1 MKDFFNRRQRFSL
14 RKYSF
19 GVASVL
25 LGTALFAAHSAQAD
39 EVGTPTVSAGN
50 PGTSVAG
57 ESSSSLVNTTTT
69 APQPNPA
76 ASVTS
81 PSASATST
89 STVALVST
97 ASEVASASTTET
109 TSTATAPATTAT
121 AAATASSTPTA
132 AGTTSVGSATSSSTG
147 ATSTSAVTP
156 TAVQPTV
163 AQPVAPTTQP
173 TATTQPVSAPTATQP
188 VASTQPTSASVAQPA
203 TTTLTTSTPSPTSAA
218 NTAALTTMLTAN
230 PMSAVGTAPEV
241 RSRSSRRRRSLDN
254 PESTSYTTGAATA
267 TPIMSDPNGATITN
281 RPLVVPTPKDPNDH
295 ITAGI
300 NYQLNPNTSQYT
312 YLVTDLMGFNKAYN
326 TKYYYRMSK
335 PYDNS
340 TNVTIELVDGATN
353 TVKETKQINGAGT
366 VNLGQATLAPI
377 SGAKQA
383 YIEFRFEN
391 IVDADKTNR
400 PALRATWKYNG
411 SATDFDGQRSA
422 IQIYDVVNPAN
433 EGTTITDPQYYIPRL
448 THKTTYYKVVDK
460 NASTY
465 DKNRLVGKFV
475 QDTNGNYIKNSS
487 TAGDY
492 KLVNKDGIPDVGTQ
506 SYRETGNEESLG
518 SFTLTA
524 MEGQDFHASALRAF
538 EGYSLYQT
546 ADPRS
551 LVDVLKKPYQVGQ
564 RWFDVA
570 NAEGAVKRIK
580 EVVKED
586 GTVRIEMW
594 AIKSDSLN
602 KIAKDVNT
610 DGYVKVYETVIR
622 PGSNNKID
630 HPEDLGKYP
639 TIDDAG
645 WNRDNNTPSY
655 PGLKPEYRDKLV
667 KGQPFAIFSDKQN
680 TNYKGDLEFA
690 RGSGADFIYKR
701 PDGTF
706 YRMSWA
712 GTVAQNNVEV
722 KENPVSA
729 TEAAQYSPRY
739 SSAGEFYVN
748 RGSSDTSYT
757 INGVPVASG
766 NIFRLEN
773 KLTPSYETIYYYVKN
788 EPIDIELKLKKVLKS
803 LNTTV
808 QPELKKG
815 AFSFNITNV
824 AADPANPL
832 EKDGPAIN
840 ATVTNKEDGSI
851 PFTQKITQADGT
863 EKEVSLIQLDK
874 VGIYKYRITEV
885 AGSDT
890 EVDYDGMSVIATVT
904 VTEKKDSSGNYL
916 GEHEYTVTYTSKKGQ
931 DDSGNKTDPDVSA
944 TNPTGTGTDTEFNNF
959 VVAPVNVEFD
969 FTKKLSGRNLKANE
983 FTFNLLNEAGAVV
996 GTAKNDANGNIK
1008 FTGIK
1013 YKVSDL
1019 GTNSAGKRND
1029 SKTFNY
1035 TVKEVVP
1042 TTAEAGMSYD
1052 QMEAKVAV
1060 TVTKTGHTLTTATTY
1075 SSVNGIDANG
1085 NPTTGVDKEFNN
1097 TFTPNPVKVNLEF
1110 DKSLSNGTLNA
1121 GDFSFK
1127 LTGDGN
1133 VNETVTNKANGK
1145 INFSTLSFDKA
1156 GVYNYTVKEVA
1167 GTNTDVDYDA
1177 MTINVKVTVT
1187 KDANTGLLSASTVM
1201 TSSGGEATD
1210 ANDRVFNN
1218 YVVPAIPIR
1227 VDFKKA
1233 LVGRPLKKNEFT
1245 FEMKDKNGV
1254 VVATGT
1260 NDEHGVV
1267 TFNQLPE
1274 VTNAQ
1279 VGKVIKYT
1287 VSEKVPANKEFGV
1300 TYDNMVAEVSVSV
1313 VKNATS
1319 HALQA
1324 VVTYPGGDTEF
1335 NNTVTPPTTPDFQPE
1350 KFIVNKEKYDITG
1363 TKLMDDDDELADEYT
1378 DTNANPY
1385 ADGTANN
1392 EPENL
1397 NTKTVKKGDKIVY
1410 QVWLDTTNLKASDN
1424 IQAVGISDKYEA
1436 DKLEINVAD
1445 IKAYDSVTGVD
1456 VTDKFDIT
1464 VNNGVITATSKA
1476 SFIKD
1481 INNDPVIDTT
1491 KFAFG
1496 RYYKFDIPAT
1506 VKMTTPNGVDIENTA
1521 NQIVHQ
1527 YDPTNRN
1534 ITKPEKP
1541 TQKRVVNL
1549 PVPLEF
1555 DFTKKLDG
1563 RNLVENEFT
1572 FVLKKDGVAIQTVKN
1587 SAPDATT
1594 GIAKIAFKPLE
1605 FTKADAGN
1613 TFTYTVEEVAG
1624 TDATVSYDN
1633 MVATIKVEVKHDG
1646 TTMTTVVNML
1656 QDAPDKE
1663 FNNTVKPPEEPKF
1676 NPEKYVVSKE
1686 KFDITGDKLLDDDS
1700 ELADKYGD
1708 TKANPYVDGTAN
1720 NEPENLNTK
1729 TVKPGSKLVY
1739 QVWLDTKQFSATN
1752 TENIQTV
1759 GITDN
1764 YDEAK
1769 LDVNSIKVYDSVTGA
1784 DVTSKFDIANTGG
1797 VITATLK
1804 AGFTKSLGDANNTQI
1819 IDTTKFAFGRYYK
1832 VDISTTVKT
1841 DAPAG
1846 KDIENTAGQI
1856 VHYYNPRTNTV
1867 EKPEK
1872 PTEKRVNSVPVPL
1885 ELKFTK
1891 ALDGRAL
1898 QAGEFEFIL
1907 EKDGVEVERVK
1918 NDAAGKI
1925 NFKKLEFGK
1934 NDLGK
1939 TYNYT
1944 VREVA
1949 GTDATVTYDT
1959 MVATV
1964 SVSISHD
1971 GTAKAIVKNVVDAPD
1986 KEFNNKVKP
1995 PEEPKFNPEKYVVS
2009 TEKFDITGDKLLDDD
2024 SELTDKYGDTNANPY
2039 ADGTANN
2046 EPENLNTKTV
2056 KPGSKLV
2063 YQVWLDTTQFSA
2075 TNTENIQTVGI
2086 TDNYDEA
2093 KLNVNSIKVYDS
2105 VTGSDVTSKFDIANT
2120 GGVITATLK
2129 AGFTK
2134 SLGDANNT
2142 QIIDTTKFAFGRYYK
2157 VDISTTVKTDA
2168 PAGKDIENTAG
2179 QIVHYYNPRTNTVEK
2194 PEKPTEKR
2202 VNSVPVPL
2210 ELNFTKKLDG
2220 RQLKANEFTFV
2231 LKKDGVEVERAK
2243 NDAPDATTGIAKIN
2257 FTKLEFGKDDIG
2269 KTYNYTVEEVKG
2281 TDSTVSYDGM
2291 VATVRVS
2298 ISHDGTAKA
2307 IVKNVV
2313 DAPDKEFDNRVTPPE
2328 EPKFNPEK
2336 YVVRDEDFDLTGKKL
2351 LDDDSELA
2359 DKYGDTK
2366 INPYADKSNNN
2377 EKVTVRNDK
2386 GELEEV
2392 FENLNTQPV
2401 KRGQKFYYQV
2411 WLDTTQFSANNKENI
2426 QTVGITDNYD
2436 ESKLIVTKNTIK
2448 VYDGETGADVTSKFD
2463 VAVTNGIITANLKSG
2478 FTKSLGDANNTQVI
2492 DTTKFEFGRYYK
2504 VVIPATV
2511 SQDAYDGSE
2520 IENTATQTVHYY
2532 NPRTHTVE
2540 TPDKP
2545 TQKRVNNIPT
2555 AIQLIFGKT
2564 LNGRKLQ
2571 ADEFSFVL
2579 KDKETNKI
2587 LEKAKNDADG
2597 KVTFKTINY
2606 SKADIGQTFNYIV
2619 EEEKGD
2625 KPGVTYDDMKVNVTV
2640 QVIQPSSGD
2649 QLSTVISYATEG
2661 GDAFTADDTVFD
2673 NNVTPNFKPEKYVV
2687 SKEKFDLKGTKL
2699 LDDDAPNGK
2708 VEAENLNHHT
2718 LTRGQKFYYQVWL
2731 DTREFTAESNI
2742 QSVGITDDYDE
2753 AKLDIDESAIKV
2765 YDGETDVTDKFDI
2778 SIKNGVIYAT
2788 SKPSLTKPISAT
2800 DATPVIDTTKFAFG
2814 RYYKFDIPATVKNIK
2829 DNDGVEFSNTANEIV
2844 HQYNPYNKQ
2853 VTTPKKPTQTRENN
2867 VPVPLEFNYTKKLEG
2882 RELTAGEFSF
2892 LLKDQDGKVLQT
2904 VSNDKDGH
2912 IKFEQLL
2919 FSKADLGKTFTY
2931 TVEEVNDNKP
2941 GISYDAMKA
2950 TVTVQVTKDGK
2961 ILKTVVNHAS
2971 AGGNATDANDKEFNN
2986 KVVPPEKPKFQPEKY
3001 VVNQEKFDIT
3011 GDKLVDDDKEL
3022 ADKYADTN
3030 ANPYVDKTD
3039 NNEKENLN
3047 TKTVK
3052 RGDKLVYQVWLDTT
3066 KFDANNKDYIQTV
3079 GITDNYDEKKLN
3091 VNQPDIKAY
3100 DGKTGKDVTAMFDIK
3115 VENGVITANLKDGFT
3130 KSLGDKDN
3138 TQIIDTTKFAFGRY
3152 YKFDIPAIVKDS
3164 KNEKGEFDV
3173 PSGSDIENTAGQTVH
3188 YYDPTV
3194 KKVVK
3199 TPEKPTEKRVVNIS
3213 ASVTFEFTKKLG
3225 GRDLKAGE
3233 FSFVLKD
3240 RKGKVIE
3247 TVSND
3252 ADGKIK
3258 FSALEYKHGEEG
3270 IHFYTVEEV
3279 KGNDTTVTYDKMVA
3293 KVTVLVA
3300 KGGNVMTVTSKL
3312 PEDTEFNNIVTPPT
3326 PPTPVVPPV
3335 TPPTPP
3341 TPVVPPV
3348 TPPTPPTPVV
3358 PPVTPPTPPT
3368 PVVPPVTPPTPPTPV
3383 VPPVTPPTPPTPVVP
3398 PVTPPTSPEVSRE
3411 QGLPKTGEN
3420 KSVVAMA
3427 FGGLL
3432 AAAGLGLAGKRKKE
3446 D

>member
-1 MKDFFNRRQRFSL
+1 
-14 RKYSF
+14 
-19 GVASVL
+19 
-25 LGTALFAAHSAQAD
+25 
-39 EVGTPTVSAGN
+39 
-50 PGTSVAG
+50 
-57 ESSSSLVNTTTT
+57 
-69 APQPNPA
+69 
-76 ASVTS
+76 
-81 PSASATST
+81 
-89 STVALVST
+89 
-97 ASEVASASTTET
+97 
-109 TSTATAPATTAT
+109 
-121 AAATASSTPTA
+121 
-132 AGTTSVGSATSSSTG
+132 
-147 ATSTSAVTP
+147 
-156 TAVQPTV
+156 
-163 AQPVAPTTQP
+163 
-173 TATTQPVSAPTATQP
+173 
-188 VASTQPTSASVAQPA
+188 
-203 TTTLTTSTPSPTSAA
+203 
-218 NTAALTTMLTAN
+218 MLTAN

-492 KLVNKDGIPDVGTQ
+492 KLVNKDGILDVGTQ

-1167 GTNTDVDYDA
+1167 GTNSDVDYDA

-1218 YVVPAIPIR
+1218 YVVPP
-1227 VDFKKA
+1227 VPVNVNFTKA
-1233 LVGRPLKKNEFT
+1233 LAGRTLVAGEFT
-1245 FEMKDKNGV
+1245 FEMKDENGV

-1274 VTNAQ
+1274 VKNAQ
-1279 VGKVIKYT
+1279 VGKVIKYKVT
-1287 VSEKVPANKEFGV
+1287 EKVPANKEFGV
-1300 TYDNMVAEVSVSV
+1300 TYDNMVAEVSVTVS
-1313 VKNATS
+1313 KNADHTLK
-1319 HALQA
+1319 AT
-1324 VVTYPGGDTEF
+1324 VTYPGGDTEF
-1335 NNTVTPPTTPDFQPE
+1335 NNVVTPPTEPKFQPE
-1350 KFIVNKEKYDITG
+1350 KFIVNKKKFDITG
-1363 TKLMDDDDELADEYT
+1363 NKLMDDDNELTNEYT
-1378 DTNANPY
+1378 ETNADPY
-1385 ADGTANN
+1385 VDKTNNN

-1397 NTKTVKKGDKIVY
+1397 NTKTVKKGDEIVY
-1410 QVWLDTTNLKASDN
+1410 QVWLDTTKLKASDN
-1424 IQAVGISDKYEA
+1424 IQAVGITDKYEA

-1445 IKAYDSVTGVD
+1445 IKAYDSVTGAD
-1456 VTDKFDIT
+1456 VTSKFVIT
-1464 VNNGVITATSKA
+1464 VNNGEITATSKDE
-1476 SFIKD
+1476 FIKD
-1481 INNDPVIDTT
+1481 KVNNPVIDTT
-1491 KFAFG
+1491 KFEFG

-1506 VKMTTPNGVDIENTA
+1506 VKTTTPDGVDIVNTA

-1527 YDPTNRN
+1527 YDPTKRD

-1549 PVPLEF
+1549 PISLPLN
-1555 DFTKKLDG
+1555 FTKRLDG
-1563 RNLVENEFT
+1563 RQLQANEFT
-1572 FVLKKDGVAIQTVKN
+1572 FELRKDGVKVAEAQN
-1587 SAPDATT
+1587 GAPNAN
-1594 GIAKIAFKPLE
+1594 GVAKINFKALQ
-1605 FTKADAGN
+1605 FTHADLGK
-1613 TFTYTVEEVAG
+1613 TYTYTVNEVAG
-1624 TDATVSYDN
+1624 SDATVTYDT
-1633 MVATIKVEVKHDG
+1633 MVATITVTIQKDG
-1646 TTMTTVVNML
+1646 TAKAIVAHL
-1656 QDAPDKE
+1656 DQDASDKE

-1676 NPEKYVVSKE
+1676 NPEKYVVSTE

-1708 TKANPYVDGTAN
+1708 TNVNPYADGTAN

-1739 QVWLDTKQFSATN
+1739 QVWLDTKQFSTTN

-1769 LDVNSIKVYDSVTGA
+1769 LNVNSIKVYDSVTGA

-1832 VDISTTVKT
+1832 FDIVTTVKT

-1867 EKPEK
+1867 EKPDK
-1872 PTEKRVNSVPVPL
+1872 PTQKRVNSVPVPL

-1891 ALDGRAL
+1891 ALA
-1898 QAGEFEFIL
+1898 
-1907 EKDGVEVERVK
+1907 
-1918 NDAAGKI
+1918 
-1925 NFKKLEFGK
+1925 
-1934 NDLGK
+1934 
-1939 TYNYT
+1939 
-1944 VREVA
+1944 
-1949 GTDATVTYDT
+1949 
-1959 MVATV
+1959 
-1964 SVSISHD
+1964 
-1971 GTAKAIVKNVVDAPD
+1971 
-1986 KEFNNKVKP
+1986 
-1995 PEEPKFNPEKYVVS
+1995 
-2009 TEKFDITGDKLLDDD
+2009 
-2024 SELTDKYGDTNANPY
+2024 
-2039 ADGTANN
+2039 
-2046 EPENLNTKTV
+2046 
-2056 KPGSKLV
+2056 
-2063 YQVWLDTTQFSA
+2063 
-2075 TNTENIQTVGI
+2075 
-2086 TDNYDEA
+2086 
-2093 KLNVNSIKVYDS
+2093 
-2105 VTGSDVTSKFDIANT
+2105 
-2120 GGVITATLK
+2120 
-2129 AGFTK
+2129 
-2134 SLGDANNT
+2134 
-2142 QIIDTTKFAFGRYYK
+2142 
-2157 VDISTTVKTDA
+2157 
-2168 PAGKDIENTAG
+2168 
-2179 QIVHYYNPRTNTVEK
+2179 
-2194 PEKPTEKR
+2194 
-2202 VNSVPVPL
+2202 
-2210 ELNFTKKLDG
+2210 G

-2328 EPKFNPEK
+2328 EPEFKPEK
-2336 YVVRDEDFDLTGKKL
+2336 YVVRDEYFDLTGKKL

-2411 WLDTTQFSANNKENI
+2411 WIDTTQFSANNKENI
-2426 QTVGITDNYD
+2426 QSVGITDNYD

-2800 DATPVIDTTKFAFG
+2800 DVTPVIDTTKFAFG

-2971 AGGNATDANDKEFNN
+2971 TGGNATDANDKEFNN

-3091 VNQPDIKAY
+3091 VNQSDIKAY

-3213 ASVTFEFTKKLG
+3213 ASVTFEFTKKLE

>member
-25 LGTALFAAHSAQAD
+25 LGTALFAAHSVQAD
-39 EVGTPTVSAGN
+39 EVATPTVSAGN

-69 APQPNPA
+69 APQSNPA

-81 PSASATST
+81 PSASAIFTST
-89 STVALVST
+89 IPLGSP
-97 ASEVASASTTET
+97 ASEVPSASTTET

-163 AQPVAPTTQP
+163 AQPVASTTQP
-173 TATTQPVSAPTATQP
+173 TATTQPVSTPTATQP
-188 VASTQPTSASVAQPA
+188 VTSTQPTSASVAQPA

-230 PMSAVGTAPEV
+230 PMSAAGTAPEV
-241 RSRSSRRRRSLDN
+241 RSRSSRRRRSVTDHNVAPLNVTTYLKSGETADPDMTDSNGSTVHSQPIPAGYQGKDGDFYTYGIWDLTGFNARYGSNYYARVFKNFDN
-254 PESTSYTTGAATA
+254 LTNSTIELIDKTTGAVIESHDISDTSGAQRFTTTTSKSNNQLTFKVDYQQGTGA
-267 TPIMSDPNGATITN
+267 GGTNQPFLQLGFEVGPSIQALVAQGHTLTPAEKILYDAVYDARNSKDIMNAVEPVYNN
-281 RPLVVPTPKDPNDH
+281 RT
-295 ITAGI
+295 
-300 NYQLNPNTSQYT
+300 
-312 YLVTDLMGFNKAYN
+312 VTD
-326 TKYYYRMSK
+326 
-335 PYDNS
+335 
-340 TNVTIELVDGATN
+340 TNFKI
-353 TVKETKQINGAGT
+353 
-366 VNLGQATLAPI
+366 PI
-377 SGAKQA
+377 SVEK
-383 YIEFRFEN
+383 
-391 IVDADKTNR
+391 V
-400 PALRATWKYNG
+400 
-411 SATDFDGQRSA
+411 
-422 IQIYDVVNPAN
+422 
-433 EGTTITDPQYYIPRL
+433 
-448 THKTTYYKVVDK
+448 TYYKIVDRNNPTFNVNK
-460 NASTY
+460 PSTS
-465 DKNRLVGKFV
+465 V
-475 QDTNGNYIKNSS
+475 QDYKENGHEEELAKYI
-487 TAGDY
+487 
-492 KLVNKDGIPDVGTQ
+492 V
-506 SYRETGNEESLG
+506 
-518 SFTLTA
+518 TA
-524 MEGQDFHASALRAF
+524 MEGQNFTASGLRQF
-538 EGYSLYQT
+538 DGYKLYQT
-546 ADPRS
+546 SSPDMATGFISRGSAD
-551 LVDVLKKPYQVGQ
+551 KPYTVGEKFMDAD
-564 RWFDVA
+564 RY
-570 NAEGAVKRIK
+570 GIKRIK
-580 EVVKED
+580 EIVKED
-586 GTVRIEMW
+586 GTVVVRVYLLDPRQQSKRSEGT
-594 AIKSDSLN
+594 L
-602 KIAKDVNT
+602 NT
-610 DGYVKVYETVIR
+610 DGYILLAETEPIAPGQSNTKPLKYKVNSLR
-622 PGSNNKID
+622 
-630 HPEDLGKYP
+630 
-639 TIDDAG
+639 TIAFTENG
-645 WNRDNNTPSY
+645 
-655 PGLKPEYRDKLV
+655 G
-667 KGQPFAIFSDKQN
+667 
-680 TNYKGDLEFA
+680 TNYPNGKEVGFDFQTDPKYTPYKTVFVPFLGDGIGHNSPNSQLE
-690 RGSGADFIYKR
+690 RGVNGI
-701 PDGTF
+701 G
-706 YRMSWA
+706 M
-712 GTVAQNNVEV
+712 NVDLL
-722 KENPVSA
+722 NS
-729 TEAAQYSPRY
+729 
-739 SSAGEFYVN
+739 
-748 RGSSDTSYT
+748 
-757 INGVPVASG
+757 
-766 NIFRLEN
+766 
-773 KLTPSYETIYYYVKN
+773 LTPFTKPTYYYVKP
-788 EPIDIELKLKKVLKS
+788 EPVKVTPVFKKS
-803 LNTTV
+803 LTGGT
-808 QPELKKG
+808 LKDG
-815 AFSFNITNV
+815 DFSFTLTETTQGV
-824 AADPANPL
+824 TTPHTQ
-832 EKDGPAIN
+832 
-840 ATVTNKEDGSI
+840 TVTNQNGKATFDELT
-851 PFTQKITQADGT
+851 FTKPGTYTYKVQENSGTNAD
-863 EKEVSLIQLDK
+863 
-874 VGIYKYRITEV
+874 
-885 AGSDT
+885 
-890 EVDYDGMSVIATVT
+890 VDYDAMETTMTVV
-904 VTEKKDSSGNYL
+904 VTEKNAVGDL
-916 GEHEYTVTYTSKKGQ
+916 QATVTYTSINGQ
-931 DDSGNKTDPDVSA
+931 DDSGNTTDTNVSA
-944 TNPTGTGTDTEFNNF
+944 TNPTVRTGTDTEFNNF

-996 GTAKNDANGNIK
+996 GTAKNDLNGNIK

-1218 YVVPAIPIR
+1218 FVVPP
-1227 VDFKKA
+1227 VPVNVNFTKA
-1233 LVGRPLKKNEFT
+1233 LAGRTLVAGEFT
-1245 FEMKDKNGV
+1245 FEMKDENGV

-1274 VTNAQ
+1274 VKNAQ
-1279 VGKVIKYT
+1279 VGKVIKYKVT
-1287 VSEKVPANKEFGV
+1287 EKVPANKEFGV
-1300 TYDNMVAEVSVSV
+1300 TYDNMVAEVSVTVS
-1313 VKNATS
+1313 KNADHTLK
-1319 HALQA
+1319 AT
-1324 VVTYPGGDTEF
+1324 VTYPGGDTEF

-1350 KFIVNKEKYDITG
+1350 KFIVNKEKFDITG
-1363 TKLMDDDDELADEYT
+1363 NKLMDDDNELTNEYT
-1378 DTNANPY
+1378 ETNADPY
-1385 ADGTANN
+1385 VDKTNNN

-1397 NTKTVKKGDKIVY
+1397 NTKTVKKGDEIVY
-1410 QVWLDTTNLKASDN
+1410 QVWLDTTKLKASDN
-1424 IQAVGISDKYEA
+1424 IQAVGITDKYEA
-1436 DKLEINVAD
+1436 DKLKINAAD
-1445 IKAYDSVTGVD
+1445 IKAYDSVTGTD
-1456 VTDKFDIT
+1456 VTSKFVIT
-1464 VNNGVITATSKA
+1464 VNNGEITATSKDE
-1476 SFIKD
+1476 FIKD
-1481 INNDPVIDTT
+1481 KVIDTT
-1491 KFAFG
+1491 KFEFG

-1506 VKMTTPNGVDIENTA
+1506 VKTTTPDGVDIENTA

-1527 YDPTNRN
+1527 YDPTKRD

-1549 PVPLEF
+1549 PISLPLN
-1555 DFTKKLDG
+1555 FTKRLDG
-1563 RNLVENEFT
+1563 RQLQANEFT
-1572 FVLKKDGVAIQTVKN
+1572 FELRKDGVKVADAQN
-1587 SAPDATT
+1587 DAPNAN
-1594 GIAKIAFKPLE
+1594 GVAKINFKALQ
-1605 FTKADAGN
+1605 FTHADLGK
-1613 TFTYTVEEVAG
+1613 TYTYTVNEVAG
-1624 TDATVSYDN
+1624 SDATVTYDT
-1633 MVATIKVEVKHDG
+1633 MVATITVTIQKDG
-1646 TTMTTVVNML
+1646 TAKAIVAHL
-1656 QDAPDKE
+1656 DQDAPDKE

-1700 ELADKYGD
+1700 ELTDKYGD
-1708 TKANPYVDGTAN
+1708 TKANPYVDNTNN

-1819 IDTTKFAFGRYYK
+1819 IDTTKFEFGRYYK
-1832 VDISTTVKT
+1832 FDIVTTVKT

-1856 VHYYNPRTNTV
+1856 VHYYNPRTNKV

-1872 PTEKRVNSVPVPL
+1872 PTQKRVNSVPVPL

-1891 ALDGRAL
+1891 ALAGRQLKAN
-1898 QAGEFEFIL
+1898 EFEFVL

-1918 NDAAGKI
+1918 NDATGKI
-1925 NFKKLEFGK
+1925 NFKKLEFG
-1934 NDLGK
+1934 NDDLGK
-1939 TYNYT
+1939 TYDYT
-1944 VREVA
+1944 VHEVT
-1949 GTDATVTYDT
+1949 GSDATVTYDT

-1964 SVSISHD
+1964 RVSISHD

-2009 TEKFDITGDKLLDDD
+2009 TEKFDITGDKLVDDD

-2093 KLNVNSIKVYDS
+2093 KLDVNSIKVYDS
-2105 VTGSDVTSKFDIANT
+2105 VTGADVTSKFDIANT

-2142 QIIDTTKFAFGRYYK
+2142 QIIDTTKFEFGRYYK
-2157 VDISTTVKTDA
+2157 FDIVTTVKTDA

-2194 PEKPTEKR
+2194 PNKPTEKR

-2336 YVVRDEDFDLTGKKL
+2336 YVVRDKDFDLTGKKL

-2359 DKYGDTK
+2359 DKYSDTK

-2765 YDGETDVTDKFDI
+2765 YDGETDVTDKFKI

-3047 TKTVK
+3047 TNTVK

-3091 VNQPDIKAY
+3091 VKQSDIKAY

-3213 ASVTFEFTKKLG
+3213 ASVTFEFTKKLE

-3383 VPPVTPPTPPTPVVP
+3383 VPPVTPPT
-3398 PVTPPTSPEVSRE
+3398 SPEVSRE

>member
-39 EVGTPTVSAGN
+39 EVATPTVTAGN

-69 APQPNPA
+69 APQSNPA

-89 STVALVST
+89 STVALVSP

-163 AQPVAPTTQP
+163 AQPVASTTQP
-173 TATTQPVSAPTATQP
+173 TATTQPVSTSTATQP

-203 TTTLTTSTPSPTSAA
+203 TTTLTTSTPSPTSVA

-230 PMSAVGTAPEV
+230 PMSAAGTAPEV

-254 PESTSYTTGAATA
+254 PESTSYTTGVATA
-267 TPIMSDPNGATITN
+267 TPTMSDPNGATITN

-630 HPEDLGKYP
+630 HPEDLGKNP

-645 WNRDNNTPSY
+645 WNRDNNKPSY
-655 PGLKPEYRDKLV
+655 EGLKPEYRDKLV
-667 KGQPFAIFSDKQN
+667 MGQPFAIFSDKQN

-712 GTVAQNNVEV
+712 GNVAQNNVEV

-773 KLTPSYETIYYYVKN
+773 KLSPSYETVYYYVKN
-788 EPIDIELKLKKVLKS
+788 EPIDIELNLKKVLKS

-815 AFSFNITNV
+815 DFSFNITNV

-851 PFTQKITQADGT
+851 PFTQKIRQADGT

-890 EVDYDGMSVIATVT
+890 EVDYDGMSVTATVT

-916 GEHEYTVTYTSKKGQ
+916 GEYEYTVTYTSKNGQ
-931 DDSGNKTDPDVSA
+931 DDSGNTDVSA

-1019 GTNSAGKRND
+1019 GTNSAGERND

-1110 DKSLSNGTLNA
+1110 DKSLSNGMLNA

-1218 YVVPAIPIR
+1218 FVVPP
-1227 VDFKKA
+1227 VPVNVNFTKA
-1233 LVGRPLKKNEFT
+1233 LAGRTLVAGEFT
-1245 FEMKDKNGV
+1245 FEMKDENGV

-1274 VTNAQ
+1274 VKNAQ

-1287 VSEKVPANKEFGV
+1287 VTEKVPANKEFGV
-1300 TYDNMVAEVSVSV
+1300 TYDNMVAEVSVTVS
-1313 VKNATS
+1313 KNADHTLK
-1319 HALQA
+1319 AT
-1324 VVTYPGGDTEF
+1324 VKYPGGDTEF
-1335 NNTVTPPTTPDFQPE
+1335 NNVVTPPTEPKFQPE
-1350 KFIVNKEKYDITG
+1350 KFIVNKKKFDITG
-1363 TKLMDDDDELADEYT
+1363 NKLMDDDNELTNEYT
-1378 DTNANPY
+1378 ETNADPY
-1385 ADGTANN
+1385 VDKTNNN

-1410 QVWLDTTNLKASDN
+1410 QVWLDTTKLKASDN
-1424 IQAVGISDKYEA
+1424 IQAVGITDKYEA

-1445 IKAYDSVTGVD
+1445 IKAYDSVTGAD
-1456 VTDKFDIT
+1456 VTSKFVIT
-1464 VNNGVITATSKA
+1464 VNNGEITATSKDE
-1476 SFIKD
+1476 FIKD
-1481 INNDPVIDTT
+1481 KVIDTT
-1491 KFAFG
+1491 KFEFG

-1506 VKMTTPNGVDIENTA
+1506 VKTTTPDGVDIENTA

-1527 YDPTNRN
+1527 YDPTKRD

-1549 PVPLEF
+1549 PISLPLN
-1555 DFTKKLDG
+1555 FTKRLDG
-1563 RNLVENEFT
+1563 RQLQANEFT
-1572 FVLKKDGVAIQTVKN
+1572 FELRKDGVKVADAQN
-1587 SAPDATT
+1587 DAPNAN
-1594 GIAKIAFKPLE
+1594 GVAKINFKALQ
-1605 FTKADAGN
+1605 FTHADLGK
-1613 TFTYTVEEVAG
+1613 TYTYTVNEVAG
-1624 TDATVSYDN
+1624 SDATVTYDT
-1633 MVATIKVEVKHDG
+1633 MVATITVTIQKDG
-1646 TTMTTVVNML
+1646 TAKAIVAHL
-1656 QDAPDKE
+1656 DQDAPDKE

-1700 ELADKYGD
+1700 ELTDKYGD
-1708 TKANPYVDGTAN
+1708 TKANPYVDNTNN

-1832 VDISTTVKT
+1832 FDIVTTVKT

-1867 EKPEK
+1867 EKP
-1872 PTEKRVNSVPVPL
+1872 N
-1885 ELKFTK
+1885 
-1891 ALDGRAL
+1891 
-1898 QAGEFEFIL
+1898 
-1907 EKDGVEVERVK
+1907 
-1918 NDAAGKI
+1918 
-1925 NFKKLEFGK
+1925 
-1934 NDLGK
+1934 
-1939 TYNYT
+1939 
-1944 VREVA
+1944 
-1949 GTDATVTYDT
+1949 
-1959 MVATV
+1959 
-1964 SVSISHD
+1964 
-1971 GTAKAIVKNVVDAPD
+1971 
-1986 KEFNNKVKP
+1986 
-1995 PEEPKFNPEKYVVS
+1995 
-2009 TEKFDITGDKLLDDD
+2009 
-2024 SELTDKYGDTNANPY
+2024 
-2039 ADGTANN
+2039 
-2046 EPENLNTKTV
+2046 
-2056 KPGSKLV
+2056 
-2063 YQVWLDTTQFSA
+2063 
-2075 TNTENIQTVGI
+2075 
-2086 TDNYDEA
+2086 
-2093 KLNVNSIKVYDS
+2093 
-2105 VTGSDVTSKFDIANT
+2105 
-2120 GGVITATLK
+2120 
-2129 AGFTK
+2129 
-2134 SLGDANNT
+2134 
-2142 QIIDTTKFAFGRYYK
+2142 
-2157 VDISTTVKTDA
+2157 
-2168 PAGKDIENTAG
+2168 
-2179 QIVHYYNPRTNTVEK
+2179 
-2194 PEKPTEKR
+2194 KPTEKR

-2336 YVVRDEDFDLTGKKL
+2336 YVVRDKDFDLTGKKL

-2359 DKYGDTK
+2359 DKYSDTK

-2765 YDGETDVTDKFDI
+2765 YDGETDVTDKFKI

-2971 AGGNATDANDKEFNN
+2971 TGGNATDANDKEFNN

-3091 VNQPDIKAY
+3091 VNQSDIKAY

-3213 ASVTFEFTKKLG
+3213 ASVTFEFTKKLE

>member
-89 STVALVST
+89 STVALVSP

-203 TTTLTTSTPSPTSAA
+203 TTTLTTSTPSPTSVA

-1267 TFNQLPE
+1267 TFKQLPE
-1274 VTNAQ
+1274 VKNAQ

-1300 TYDNMVAEVSVSV
+1300 TYDNMVAEVSVTVS
-1313 VKNATS
+1313 KNADHTLK
-1319 HALQA
+1319 ATVA
-1324 VVTYPGGDTEF
+1324 YPGGDTEF
-1335 NNTVTPPTTPDFQPE
+1335 NNVVTPPTEPKFQPE
-1350 KFIVNKEKYDITG
+1350 KFIVNKEKFDITG
-1363 TKLMDDDDELADEYT
+1363 NKLMDDDNELANEYT

-1424 IQAVGISDKYEA
+1424 IQAVGITDKYEA
-1436 DKLEINVAD
+1436 DKLEINDAD
-1445 IKAYDSVTGVD
+1445 IKAYDSVTGAD
-1456 VTDKFDIT
+1456 VTSKFVIT
-1464 VNNGVITATSKA
+1464 VNNGEITATSKDE
-1476 SFIKD
+1476 FIKD
-1481 INNDPVIDTT
+1481 KVIDTT
-1491 KFAFG
+1491 KFEFG

-1506 VKMTTPNGVDIENTA
+1506 VKTTTPDGVDIENTA

-1527 YDPTNRN
+1527 YDPTKRD

-1549 PVPLEF
+1549 PISLPLN
-1555 DFTKKLDG
+1555 FTKRLDG
-1563 RNLVENEFT
+1563 RQLQANEFT
-1572 FVLKKDGVAIQTVKN
+1572 FELRKDGVKVAEAQN
-1587 SAPDATT
+1587 GAPNAN
-1594 GIAKIAFKPLE
+1594 GVAKINFKALQ
-1605 FTKADAGN
+1605 FTHADLGK
-1613 TFTYTVEEVAG
+1613 TYTYTVNEVAG
-1624 TDATVSYDN
+1624 SDATVTYDT
-1633 MVATIKVEVKHDG
+1633 MVATITVTIQKDG
-1646 TTMTTVVNML
+1646 TAKAIVAHL
-1656 QDAPDKE
+1656 DQDASDKE

-1676 NPEKYVVSKE
+1676 NPEKYVVSTE

-1708 TKANPYVDGTAN
+1708 TNVNPYADGTAN

-1769 LDVNSIKVYDSVTGA
+1769 LNVNSIKVYDSVTGA

-1832 VDISTTVKT
+1832 FDIVTTVKT

-1867 EKPEK
+1867 EKPDK
-1872 PTEKRVNSVPVPL
+1872 PTQKRVNSVPVPL

-1891 ALDGRAL
+1891 ALA
-1898 QAGEFEFIL
+1898 
-1907 EKDGVEVERVK
+1907 
-1918 NDAAGKI
+1918 
-1925 NFKKLEFGK
+1925 
-1934 NDLGK
+1934 
-1939 TYNYT
+1939 
-1944 VREVA
+1944 
-1949 GTDATVTYDT
+1949 
-1959 MVATV
+1959 
-1964 SVSISHD
+1964 
-1971 GTAKAIVKNVVDAPD
+1971 
-1986 KEFNNKVKP
+1986 
-1995 PEEPKFNPEKYVVS
+1995 
-2009 TEKFDITGDKLLDDD
+2009 
-2024 SELTDKYGDTNANPY
+2024 
-2039 ADGTANN
+2039 
-2046 EPENLNTKTV
+2046 
-2056 KPGSKLV
+2056 
-2063 YQVWLDTTQFSA
+2063 
-2075 TNTENIQTVGI
+2075 
-2086 TDNYDEA
+2086 
-2093 KLNVNSIKVYDS
+2093 
-2105 VTGSDVTSKFDIANT
+2105 
-2120 GGVITATLK
+2120 
-2129 AGFTK
+2129 
-2134 SLGDANNT
+2134 
-2142 QIIDTTKFAFGRYYK
+2142 
-2157 VDISTTVKTDA
+2157 
-2168 PAGKDIENTAG
+2168 
-2179 QIVHYYNPRTNTVEK
+2179 
-2194 PEKPTEKR
+2194 
-2202 VNSVPVPL
+2202 
-2210 ELNFTKKLDG
+2210 G

-2328 EPKFNPEK
+2328 EPEFKPEK
-2336 YVVRDEDFDLTGKKL
+2336 YVVRDEYFDLTGKKL

-2411 WLDTTQFSANNKENI
+2411 WIDTTQFSANNKENI
-2426 QTVGITDNYD
+2426 QSVGITDNYD

-2800 DATPVIDTTKFAFG
+2800 DVTPVIDTTKFAFG

-2971 AGGNATDANDKEFNN
+2971 TGGNATDANDKEFNN

-3091 VNQPDIKAY
+3091 VNQSDIKAY

-3213 ASVTFEFTKKLG
+3213 ASVTFEFTKKLE

-3383 VPPVTPPTPPTPVVP
+3383 VPPVTPPT
-3398 PVTPPTSPEVSRE
+3398 SPEVSRE

>member
-1 MKDFFNRRQRFSL
+1 
-14 RKYSF
+14 
-19 GVASVL
+19 
-25 LGTALFAAHSAQAD
+25 
-39 EVGTPTVSAGN
+39 
-50 PGTSVAG
+50 
-57 ESSSSLVNTTTT
+57 
-69 APQPNPA
+69 
-76 ASVTS
+76 
-81 PSASATST
+81 
-89 STVALVST
+89 
-97 ASEVASASTTET
+97 
-109 TSTATAPATTAT
+109 
-121 AAATASSTPTA
+121 
-132 AGTTSVGSATSSSTG
+132 
-147 ATSTSAVTP
+147 
-156 TAVQPTV
+156 
-163 AQPVAPTTQP
+163 
-173 TATTQPVSAPTATQP
+173 
-188 VASTQPTSASVAQPA
+188 
-203 TTTLTTSTPSPTSAA
+203 
-218 NTAALTTMLTAN
+218 MLTAN
-230 PMSAVGTAPEV
+230 PLSAAGTAPEV

-254 PESTSYTTGAATA
+254 PESTSHTTGAATA
-267 TPIMSDPNGATITN
+267 TPTMSDPNGATITN

-492 KLVNKDGIPDVGTQ
+492 KLVNKDGTPDVGTQ

-630 HPEDLGKYP
+630 HPEDLGKNP

-773 KLTPSYETIYYYVKN
+773 KLTPSYETVYYYVKN
-788 EPIDIELKLKKVLKS
+788 EPIDIELNLKKVLKS

-815 AFSFNITNV
+815 DFSFNITNV

-916 GEHEYTVTYTSKKGQ
+916 GEYEYTVTYTSKNGQ
-931 DDSGNKTDPDVSA
+931 DASGNTTDPKVSA

-996 GTAKNDANGNIK
+996 GTAKNDLNGNIK

-1267 TFNQLPE
+1267 TFKQLPE
-1274 VTNAQ
+1274 VKNAQ

-1300 TYDNMVAEVSVSV
+1300 TYDNMVAEVSVTVS
-1313 VKNATS
+1313 KNADHTLK
-1319 HALQA
+1319 AT
-1324 VVTYPGGDTEF
+1324 VTYPGGDTEF

-1363 TKLMDDDDELADEYT
+1363 NKLMDDDNELTNEYT
-1378 DTNANPY
+1378 ETNADPY
-1385 ADGTANN
+1385 VDKTNNN

-1424 IQAVGISDKYEA
+1424 IQAVGITDKYEA

-1445 IKAYDSVTGVD
+1445 IKAYDSVTGTD
-1456 VTDKFDIT
+1456 VTSKFVIT
-1464 VNNGVITATSKA
+1464 VNNGEITATSKNE
-1476 SFIKD
+1476 FIKD
-1481 INNDPVIDTT
+1481 ANNNPVIDTT
-1491 KFAFG
+1491 KFEFG

-1506 VKMTTPNGVDIENTA
+1506 VKTTTPDGVDIENTA

-1527 YDPTNRN
+1527 YDPTKRD

-1549 PVPLEF
+1549 PISLPLN
-1555 DFTKKLDG
+1555 FTKRLDG
-1563 RNLVENEFT
+1563 RQLQANEFT
-1572 FVLKKDGVAIQTVKN
+1572 FELRKDGVKVADAQN
-1587 SAPDATT
+1587 DAPNAN
-1594 GIAKIAFKPLE
+1594 GVAKINFKALQ
-1605 FTKADAGN
+1605 FTHADLGK
-1613 TFTYTVEEVAG
+1613 TYTYTVNEVAG
-1624 TDATVSYDN
+1624 SDATVTYDT
-1633 MVATIKVEVKHDG
+1633 MVATITVTIQKDG
-1646 TTMTTVVNML
+1646 TAKAIVAHL
-1656 QDAPDKE
+1656 DQDAPDKE

-1708 TKANPYVDGTAN
+1708 TKVNPYADGTAN

-1769 LDVNSIKVYDSVTGA
+1769 LDVNSIKVYDSVTG
-1784 DVTSKFDIANTGG
+1784 
-1797 VITATLK
+1797 
-1804 AGFTKSLGDANNTQI
+1804 
-1819 IDTTKFAFGRYYK
+1819 
-1832 VDISTTVKT
+1832 
-1841 DAPAG
+1841 
-1846 KDIENTAGQI
+1846 
-1856 VHYYNPRTNTV
+1856 
-1867 EKPEK
+1867 
-1872 PTEKRVNSVPVPL
+1872 
-1885 ELKFTK
+1885 
-1891 ALDGRAL
+1891 
-1898 QAGEFEFIL
+1898 
-1907 EKDGVEVERVK
+1907 
-1918 NDAAGKI
+1918 
-1925 NFKKLEFGK
+1925 
-1934 NDLGK
+1934 
-1939 TYNYT
+1939 
-1944 VREVA
+1944 
-1949 GTDATVTYDT
+1949 
-1959 MVATV
+1959 
-1964 SVSISHD
+1964 
-1971 GTAKAIVKNVVDAPD
+1971 
-1986 KEFNNKVKP
+1986 
-1995 PEEPKFNPEKYVVS
+1995 
-2009 TEKFDITGDKLLDDD
+2009 
-2024 SELTDKYGDTNANPY
+2024 
-2039 ADGTANN
+2039 
-2046 EPENLNTKTV
+2046 
-2056 KPGSKLV
+2056 
-2063 YQVWLDTTQFSA
+2063 
-2075 TNTENIQTVGI
+2075 
-2086 TDNYDEA
+2086 
-2093 KLNVNSIKVYDS
+2093 
-2105 VTGSDVTSKFDIANT
+2105 SDVTSKFDIANT

-2157 VDISTTVKTDA
+2157 FDIVTTVKTDA

-2243 NDAPDATTGIAKIN
+2243 NGAPDATTGIAKIN

-2753 AKLDIDESAIKV
+2753 AKLDIEASAIKV

-2800 DATPVIDTTKFAFG
+2800 DVTPVIDTTKFAFG

-2971 AGGNATDANDKEFNN
+2971 TGGNATDANDKEFNN

-3011 GDKLVDDDKEL
+3011 GDRLVDDDKEL

-3091 VNQPDIKAY
+3091 VNQSDIKAY

-3213 ASVTFEFTKKLG
+3213 ASVTFEFTKKLE

-3341 TPVVPPV
+3341 I
-3348 TPPTPPTPVV
+3348 
-3358 PPVTPPTPPT
+3358 
-3368 PVVPPVTPPTPPTPV
+3368 
-3383 VPPVTPPTPPTPVVP
+3383 PVVP
-3398 PVTPPTSPEVSRE
+3398 PVTPPTSPEVSSE

>member
-89 STVALVST
+89 STVALVSP

-156 TAVQPTV
+156 TVVQPTV
-163 AQPVAPTTQP
+163 AQPVASTTQP

-230 PMSAVGTAPEV
+230 PMSAAGTAPEV
-241 RSRSSRRRRSLDN
+241 RSRSSRRRRDAAN
-254 PESTSYTTGAATA
+254 PVTTNYTTGPATA
-267 TPIMSDPNGATITN
+267 TPAMSDPNGATISS
-281 RPLVVPTPKDPNDH
+281 RPLVVPTPKDSGQH
-295 ITAGI
+295 VTTGI
-300 NYQLNPNTSQYT
+300 DFQLNPNPSQYT
-312 YLVTDLMGFNKAYN
+312 FAVTDLNSFNATYN
-326 TKYYYRMSK
+326 KKYYYRLSK
-335 PYDNS
+335 PYNASNDI
-340 TNVTIELVDGATN
+340 TIELVDGQN
-353 TVKETKQINGAGT
+353 NNVVETKSINGSGT
-366 VNLGQATLAPI
+366 VSLGQSILAPLTG
-377 SGAKQA
+377 SSQA

-391 IVDADKTNR
+391 IQDADKSSR
-400 PALRATWKYNG
+400 PALRATWKVSGLVQNF
-411 SATDFDGQRSA
+411 AGQRSG
-422 IQIYDVVNPAN
+422 IQIYDVANKAN
-433 EGTTITDPQYYIPRL
+433 EGTSITDPQYYIPRL
-448 THKTTYYKVVDK
+448 TDKTTYYKAVDRG
-460 NASTY
+460 T
-465 DKNRLVGKFV
+465 R
-475 QDTNGNYIKNSS
+475 QDVSRTEGIATITTAKRSNDVKNSDIVARYADG
-487 TAGDY
+487 TVDVRNENGQI
-492 KLVNKDGIPDVGTQ
+492 VNKTTYVNVDRNNINPQEYKEDGAEINLGTYT
-506 SYRETGNEESLG
+506 STG
-518 SFTLTA
+518 
-524 MEGQDFHASALRAF
+524 MEGQNLTASGLRAF
-538 EGYSLYQT
+538 EGYKLYQT
-546 ADPRS
+546 ADSRS
-551 LVDVLKKPYQVGQ
+551 LIDVLKQPFHVGQ

-570 NAEGAVKRIK
+570 NAQGGVKRIK
-580 EVVKED
+580 EVVSED

-602 KIAKDVNT
+602 KISSDLNT
-610 DGYVKVYETVIR
+610 DGYFKVYETVIPPGKNNYDVR
-622 PGSNNKID
+622 PQ
-630 HPEDLGKYP
+630 
-639 TIDDAG
+639 DAG
-645 WNRDNNTPSY
+645 KDIDVSDPGWNQDNNTPQIPK
-655 PGLKPEYRDKLV
+655 PGFEYIDSLKSKLV
-667 KGQPFAIFSDKQN
+667 QGKPFTIFSDKQV
-680 TNYKGDLEFA
+680 TNYKGDLQFEKTENNVTTLLF
-690 RGSGADFIYKR
+690 KR
-701 PDGTF
+701 PNGTF
-706 YRMSWA
+706 YKMD
-712 GTVAQNNVEV
+712 
-722 KENPVSA
+722 KEYLQDASGNPTGKVNMKETDVSA
-729 TEAAQYSPRY
+729 TDANGYKPTYVSK
-739 SSAGEFYVN
+739 GEFYVN
-748 RGSSDTSYT
+748 RGDKDNAYS
-757 INGVPVASG
+757 INGTPVSSGNVFRLQNDLNPVYRTVYYYAKPEPVKVKLQFTKALAGRTLQDGEFDFKIQDTASG
-766 NIFRLEN
+766 YNETVSNQNGKVTFSE
-773 KLTPSYETIYYYVKN
+773 LTFTKPGVYTYKVN
-788 EPIDIELKLKKVLKS
+788 EVP
-803 LNTTV
+803 
-808 QPELKKG
+808 
-815 AFSFNITNV
+815 
-824 AADPANPL
+824 
-832 EKDGPAIN
+832 
-840 ATVTNKEDGSI
+840 
-851 PFTQKITQADGT
+851 GT
-863 EKEVSLIQLDK
+863 
-874 VGIYKYRITEV
+874 
-885 AGSDT
+885 DT
-890 EVDYDGMSVIATVT
+890 DVDYDGMESTVTIT
-904 VTEKKDSSGNYL
+904 VTEKNAIGDLDAK
-916 GEHEYTVTYTSKKGQ
+916 VTYTSINGQ
-931 DDSGNKTDPDVSA
+931 DDSGNTTDTNVSA
-944 TNPTGTGTDTEFNNF
+944 TNPTVRTGTDTEFNNF

-996 GTAKNDANGNIK
+996 GTAKNDLNGNIK

-1233 LVGRPLKKNEFT
+1233 LVGRPLKENEFT

-1287 VSEKVPANKEFGV
+1287 VSEKVPANIEFGV
-1300 TYDNMVAEVSVSV
+1300 TYDNMVAEVSVTVS
-1313 VKNATS
+1313 KNADHTLK
-1319 HALQA
+1319 ATVA
-1324 VVTYPGGDTEF
+1324 YPGGDTEF

-1350 KFIVNKEKYDITG
+1350 KFIVNKKKFDITG
-1363 TKLMDDDDELADEYT
+1363 NKLMDDDNELTNEYT
-1378 DTNANPY
+1378 ETNADPY
-1385 ADGTANN
+1385 VDKTNNN

-1397 NTKTVKKGDKIVY
+1397 NTKTVKKGDEIVY
-1410 QVWLDTTNLKASDN
+1410 QVWLDTTKLKASDN
-1424 IQAVGISDKYEA
+1424 IQAVGITDKYEA

-1445 IKAYDSVTGVD
+1445 IKAYDSVTGAD
-1456 VTDKFDIT
+1456 VTSKFVIT
-1464 VNNGVITATSKA
+1464 VNNGEITATSKDE
-1476 SFIKD
+1476 FIKD
-1481 INNDPVIDTT
+1481 KVNNPVIDTT
-1491 KFAFG
+1491 KFEFG

-1506 VKMTTPNGVDIENTA
+1506 VKTTTPDGVDIENTA
-1521 NQIVHQ
+1521 NQVIHQ
-1527 YDPTNRN
+1527 YDPTKK
-1534 ITKPEKP
+1534 TVTTPPQKD

-1549 PVPLEF
+1549 PISLPLN
-1555 DFTKKLDG
+1555 FTKRLDG
-1563 RNLVENEFT
+1563 RQLQANEFT
-1572 FVLKKDGVAIQTVKN
+1572 FELRKDGVKVADAQN
-1587 SAPDATT
+1587 DAPNAN
-1594 GIAKIAFKPLE
+1594 GVAKINFKALQ
-1605 FTKADAGN
+1605 FTHADLGK
-1613 TFTYTVEEVAG
+1613 TYTYTVNEVAG
-1624 TDATVSYDN
+1624 SDATVTYDT
-1633 MVATIKVEVKHDG
+1633 MVATITVTIQKDG
-1646 TTMTTVVNML
+1646 TAKAIVAHL
-1656 QDAPDKE
+1656 DQDAPDKE

-1708 TKANPYVDGTAN
+1708 TKVNPYADGTAN

-1832 VDISTTVKT
+1832 FDIVTTVKT

-1867 EKPEK
+1867 EKP
-1872 PTEKRVNSVPVPL
+1872 N
-1885 ELKFTK
+1885 
-1891 ALDGRAL
+1891 
-1898 QAGEFEFIL
+1898 
-1907 EKDGVEVERVK
+1907 
-1918 NDAAGKI
+1918 
-1925 NFKKLEFGK
+1925 
-1934 NDLGK
+1934 
-1939 TYNYT
+1939 
-1944 VREVA
+1944 
-1949 GTDATVTYDT
+1949 
-1959 MVATV
+1959 
-1964 SVSISHD
+1964 
-1971 GTAKAIVKNVVDAPD
+1971 
-1986 KEFNNKVKP
+1986 
-1995 PEEPKFNPEKYVVS
+1995 
-2009 TEKFDITGDKLLDDD
+2009 
-2024 SELTDKYGDTNANPY
+2024 
-2039 ADGTANN
+2039 
-2046 EPENLNTKTV
+2046 
-2056 KPGSKLV
+2056 
-2063 YQVWLDTTQFSA
+2063 
-2075 TNTENIQTVGI
+2075 
-2086 TDNYDEA
+2086 
-2093 KLNVNSIKVYDS
+2093 
-2105 VTGSDVTSKFDIANT
+2105 
-2120 GGVITATLK
+2120 
-2129 AGFTK
+2129 
-2134 SLGDANNT
+2134 
-2142 QIIDTTKFAFGRYYK
+2142 
-2157 VDISTTVKTDA
+2157 
-2168 PAGKDIENTAG
+2168 
-2179 QIVHYYNPRTNTVEK
+2179 
-2194 PEKPTEKR
+2194 KPTEKR

-2336 YVVRDEDFDLTGKKL
+2336 YVVRDKDFDLTGKKL

-2359 DKYGDTK
+2359 DKYSDTK

-2765 YDGETDVTDKFDI
+2765 YDGETDVTDKFKI

-2800 DATPVIDTTKFAFG
+2800 DSTPVIDTTKFAFG

-2853 VTTPKKPTQTRENN
+2853 VTTPKKPTQTRDNN

-3213 ASVTFEFTKKLG
+3213 ASVTFEFTKKLE

-3252 ADGKIK
+3252 VDGKIK

-3368 PVVPPVTPPTPPTPV
+3368 PVVPPVTPPTPPTPPTPV

>member
-1 MKDFFNRRQRFSL
+1 
-14 RKYSF
+14 
-19 GVASVL
+19 
-25 LGTALFAAHSAQAD
+25 
-39 EVGTPTVSAGN
+39 
-50 PGTSVAG
+50 
-57 ESSSSLVNTTTT
+57 
-69 APQPNPA
+69 
-76 ASVTS
+76 
-81 PSASATST
+81 
-89 STVALVST
+89 
-97 ASEVASASTTET
+97 
-109 TSTATAPATTAT
+109 
-121 AAATASSTPTA
+121 
-132 AGTTSVGSATSSSTG
+132 
-147 ATSTSAVTP
+147 
-156 TAVQPTV
+156 
-163 AQPVAPTTQP
+163 
-173 TATTQPVSAPTATQP
+173 
-188 VASTQPTSASVAQPA
+188 
-203 TTTLTTSTPSPTSAA
+203 
-218 NTAALTTMLTAN
+218 MLTAN
-230 PMSAVGTAPEV
+230 PMSAAGTATEV

-254 PESTSYTTGAATA
+254 PESTSHTTGAATA
-267 TPIMSDPNGATITN
+267 TPTMSDPNGATITN

-465 DKNRLVGKFV
+465 DMNRLVGKFV

-492 KLVNKDGIPDVGTQ
+492 KLVNKDGTPDVGTQ

-630 HPEDLGKYP
+630 HPEDFGKNP

-645 WNRDNNTPSY
+645 WNRDNNKPSY
-655 PGLKPEYRDKLV
+655 EGLKPEYRDKLV
-667 KGQPFAIFSDKQN
+667 MGQPFAIFSDKQN

-712 GTVAQNNVEV
+712 GNVAQNNVEV

-748 RGSSDTSYT
+748 RGSSNTSYT

-773 KLTPSYETIYYYVKN
+773 KLSPSYETVYYYVKN

-815 AFSFNITNV
+815 DFSFNITNV

-851 PFTQKITQADGT
+851 PFTQKIRQADGT

-890 EVDYDGMSVIATVT
+890 EVDYDGMSVTATVT

-916 GEHEYTVTYTSKKGQ
+916 GEYEYTVTYTSKNGQ
-931 DDSGNKTDPDVSA
+931 DDSGNTDVSA

-983 FTFNLLNEAGAVV
+983 FTFNLLNEAGTVV

-1218 YVVPAIPIR
+1218 FVVPP
-1227 VDFKKA
+1227 VPVNVNFTKA
-1233 LVGRPLKKNEFT
+1233 LAGRTLVAGEFT
-1245 FEMKDKNGV
+1245 FEMKDENGV

-1274 VTNAQ
+1274 VKNAQ
-1279 VGKVIKYT
+1279 VGKVIKYKVT
-1287 VSEKVPANKEFGV
+1287 EKVPANKEFGV
-1300 TYDNMVAEVSVSV
+1300 TYDNMVAEVSVTVS
-1313 VKNATS
+1313 KNADHTLK
-1319 HALQA
+1319 AT
-1324 VVTYPGGDTEF
+1324 VTYPGGDTEF

-1350 KFIVNKEKYDITG
+1350 KFIVNKEKFDITG
-1363 TKLMDDDDELADEYT
+1363 NKLMDDDNELTNEYT
-1378 DTNANPY
+1378 ETNADPY
-1385 ADGTANN
+1385 VDKTNNN

-1397 NTKTVKKGDKIVY
+1397 NTKTVKKGDEIVY
-1410 QVWLDTTNLKASDN
+1410 QVWLDTTKLKASDN
-1424 IQAVGISDKYEA
+1424 IQAVGITDKYEA
-1436 DKLEINVAD
+1436 DKLKINAAD
-1445 IKAYDSVTGVD
+1445 IKAYDSVTGTD
-1456 VTDKFDIT
+1456 VTSKFVIT
-1464 VNNGVITATSKA
+1464 VNNGEITATSKDE
-1476 SFIKD
+1476 FIKD
-1481 INNDPVIDTT
+1481 KVIDTT
-1491 KFAFG
+1491 KFEFG

-1506 VKMTTPNGVDIENTA
+1506 VKMTTPNGVDIVNTA

-1527 YDPTNRN
+1527 YDPTKKDV
-1534 ITKPEKP
+1534 TKPKKD

-1549 PVPLEF
+1549 PISLPLN
-1555 DFTKKLDG
+1555 FTKRLDG
-1563 RNLVENEFT
+1563 RQLQANEFT
-1572 FVLKKDGVAIQTVKN
+1572 FELRKDGVKVAEAQN
-1587 SAPDATT
+1587 GAPNAN
-1594 GIAKIAFKPLE
+1594 GVAKINFKALQ
-1605 FTKADAGN
+1605 FTHADLGK
-1613 TFTYTVEEVAG
+1613 TYTYTVNEVAG
-1624 TDATVSYDN
+1624 SDATVTYDT
-1633 MVATIKVEVKHDG
+1633 MVATITVTIQKDG
-1646 TTMTTVVNML
+1646 TAKAIVAHL
-1656 QDAPDKE
+1656 DQDAPDKE

-1676 NPEKYVVSKE
+1676 NPEKYVVR
-1686 KFDITGDKLLDDDS
+1686 DK
-1700 ELADKYGD
+1700 
-1708 TKANPYVDGTAN
+1708 
-1720 NEPENLNTK
+1720 
-1729 TVKPGSKLVY
+1729 
-1739 QVWLDTKQFSATN
+1739 
-1752 TENIQTV
+1752 
-1759 GITDN
+1759 
-1764 YDEAK
+1764 
-1769 LDVNSIKVYDSVTGA
+1769 
-1784 DVTSKFDIANTGG
+1784 
-1797 VITATLK
+1797 
-1804 AGFTKSLGDANNTQI
+1804 
-1819 IDTTKFAFGRYYK
+1819 
-1832 VDISTTVKT
+1832 
-1841 DAPAG
+1841 
-1846 KDIENTAGQI
+1846 
-1856 VHYYNPRTNTV
+1856 
-1867 EKPEK
+1867 
-1872 PTEKRVNSVPVPL
+1872 
-1885 ELKFTK
+1885 
-1891 ALDGRAL
+1891 
-1898 QAGEFEFIL
+1898 
-1907 EKDGVEVERVK
+1907 
-1918 NDAAGKI
+1918 
-1925 NFKKLEFGK
+1925 
-1934 NDLGK
+1934 
-1939 TYNYT
+1939 
-1944 VREVA
+1944 
-1949 GTDATVTYDT
+1949 
-1959 MVATV
+1959 
-1964 SVSISHD
+1964 
-1971 GTAKAIVKNVVDAPD
+1971 
-1986 KEFNNKVKP
+1986 
-1995 PEEPKFNPEKYVVS
+1995 
-2009 TEKFDITGDKLLDDD
+2009 
-2024 SELTDKYGDTNANPY
+2024 
-2039 ADGTANN
+2039 
-2046 EPENLNTKTV
+2046 
-2056 KPGSKLV
+2056 
-2063 YQVWLDTTQFSA
+2063 
-2075 TNTENIQTVGI
+2075 
-2086 TDNYDEA
+2086 
-2093 KLNVNSIKVYDS
+2093 
-2105 VTGSDVTSKFDIANT
+2105 
-2120 GGVITATLK
+2120 
-2129 AGFTK
+2129 
-2134 SLGDANNT
+2134 
-2142 QIIDTTKFAFGRYYK
+2142 
-2157 VDISTTVKTDA
+2157 
-2168 PAGKDIENTAG
+2168 
-2179 QIVHYYNPRTNTVEK
+2179 
-2194 PEKPTEKR
+2194 
-2202 VNSVPVPL
+2202 
-2210 ELNFTKKLDG
+2210 
-2220 RQLKANEFTFV
+2220 
-2231 LKKDGVEVERAK
+2231 
-2243 NDAPDATTGIAKIN
+2243 
-2257 FTKLEFGKDDIG
+2257 
-2269 KTYNYTVEEVKG
+2269 
-2281 TDSTVSYDGM
+2281 
-2291 VATVRVS
+2291 
-2298 ISHDGTAKA
+2298 
-2307 IVKNVV
+2307 
-2313 DAPDKEFDNRVTPPE
+2313 
-2328 EPKFNPEK
+2328 
-2336 YVVRDEDFDLTGKKL
+2336 DFDLTGKKL

-2359 DKYGDTK
+2359 DKYSDTK

-2765 YDGETDVTDKFDI
+2765 YDGETDVTDKFKI

-3091 VNQPDIKAY
+3091 VNQSDIKAY

-3213 ASVTFEFTKKLG
+3213 ASVTFEFTKKLE

-3383 VPPVTPPTPPTPVVP
+3383 VPPVTPPT
-3398 PVTPPTSPEVSRE
+3398 SPEVSRE

>member
-39 EVGTPTVSAGN
+39 EVATPTVSAGN

-89 STVALVST
+89 STVALVSP
-97 ASEVASASTTET
+97 ASEVANASTTET

-156 TAVQPTV
+156 TVVQPTV
-163 AQPVAPTTQP
+163 AQPVASTTQP

-230 PMSAVGTAPEV
+230 PMSAAGTATEV

-254 PESTSYTTGAATA
+254 PESTSHTTGAATA
-267 TPIMSDPNGATITN
+267 TPTMSDPNGATITN

-465 DKNRLVGKFV
+465 DMNRLVGKFV

-492 KLVNKDGIPDVGTQ
+492 KLVNKDGTPDVGTQ

-630 HPEDLGKYP
+630 HPEDFGKNP

-645 WNRDNNTPSY
+645 WNRDNNKPSY
-655 PGLKPEYRDKLV
+655 EGLKPEYRDKLV
-667 KGQPFAIFSDKQN
+667 MGQPFAIFSDKQN

-712 GTVAQNNVEV
+712 GNVAQNNVEV

-748 RGSSDTSYT
+748 RGSSNTSYT

-773 KLTPSYETIYYYVKN
+773 KLSPSYETVYYYVKN

-815 AFSFNITNV
+815 DFSFNITNV

-851 PFTQKITQADGT
+851 PFTQKIRQADGT

-890 EVDYDGMSVIATVT
+890 EVDYDGMSVTATVT

-916 GEHEYTVTYTSKKGQ
+916 GEYEYTVTYTSKNGQ
-931 DDSGNKTDPDVSA
+931 DDSGNTDVSA

-983 FTFNLLNEAGAVV
+983 FTFNLLNEAGTVV

-1218 YVVPAIPIR
+1218 FVVPP
-1227 VDFKKA
+1227 VPVNVNFTKA
-1233 LVGRPLKKNEFT
+1233 LAGRTLVAGEFT
-1245 FEMKDKNGV
+1245 FEMKDENGV

-1274 VTNAQ
+1274 VKNAQ
-1279 VGKVIKYT
+1279 VGKVIKYKVT
-1287 VSEKVPANKEFGV
+1287 EKVPANKEFGV
-1300 TYDNMVAEVSVSV
+1300 TYDNMVAEVSVTVS
-1313 VKNATS
+1313 KNADHTLK
-1319 HALQA
+1319 AT
-1324 VVTYPGGDTEF
+1324 VTYPGGDTEF

-1350 KFIVNKEKYDITG
+1350 KFIVNKEKFDITG
-1363 TKLMDDDDELADEYT
+1363 NKLMDDDNELTNEYT
-1378 DTNANPY
+1378 ETNADPY
-1385 ADGTANN
+1385 VDKTNNN

-1397 NTKTVKKGDKIVY
+1397 NTKTVKKGDEIVY
-1410 QVWLDTTNLKASDN
+1410 QVWLDTTKLKASDN
-1424 IQAVGISDKYEA
+1424 IQAVGITDKYEA
-1436 DKLEINVAD
+1436 DKLKINAAD
-1445 IKAYDSVTGVD
+1445 IKAYDSVTGTD
-1456 VTDKFDIT
+1456 VTSKFVIT
-1464 VNNGVITATSKA
+1464 VNNGEITATSKDE
-1476 SFIKD
+1476 FIKD
-1481 INNDPVIDTT
+1481 KVIDTT
-1491 KFAFG
+1491 KFEFG

-1506 VKMTTPNGVDIENTA
+1506 VKMTTPNGVDIVNTA

-1527 YDPTNRN
+1527 YDPTKKDV
-1534 ITKPEKP
+1534 TKPKKD

-1549 PVPLEF
+1549 PISLPLN
-1555 DFTKKLDG
+1555 FTKRLDG
-1563 RNLVENEFT
+1563 RQLQANEFT
-1572 FVLKKDGVAIQTVKN
+1572 FELRKDGVKVAEAQN
-1587 SAPDATT
+1587 GAPNAN
-1594 GIAKIAFKPLE
+1594 GVAKINFKALQ
-1605 FTKADAGN
+1605 FTHADLGK
-1613 TFTYTVEEVAG
+1613 TYTYTVNEVAG
-1624 TDATVSYDN
+1624 SDATVTYDT
-1633 MVATIKVEVKHDG
+1633 MVATITVTIQKDG
-1646 TTMTTVVNML
+1646 TAKAIVAHL
-1656 QDAPDKE
+1656 DQDAPDKE

-1700 ELADKYGD
+1700 ELTDKYGD

-1739 QVWLDTKQFSATN
+1739 QVWLDTTQFSATN

-1832 VDISTTVKT
+1832 FDIVTTVKT

-1867 EKPEK
+1867 EKP
-1872 PTEKRVNSVPVPL
+1872 N
-1885 ELKFTK
+1885 
-1891 ALDGRAL
+1891 
-1898 QAGEFEFIL
+1898 
-1907 EKDGVEVERVK
+1907 
-1918 NDAAGKI
+1918 
-1925 NFKKLEFGK
+1925 
-1934 NDLGK
+1934 
-1939 TYNYT
+1939 
-1944 VREVA
+1944 
-1949 GTDATVTYDT
+1949 
-1959 MVATV
+1959 
-1964 SVSISHD
+1964 
-1971 GTAKAIVKNVVDAPD
+1971 
-1986 KEFNNKVKP
+1986 
-1995 PEEPKFNPEKYVVS
+1995 
-2009 TEKFDITGDKLLDDD
+2009 
-2024 SELTDKYGDTNANPY
+2024 
-2039 ADGTANN
+2039 
-2046 EPENLNTKTV
+2046 
-2056 KPGSKLV
+2056 
-2063 YQVWLDTTQFSA
+2063 
-2075 TNTENIQTVGI
+2075 
-2086 TDNYDEA
+2086 
-2093 KLNVNSIKVYDS
+2093 
-2105 VTGSDVTSKFDIANT
+2105 
-2120 GGVITATLK
+2120 
-2129 AGFTK
+2129 
-2134 SLGDANNT
+2134 
-2142 QIIDTTKFAFGRYYK
+2142 
-2157 VDISTTVKTDA
+2157 
-2168 PAGKDIENTAG
+2168 
-2179 QIVHYYNPRTNTVEK
+2179 
-2194 PEKPTEKR
+2194 KPTEKR

-2336 YVVRDEDFDLTGKKL
+2336 YVVRDKDFDLTGKKL

-2359 DKYGDTK
+2359 DKYSDTK

-2765 YDGETDVTDKFDI
+2765 YDGETDVTDKFKI

-3091 VNQPDIKAY
+3091 VNQSDIKAY

-3213 ASVTFEFTKKLG
+3213 ASVTFEFTKKLE

-3368 PVVPPVTPPTPPTPV
+3368 PVVPPVTPPTPPTP
-3383 VPPVTPPTPPTPVVP
+3383 PTPVVP

>member
-39 EVGTPTVSAGN
+39 EVATPTVTAGN

-69 APQPNPA
+69 APQSNPA

-89 STVALVST
+89 STVALVSP

-163 AQPVAPTTQP
+163 AQPVASTTQP
-173 TATTQPVSAPTATQP
+173 TATTQPVSTSTATQP

-203 TTTLTTSTPSPTSAA
+203 TTTLTTSTPSPTSVA

-230 PMSAVGTAPEV
+230 PMSAAGTAPEV

-254 PESTSYTTGAATA
+254 PESTSYTTGVATA
-267 TPIMSDPNGATITN
+267 TPTMSDPNGATITN

-630 HPEDLGKYP
+630 HPEDLGKNP

-645 WNRDNNTPSY
+645 WNRDNNKPSY
-655 PGLKPEYRDKLV
+655 EGLKPEYRDKLV
-667 KGQPFAIFSDKQN
+667 MGQPFAIFSDKQN

-712 GTVAQNNVEV
+712 GNVAQNNVEV

-773 KLTPSYETIYYYVKN
+773 KLSPSYETVYYYVKN
-788 EPIDIELKLKKVLKS
+788 EPIDIELNLKKVLKS

-815 AFSFNITNV
+815 DFSFNITNV

-851 PFTQKITQADGT
+851 PFTQKIRQADGT

-890 EVDYDGMSVIATVT
+890 EVDYDGMSVTATVT

-916 GEHEYTVTYTSKKGQ
+916 GEYEYTVTYTSKNGQ
-931 DDSGNKTDPDVSA
+931 DDSGNTDVSA

-1019 GTNSAGKRND
+1019 GTNSAGERND

-1110 DKSLSNGTLNA
+1110 DKSLSNGMLNA

-1218 YVVPAIPIR
+1218 FVVPP
-1227 VDFKKA
+1227 VPVNVNFTKA
-1233 LVGRPLKKNEFT
+1233 LAGRTLVAGEFT
-1245 FEMKDKNGV
+1245 FEMKDENGV

-1274 VTNAQ
+1274 VKNAQ

-1287 VSEKVPANKEFGV
+1287 VTEKVPANKEFGV
-1300 TYDNMVAEVSVSV
+1300 TYDNMVAEVSVTVS
-1313 VKNATS
+1313 KNADHTLK
-1319 HALQA
+1319 AT
-1324 VVTYPGGDTEF
+1324 VKYPGGDTEF
-1335 NNTVTPPTTPDFQPE
+1335 NNVVTPPTEPKFQPE
-1350 KFIVNKEKYDITG
+1350 KFIVNKKKFDITG
-1363 TKLMDDDDELADEYT
+1363 NKLMDDDNELTNEYT
-1378 DTNANPY
+1378 ETNADPY
-1385 ADGTANN
+1385 VDKTNNN

-1410 QVWLDTTNLKASDN
+1410 QVWLDTTKLKASDN
-1424 IQAVGISDKYEA
+1424 IQAVGITDKYEA

-1445 IKAYDSVTGVD
+1445 IKAYDSVTGAD
-1456 VTDKFDIT
+1456 VTSKFVIT
-1464 VNNGVITATSKA
+1464 VNNGEITATSKDE
-1476 SFIKD
+1476 FIKD
-1481 INNDPVIDTT
+1481 KVIDTT
-1491 KFAFG
+1491 KFEFG

-1506 VKMTTPNGVDIENTA
+1506 VKTTTPDGVDIENTA

-1527 YDPTNRN
+1527 YDPTKRD

-1549 PVPLEF
+1549 PISLPLN
-1555 DFTKKLDG
+1555 FTKRLDG
-1563 RNLVENEFT
+1563 RQLQANEFT
-1572 FVLKKDGVAIQTVKN
+1572 FELRKDGVKVADAQN
-1587 SAPDATT
+1587 DAPNAN
-1594 GIAKIAFKPLE
+1594 GVAKINFKALQ
-1605 FTKADAGN
+1605 FTHADLGK
-1613 TFTYTVEEVAG
+1613 TYTYTVNEVAG
-1624 TDATVSYDN
+1624 SDATVTYDT
-1633 MVATIKVEVKHDG
+1633 MVATITVTIQKDG
-1646 TTMTTVVNML
+1646 TAKAIVAHL
-1656 QDAPDKE
+1656 DQDAPDKE

-1708 TKANPYVDGTAN
+1708 TKVNPYADGTAN

-1739 QVWLDTKQFSATN
+1739 QVWLDTTQFSATN

-1832 VDISTTVKT
+1832 FDIVTTVKT

-1867 EKPEK
+1867 EKP
-1872 PTEKRVNSVPVPL
+1872 N
-1885 ELKFTK
+1885 
-1891 ALDGRAL
+1891 
-1898 QAGEFEFIL
+1898 
-1907 EKDGVEVERVK
+1907 
-1918 NDAAGKI
+1918 
-1925 NFKKLEFGK
+1925 
-1934 NDLGK
+1934 
-1939 TYNYT
+1939 
-1944 VREVA
+1944 
-1949 GTDATVTYDT
+1949 
-1959 MVATV
+1959 
-1964 SVSISHD
+1964 
-1971 GTAKAIVKNVVDAPD
+1971 
-1986 KEFNNKVKP
+1986 
-1995 PEEPKFNPEKYVVS
+1995 
-2009 TEKFDITGDKLLDDD
+2009 
-2024 SELTDKYGDTNANPY
+2024 
-2039 ADGTANN
+2039 
-2046 EPENLNTKTV
+2046 
-2056 KPGSKLV
+2056 
-2063 YQVWLDTTQFSA
+2063 
-2075 TNTENIQTVGI
+2075 
-2086 TDNYDEA
+2086 
-2093 KLNVNSIKVYDS
+2093 
-2105 VTGSDVTSKFDIANT
+2105 
-2120 GGVITATLK
+2120 
-2129 AGFTK
+2129 
-2134 SLGDANNT
+2134 
-2142 QIIDTTKFAFGRYYK
+2142 
-2157 VDISTTVKTDA
+2157 
-2168 PAGKDIENTAG
+2168 
-2179 QIVHYYNPRTNTVEK
+2179 
-2194 PEKPTEKR
+2194 KPTEKR

-2336 YVVRDEDFDLTGKKL
+2336 YVVRDKDFDLTGKKL

-2359 DKYGDTK
+2359 DKYSDTK

-2765 YDGETDVTDKFDI
+2765 YDGETDVTDKFKI

-2971 AGGNATDANDKEFNN
+2971 TGGNATDANDKEFNN

-3091 VNQPDIKAY
+3091 VNQSDIKAY

-3213 ASVTFEFTKKLG
+3213 ASVTFEFTKKLE

>member
-25 LGTALFAAHSAQAD
+25 LGTALFAAHSVQAD
-39 EVGTPTVSAGN
+39 EVATPTVSAGN

-69 APQPNPA
+69 APQSNPA

-81 PSASATST
+81 PSASATFT
-89 STVALVST
+89 STIPLGSP
-97 ASEVASASTTET
+97 ASEVPSASTTET

-156 TAVQPTV
+156 TVVQPTV
-163 AQPVAPTTQP
+163 AQPVASTTQP

-230 PMSAVGTAPEV
+230 PMSAAGTATEV

-254 PESTSYTTGAATA
+254 PESTSHTTGAATA
-267 TPIMSDPNGATITN
+267 TPTMSDPNGATITN

-465 DKNRLVGKFV
+465 DMNRLVGKFV

-492 KLVNKDGIPDVGTQ
+492 KLVNKDGTPDVGTQ

-630 HPEDLGKYP
+630 HPEDFGKNP

-712 GTVAQNNVEV
+712 GNVAQNNVEV

-773 KLTPSYETIYYYVKN
+773 KLSPSYETVYYYVKN

-851 PFTQKITQADGT
+851 PFTQKITQADGA

-890 EVDYDGMSVIATVT
+890 EVDYDEMSVTATVT
-904 VTEKKDSSGNYL
+904 VTEKKDASGNYL
-916 GEHEYTVTYTSKKGQ
+916 GEYEYTVTYTSEKGQ
-931 DDSGNKTDPDVSA
+931 DDKGKETGTNVSA
-944 TNPTGTGTDTEFNNF
+944 TNPKEKTGTDTEFNNF

-983 FTFNLLNEAGAVV
+983 FTFNLLNEAGTVV

-1167 GTNTDVDYDA
+1167 GTNSDVDYDA

-1218 YVVPAIPIR
+1218 FVVPAIPIR

-1233 LVGRPLKKNEFT
+1233 LVGRSLKANEFT
-1245 FEMKDKNGV
+1245 FEMKDSAGT

-1274 VTNAQ
+1274 VKNAQ

-1287 VSEKVPANKEFGV
+1287 VNEKVPANKEFGV
-1300 TYDNMVAEVSVSV
+1300 TYDNMVAEVSVTVS
-1313 VKNATS
+1313 KNADHTLK
-1319 HALQA
+1319 AT
-1324 VVTYPGGDTEF
+1324 VTYPGGDTEF

-1350 KFIVNKEKYDITG
+1350 KFIVNKKKFDITG
-1363 TKLMDDDDELADEYT
+1363 NKLMDDDNELTNEYT
-1378 DTNANPY
+1378 ETNADPY
-1385 ADGTANN
+1385 VDKTNNN

-1397 NTKTVKKGDKIVY
+1397 NTKTVKKGDEIVY
-1410 QVWLDTTNLKASDN
+1410 QVWLDTTKLKASDN
-1424 IQAVGISDKYEA
+1424 IQAVGITDKYEA

-1445 IKAYDSVTGVD
+1445 IKAYDSVTGAD
-1456 VTDKFDIT
+1456 VTSKFVIT
-1464 VNNGVITATSKA
+1464 VNNGEITATSKDE
-1476 SFIKD
+1476 FIKD
-1481 INNDPVIDTT
+1481 KVIDTT
-1491 KFAFG
+1491 KFEFG

-1527 YDPTNRN
+1527 YDPTKRD

-1549 PVPLEF
+1549 PISLPLN
-1555 DFTKKLDG
+1555 FTKRLDG
-1563 RNLVENEFT
+1563 RQLQANEFT
-1572 FVLKKDGVAIQTVKN
+1572 FELRKDGVKVADAQN
-1587 SAPDATT
+1587 GAPNAN
-1594 GIAKIAFKPLE
+1594 GVAKINFKALQ
-1605 FTKADAGN
+1605 FTHADLGK
-1613 TFTYTVEEVAG
+1613 TYTYTVNEVAG
-1624 TDATVSYDN
+1624 SDATVTYDT
-1633 MVATIKVEVKHDG
+1633 MVATITVTIQKDG
-1646 TTMTTVVNML
+1646 TAKAIVAHL
-1656 QDAPDKE
+1656 DQDAPDKE
-1663 FNNTVKPPEEPKF
+1663 FNNKVKPPEEPKF

-1686 KFDITGDKLLDDDS
+1686 KFDITGDKLVDDDS
-1700 ELADKYGD
+1700 ELTDKYGD
-1708 TKANPYVDGTAN
+1708 TNANPYVDGTAN

-1769 LDVNSIKVYDSVTGA
+1769 LDVNSIKVYDSVTG
-1784 DVTSKFDIANTGG
+1784 
-1797 VITATLK
+1797 
-1804 AGFTKSLGDANNTQI
+1804 
-1819 IDTTKFAFGRYYK
+1819 
-1832 VDISTTVKT
+1832 
-1841 DAPAG
+1841 
-1846 KDIENTAGQI
+1846 
-1856 VHYYNPRTNTV
+1856 
-1867 EKPEK
+1867 
-1872 PTEKRVNSVPVPL
+1872 
-1885 ELKFTK
+1885 
-1891 ALDGRAL
+1891 
-1898 QAGEFEFIL
+1898 
-1907 EKDGVEVERVK
+1907 
-1918 NDAAGKI
+1918 
-1925 NFKKLEFGK
+1925 
-1934 NDLGK
+1934 
-1939 TYNYT
+1939 
-1944 VREVA
+1944 
-1949 GTDATVTYDT
+1949 
-1959 MVATV
+1959 
-1964 SVSISHD
+1964 
-1971 GTAKAIVKNVVDAPD
+1971 
-1986 KEFNNKVKP
+1986 
-1995 PEEPKFNPEKYVVS
+1995 
-2009 TEKFDITGDKLLDDD
+2009 
-2024 SELTDKYGDTNANPY
+2024 
-2039 ADGTANN
+2039 
-2046 EPENLNTKTV
+2046 
-2056 KPGSKLV
+2056 
-2063 YQVWLDTTQFSA
+2063 
-2075 TNTENIQTVGI
+2075 
-2086 TDNYDEA
+2086 
-2093 KLNVNSIKVYDS
+2093 
-2105 VTGSDVTSKFDIANT
+2105 SDVTSKFDIANT

-2157 VDISTTVKTDA
+2157 VDIVTTVKTDA

-2377 EKVTVRNDK
+2377 EKVTVLNDK

-2765 YDGETDVTDKFDI
+2765 YDGETDVTDKFKI

-2788 SKPSLTKPISAT
+2788 SKAELTKPISAT

-2853 VTTPKKPTQTRENN
+2853 VTTPKKPTQTLENN

-3115 VENGVITANLKDGFT
+3115 VENGVITATLKDGFT

-3213 ASVTFEFTKKLG
+3213 ASVTFEFTKKLE

-3368 PVVPPVTPPTPPTPV
+3368 PPTPV

>member
-1 MKDFFNRRQRFSL
+1 
-14 RKYSF
+14 
-19 GVASVL
+19 
-25 LGTALFAAHSAQAD
+25 
-39 EVGTPTVSAGN
+39 
-50 PGTSVAG
+50 
-57 ESSSSLVNTTTT
+57 
-69 APQPNPA
+69 
-76 ASVTS
+76 
-81 PSASATST
+81 
-89 STVALVST
+89 
-97 ASEVASASTTET
+97 
-109 TSTATAPATTAT
+109 
-121 AAATASSTPTA
+121 
-132 AGTTSVGSATSSSTG
+132 
-147 ATSTSAVTP
+147 
-156 TAVQPTV
+156 
-163 AQPVAPTTQP
+163 
-173 TATTQPVSAPTATQP
+173 
-188 VASTQPTSASVAQPA
+188 
-203 TTTLTTSTPSPTSAA
+203 
-218 NTAALTTMLTAN
+218 MLTAN
-230 PMSAVGTAPEV
+230 PMSAAGTAPEV

-254 PESTSYTTGAATA
+254 PESTSSTTGAATA
-267 TPIMSDPNGATITN
+267 TPTMSDPNGATITN

-312 YLVTDLMGFNKAYN
+312 YVVTDLMGFNKAYN

-465 DKNRLVGKFV
+465 NKNRLVGKFV
-475 QDTNGNYIKNSS
+475 QDANGDYIKNSS

-492 KLVNKDGIPDVGTQ
+492 KLINKDGTPDVNTQ

-524 MEGQDFHASALRAF
+524 MEGQNFHASALRAF

-570 NAEGAVKRIK
+570 NAEGGVKRIK

-630 HPEDLGKYP
+630 HPEDLGKNP

-645 WNRDNNTPSY
+645 WNRDNNKPSY
-655 PGLKPEYRDKLV
+655 EGLKPEYRDKLV
-667 KGQPFAIFSDKQN
+667 MGPPFAIFSDKQN

-712 GTVAQNNVEV
+712 GNVAQNNVEV

-748 RGSSDTSYT
+748 RGSSDTSYP

-773 KLTPSYETIYYYVKN
+773 KLSPSYETVYYYVKN
-788 EPIDIELKLKKVLKS
+788 EPIDIELKLKKVLTS
-803 LNTTV
+803 LNATE

-815 AFSFNITNV
+815 AFSFKIENV

-832 EKDGPAIN
+832 EKNGPVIN
-840 ATVTNKEDGSI
+840 ATVTNDKYGSI
-851 PFTQKITQADGT
+851 PFTKKITQADGT

-890 EVDYDGMSVIATVT
+890 EVDYDEMSVTATVT
-904 VTEKKDSSGNYL
+904 VTEKKDASGNYL
-916 GEHEYTVTYTSKKGQ
+916 GEYEYTVTYTSEKGQ
-931 DDSGNKTDPDVSA
+931 DDKGKETGTNVSA
-944 TNPTGTGTDTEFNNF
+944 TNPKEKTGTDTEFNNF

-983 FTFNLLNEAGAVV
+983 FTFNLLNEAGTVV

-1167 GTNTDVDYDA
+1167 GTNSDVDYDA

-1218 YVVPAIPIR
+1218 FVVPAIPIR

-1233 LVGRPLKKNEFT
+1233 LVGRSLKANEFT
-1245 FEMKDKNGV
+1245 FEMKDSAGT

-1260 NDEHGVV
+1260 NDANGVV
-1267 TFNQLPE
+1267 TFNQLPK
-1274 VTNAQ
+1274 VKNAQ
-1279 VGKVIKYT
+1279 VGQTIKYY
-1287 VSEKVPANKEFGV
+1287 VSEKVPSNKEFGV
-1300 TYDNMVAEVSVSV
+1300 TYDSMVAEVSVTVS
-1313 VKNATS
+1313 KNADHTLK
-1319 HALQA
+1319 AT
-1324 VVTYPGGDTEF
+1324 VTYPGGDTEF

-1350 KFIVNKEKYDITG
+1350 KFIVNKKEYDITG
-1363 TKLMDDDDELADEYT
+1363 NKLMDDDDELADEYV

-1385 ADGTANN
+1385 VDGTTNN

-1410 QVWLDTTNLKASDN
+1410 QVWLDTTKLKASDN

-1445 IKAYDSVTGVD
+1445 IKAYDSVTGAD

-1464 VNNGVITATSKA
+1464 VNNGVITATSKDN
-1476 SFIKD
+1476 FIKD
-1481 INNDPVIDTT
+1481 KVNNPVIDTT
-1491 KFAFG
+1491 KFEFG

-1506 VKMTTPNGVDIENTA
+1506 VKTTTPDGVDIVNTA
-1521 NQIVHQ
+1521 NQVVHQ
-1527 YDPTNRN
+1527 YDPTKK
-1534 ITKPEKP
+1534 TVTTPPKKD

-1549 PVPLEF
+1549 PISLPLN
-1555 DFTKKLDG
+1555 FTKRLDG
-1563 RNLVENEFT
+1563 RQLQANEFT
-1572 FVLKKDGVAIQTVKN
+1572 FELRKDGVKVGEAKN
-1587 SAPDATT
+1587 GAPNAN
-1594 GIAKIAFKPLE
+1594 GVAKINFEALQ
-1605 FTKADAGN
+1605 FTHADLGK
-1613 TFTYTVEEVAG
+1613 TYTYTVNEVAG
-1624 TDATVSYDN
+1624 SDATVTYDN
-1633 MVATIKVEVKHDG
+1633 MVATITVTIQKDG
-1646 TTMTTVVNML
+1646 TAKAIVAHL
-1656 QDAPDKE
+1656 DQDAPDKE
-1663 FNNTVKPPEEPKF
+1663 FNNKVKPPEEPKF
-1676 NPEKYVVSKE
+1676 NPEKYVVSKA
-1686 KFDITGDKLLDDDS
+1686 KFDITGTKLVDDDS
-1700 ELADKYGD
+1700 ELTDKYGD
-1708 TKANPYVDGTAN
+1708 TNANPYADGTAN

-1729 TVKPGSKLVY
+1729 TVKPGSTLVY
-1739 QVWLDTKQFSATN
+1739 QVWLDTTQFSATN
-1752 TENIQTV
+1752 TEKVQTLS
-1759 GITDN
+1759 ITDN
-1764 YDEAK
+1764 YDEDK

-1832 VDISTTVKT
+1832 VDIV
-1841 DAPAG
+1841 
-1846 KDIENTAGQI
+1846 
-1856 VHYYNPRTNTV
+1856 
-1867 EKPEK
+1867 
-1872 PTEKRVNSVPVPL
+1872 
-1885 ELKFTK
+1885 
-1891 ALDGRAL
+1891 
-1898 QAGEFEFIL
+1898 
-1907 EKDGVEVERVK
+1907 
-1918 NDAAGKI
+1918 
-1925 NFKKLEFGK
+1925 
-1934 NDLGK
+1934 
-1939 TYNYT
+1939 
-1944 VREVA
+1944 
-1949 GTDATVTYDT
+1949 
-1959 MVATV
+1959 
-1964 SVSISHD
+1964 
-1971 GTAKAIVKNVVDAPD
+1971 
-1986 KEFNNKVKP
+1986 
-1995 PEEPKFNPEKYVVS
+1995 
-2009 TEKFDITGDKLLDDD
+2009 
-2024 SELTDKYGDTNANPY
+2024 
-2039 ADGTANN
+2039 
-2046 EPENLNTKTV
+2046 
-2056 KPGSKLV
+2056 
-2063 YQVWLDTTQFSA
+2063 
-2075 TNTENIQTVGI
+2075 
-2086 TDNYDEA
+2086 
-2093 KLNVNSIKVYDS
+2093 
-2105 VTGSDVTSKFDIANT
+2105 
-2120 GGVITATLK
+2120 
-2129 AGFTK
+2129 
-2134 SLGDANNT
+2134 
-2142 QIIDTTKFAFGRYYK
+2142 
-2157 VDISTTVKTDA
+2157 TTVKTDA

-2269 KTYNYTVEEVKG
+2269 KIYNYTVEEVKG

-2377 EKVTVRNDK
+2377 EKVTVLNDK

-2606 SKADIGQTFNYIV
+2606 SKADIGHTFNYIV
-2619 EEEKGD
+2619 EEVKDD

-2753 AKLDIDESAIKV
+2753 AKLDIEASAIKV

-3091 VNQPDIKAY
+3091 VKQSDIKAY

-3213 ASVTFEFTKKLG
+3213 ASVTFEFTKKLE

>member
-39 EVGTPTVSAGN
+39 EVATPTVSAGN

-69 APQPNPA
+69 APQSNPA

-81 PSASATST
+81 PSASATFT
-89 STVALVST
+89 STIPLGSP

-163 AQPVAPTTQP
+163 AQPVASTTQP

-230 PMSAVGTAPEV
+230 PMSAAGTATEV

-254 PESTSYTTGAATA
+254 PESTSSTTGAALA

-281 RPLVVPTPKDPNDH
+281 RPLVVPTPKDSNGH

-312 YLVTDLMGFNKAYN
+312 YVVTDLMGFNEEYN

-411 SATDFDGQRSA
+411 SANDFDGQRSA

-465 DKNRLVGKFV
+465 NKNRLVGKFV
-475 QDTNGNYIKNSS
+475 QDANGDYIKNSS

-492 KLVNKDGIPDVGTQ
+492 KLVNKAGTPDVNTQ

-524 MEGQDFHASALRAF
+524 MEGQNFHASALRAF
-538 EGYSLYQT
+538 EGYNLYQT
-546 ADPRS
+546 ADSRS

-570 NAEGAVKRIK
+570 NAEGGVKRIK

-622 PGSNNKID
+622 PGSNNQID
-630 HPEDLGKYP
+630 HPEDFGKNP

-655 PGLKPEYRDKLV
+655 AGLKPEFRDKLV
-667 KGQPFAIFSDKQN
+667 MGQPFTIFSDKQN

-690 RGSGADFIYKR
+690 RGRGADFIYKR

-706 YRMSWA
+706 YRMVWA
-712 GTVAQNNVEV
+712 GVVAQNNVEI
-722 KENPVSA
+722 KEDPVSA

-851 PFTQKITQADGT
+851 PFTQKIRQADGT

-890 EVDYDGMSVIATVT
+890 EVDYDGMSVTATVT

-916 GEHEYTVTYTSKKGQ
+916 GEYEYTVTYTSKNGQ
-931 DDSGNKTDPDVSA
+931 DDSGNTDVSA

-1156 GVYNYTVKEVA
+1156 GVYNYTVKEVP

-1218 YVVPAIPIR
+1218 FVVPP
-1227 VDFKKA
+1227 VPVNVNFTKA
-1233 LVGRPLKKNEFT
+1233 LAGRTLVAGEFT
-1245 FEMKDKNGV
+1245 FEMKDENGV

-1274 VTNAQ
+1274 VKNAQ
-1279 VGKVIKYT
+1279 VGKVIKYKVT
-1287 VSEKVPANKEFGV
+1287 EKVPANKEFGV
-1300 TYDNMVAEVSVSV
+1300 TYDNMVAEVSVTVS
-1313 VKNATS
+1313 KNADHTLK
-1319 HALQA
+1319 AT
-1324 VVTYPGGDTEF
+1324 VTYPGGDTEF

-1350 KFIVNKEKYDITG
+1350 KFIVNKEKFDITG
-1363 TKLMDDDDELADEYT
+1363 NKLMDDDNELTNEYT
-1378 DTNANPY
+1378 ETNADPY
-1385 ADGTANN
+1385 VDKTNNN

-1397 NTKTVKKGDKIVY
+1397 NTKTVKKGDEIVY
-1410 QVWLDTTNLKASDN
+1410 QVWLDTTKLKASDN
-1424 IQAVGISDKYEA
+1424 IQAVGITDKYEA
-1436 DKLEINVAD
+1436 DKLKINAAD
-1445 IKAYDSVTGVD
+1445 IKAYDSVTGTD
-1456 VTDKFDIT
+1456 VTSKFVIT
-1464 VNNGVITATSKA
+1464 VNNGEITATSKDE
-1476 SFIKD
+1476 FIKD
-1481 INNDPVIDTT
+1481 KVIDTT
-1491 KFAFG
+1491 KFEFG

-1506 VKMTTPNGVDIENTA
+1506 VKTTTPDGVDIENTA

-1527 YDPTNRN
+1527 YDPTKRD

-1549 PVPLEF
+1549 PISLPLN
-1555 DFTKKLDG
+1555 FTKRLDG
-1563 RNLVENEFT
+1563 RQLQANEFT
-1572 FVLKKDGVAIQTVKN
+1572 FELRKDGVKVADAQN
-1587 SAPDATT
+1587 DAPNAN
-1594 GIAKIAFKPLE
+1594 GVAKINFKALQ
-1605 FTKADAGN
+1605 FTHADLGK
-1613 TFTYTVEEVAG
+1613 TYTYTVNEVAG
-1624 TDATVSYDN
+1624 SDATVTYDT
-1633 MVATIKVEVKHDG
+1633 MVATITVTIQKDG
-1646 TTMTTVVNML
+1646 TAKAIVAHL
-1656 QDAPDKE
+1656 DQDAPDKE

-1676 NPEKYVVSKE
+1676 NPEKYVVSK
-1686 KFDITGDKLLDDDS
+1686 
-1700 ELADKYGD
+1700 
-1708 TKANPYVDGTAN
+1708 
-1720 NEPENLNTK
+1720 
-1729 TVKPGSKLVY
+1729 
-1739 QVWLDTKQFSATN
+1739 
-1752 TENIQTV
+1752 
-1759 GITDN
+1759 
-1764 YDEAK
+1764 
-1769 LDVNSIKVYDSVTGA
+1769 
-1784 DVTSKFDIANTGG
+1784 
-1797 VITATLK
+1797 
-1804 AGFTKSLGDANNTQI
+1804 
-1819 IDTTKFAFGRYYK
+1819 
-1832 VDISTTVKT
+1832 
-1841 DAPAG
+1841 
-1846 KDIENTAGQI
+1846 
-1856 VHYYNPRTNTV
+1856 
-1867 EKPEK
+1867 
-1872 PTEKRVNSVPVPL
+1872 
-1885 ELKFTK
+1885 
-1891 ALDGRAL
+1891 
-1898 QAGEFEFIL
+1898 
-1907 EKDGVEVERVK
+1907 
-1918 NDAAGKI
+1918 
-1925 NFKKLEFGK
+1925 
-1934 NDLGK
+1934 
-1939 TYNYT
+1939 
-1944 VREVA
+1944 
-1949 GTDATVTYDT
+1949 
-1959 MVATV
+1959 
-1964 SVSISHD
+1964 
-1971 GTAKAIVKNVVDAPD
+1971 
-1986 KEFNNKVKP
+1986 
-1995 PEEPKFNPEKYVVS
+1995 
-2009 TEKFDITGDKLLDDD
+2009 EKFDITGDKLLDDD

-2105 VTGSDVTSKFDIANT
+2105 VTGADVTSKFDIANT

-2157 VDISTTVKTDA
+2157 FDIVTTVKTDA

-2243 NDAPDATTGIAKIN
+2243 NGAPDATTGIAKIN

-3213 ASVTFEFTKKLG
+3213 ASVTFEFTKKLE

-3326 PPTPVVPPV
+3326 PPTPVVPP
-3335 TPPTPP
+3335 
-3341 TPVVPPV
+3341 
-3348 TPPTPPTPVV
+3348 
-3358 PPVTPPTPPT
+3358 
-3368 PVVPPVTPPTPPTPV
+3368 
-3383 VPPVTPPTPPTPVVP
+3383 
-3398 PVTPPTSPEVSRE
+3398 
-3411 QGLPKTGEN
+3411 
-3420 KSVVAMA
+3420 
-3427 FGGLL
+3427 
-3432 AAAGLGLAGKRKKE
+3432 
-3446 D
+3446 

>member
-1 MKDFFNRRQRFSL
+1 
-14 RKYSF
+14 
-19 GVASVL
+19 
-25 LGTALFAAHSAQAD
+25 
-39 EVGTPTVSAGN
+39 
-50 PGTSVAG
+50 
-57 ESSSSLVNTTTT
+57 
-69 APQPNPA
+69 
-76 ASVTS
+76 
-81 PSASATST
+81 
-89 STVALVST
+89 
-97 ASEVASASTTET
+97 
-109 TSTATAPATTAT
+109 
-121 AAATASSTPTA
+121 
-132 AGTTSVGSATSSSTG
+132 
-147 ATSTSAVTP
+147 
-156 TAVQPTV
+156 
-163 AQPVAPTTQP
+163 
-173 TATTQPVSAPTATQP
+173 
-188 VASTQPTSASVAQPA
+188 
-203 TTTLTTSTPSPTSAA
+203 
-218 NTAALTTMLTAN
+218 MLTAN
-230 PMSAVGTAPEV
+230 PMSAAGTAPEV

-254 PESTSYTTGAATA
+254 PESTSYITGAATA
-267 TPIMSDPNGATITN
+267 TPTMSDPNGATITN

-391 IVDADKTNR
+391 IVDADKSNR

-465 DKNRLVGKFV
+465 NKNRLVGKFV
-475 QDTNGNYIKNSS
+475 QDANGDYIKNSS

-492 KLVNKDGIPDVGTQ
+492 KLINEDGTPDVDTQ

-524 MEGQDFHASALRAF
+524 MEGQNFHASALRAF
-538 EGYSLYQT
+538 KGYNLYQT

-570 NAEGAVKRIK
+570 NAEGGVKRIK

-630 HPEDLGKYP
+630 HPEDLGKNP

-655 PGLKPEYRDKLV
+655 QGLKPEYRDKLV
-667 KGQPFAIFSDKQN
+667 MGQPFAIFSDKQN

-773 KLTPSYETIYYYVKN
+773 KLSPSYETVYYYVKDA
-788 EPIDIELKLKKVLKS
+788 EPIDIELNLKKVLKS

-808 QPELKKG
+808 QPELKEG

-851 PFTQKITQADGT
+851 PFTKKITQADGT
-863 EKEVSLIQLDK
+863 EKEVPLIQLDK

-916 GEHEYTVTYTSKKGQ
+916 GEYEYTVTYTSTNGQ
-931 DDSGNKTDPDVSA
+931 NDSGESTDTNVSA
-944 TNPTGTGTDTEFNNF
+944 TNPDEKTGTDTEFNNF

-1029 SKTFNY
+1029 SKIFNY

-1052 QMEAKVAV
+1052 QMEAKVKV

-1085 NPTTGVDKEFNN
+1085 NPTTGEDKEFNN

-1218 YVVPAIPIR
+1218 FVVPAIPIR

-1233 LVGRPLKKNEFT
+1233 LVGRSLKANEFT
-1245 FEMKDKNGV
+1245 FEMKDSAGT

-1260 NDEHGVV
+1260 NDANGVV
-1267 TFNQLPE
+1267 TFNQLPK
-1274 VTNAQ
+1274 VKNAQ
-1279 VGKVIKYT
+1279 VGQTIKYY
-1287 VSEKVPANKEFGV
+1287 VSEKVPSNKEFGV
-1300 TYDNMVAEVSVSV
+1300 TYDSMVAEVSVTVS
-1313 VKNATS
+1313 KNADHTLK
-1319 HALQA
+1319 AT
-1324 VVTYPGGDTEF
+1324 VTYPGGDTEF

-1350 KFIVNKEKYDITG
+1350 KFIVNKEKFDVTG
-1363 TKLMDDDDELADEYT
+1363 NKLMDDDDELANEYT

-1385 ADGTANN
+1385 VDGTINN

-1424 IQAVGISDKYEA
+1424 IQAVGITDKYEA

-1445 IKAYDSVTGVD
+1445 IKAYDSVTGAD

-1464 VNNGVITATSKA
+1464 VNNGVITATSKDE
-1476 SFIKD
+1476 FIKD
-1481 INNDPVIDTT
+1481 KVNNPVIDTT
-1491 KFAFG
+1491 KFEFG

-1506 VKMTTPNGVDIENTA
+1506 VKATTPDGVDIVNAA
-1521 NQIVHQ
+1521 NQVVHQ
-1527 YDPTNRN
+1527 YDPTKK
-1534 ITKPEKP
+1534 TVTTPPKKD

-1549 PVPLEF
+1549 PISLPLN
-1555 DFTKKLDG
+1555 FTKRLDG
-1563 RNLVENEFT
+1563 RQLQANEFT
-1572 FVLKKDGVAIQTVKN
+1572 FELRKDGVK
-1587 SAPDATT
+1587 
-1594 GIAKIAFKPLE
+1594 
-1605 FTKADAGN
+1605 
-1613 TFTYTVEEVAG
+1613 VAE
-1624 TDATVSYDN
+1624 AQN
-1633 MVATIKVEVKHDG
+1633 
-1646 TTMTTVVNML
+1646 
-1656 QDAPDKE
+1656 DAP
-1663 FNNTVKPPEEPKF
+1663 N
-1676 NPEKYVVSKE
+1676 
-1686 KFDITGDKLLDDDS
+1686 
-1700 ELADKYGD
+1700 
-1708 TKANPYVDGTAN
+1708 AN
-1720 NEPENLNTK
+1720 
-1729 TVKPGSKLVY
+1729 
-1739 QVWLDTKQFSATN
+1739 
-1752 TENIQTV
+1752 
-1759 GITDN
+1759 
-1764 YDEAK
+1764 
-1769 LDVNSIKVYDSVTGA
+1769 
-1784 DVTSKFDIANTGG
+1784 G
-1797 VITATLK
+1797 VA
-1804 AGFTKSLGDANNTQI
+1804 
-1819 IDTTKFAFGRYYK
+1819 
-1832 VDISTTVKT
+1832 
-1841 DAPAG
+1841 
-1846 KDIENTAGQI
+1846 
-1856 VHYYNPRTNTV
+1856 
-1867 EKPEK
+1867 
-1872 PTEKRVNSVPVPL
+1872 
-1885 ELKFTK
+1885 
-1891 ALDGRAL
+1891 
-1898 QAGEFEFIL
+1898 
-1907 EKDGVEVERVK
+1907 
-1918 NDAAGKI
+1918 KI
-1925 NFKKLEFGK
+1925 NFKALQFTHA
-1934 NDLGK
+1934 DLGK
-1939 TYNYT
+1939 TYTYT
-1944 VREVA
+1944 VNEVA
-1949 GTDATVTYDT
+1949 GSDATVTYDT
-1959 MVATV
+1959 MVATITV
-1964 SVSISHD
+1964 TIQKD
-1971 GTAKAIVKNVVDAPD
+1971 GTAKAIVAHLDQDAPD

-2009 TEKFDITGDKLLDDD
+2009 TEKFDITGDKLVDDD

-2157 VDISTTVKTDA
+2157 VDIVTTVKTTVE
-2168 PAGKDIENTAG
+2168 PGKDIENTAG
-2179 QIVHYYNPRTNTVEK
+2179 QTVHYYNPRTNTVEK
-2194 PEKPTEKR
+2194 PNKPTEKR

-2532 NPRTHTVE
+2532 NPRTHKVE
-2540 TPDKP
+2540 NPDKP

-2853 VTTPKKPTQTRENN
+2853 VTTPKKPTQTRDNN

-2971 AGGNATDANDKEFNN
+2971 TGGNATDANDKEFNN

-3091 VNQPDIKAY
+3091 VNQSDIKAY

-3213 ASVTFEFTKKLG
+3213 ASVTFEFTKKLE

>member
-25 LGTALFAAHSAQAD
+25 LGTALFAAHSVQAD
-39 EVGTPTVSAGN
+39 EVATPTVSAGN

-69 APQPNPA
+69 APQSNPA

-89 STVALVST
+89 STVALVSP

-163 AQPVAPTTQP
+163 AQPVASTTQL
-173 TATTQPVSAPTATQP
+173 TATTQPVSTPTATQP
-188 VASTQPTSASVAQPA
+188 AASTQPTSASVVQPA

-230 PMSAVGTAPEV
+230 PMSAAGTAPEV
-241 RSRSSRRRRSLDN
+241 RSRSSRRRRDAAN
-254 PESTSYTTGAATA
+254 PVTTNYTTGPATA
-267 TPIMSDPNGATITN
+267 TPAMSDPNGATISS
-281 RPLVVPTPKDPNDH
+281 RPLVVPTPKDSGQH
-295 ITAGI
+295 VTTGI
-300 NYQLNPNTSQYT
+300 DFQLNPNPSQYT
-312 YLVTDLMGFNKAYN
+312 FAVTDLNSFNATYN
-326 TKYYYRMSK
+326 KKYYYRLSK
-335 PYDNS
+335 PYNASNDI
-340 TNVTIELVDGATN
+340 TIELVDGQN
-353 TVKETKQINGAGT
+353 NNVVETKSINGSGT
-366 VNLGQATLAPI
+366 VSLGQSILAPLTG
-377 SGAKQA
+377 SSQA

-391 IVDADKTNR
+391 IQDADKSSR
-400 PALRATWKYNG
+400 PALRATWKVSGLVQNF
-411 SATDFDGQRSA
+411 AGQRSG
-422 IQIYDVVNPAN
+422 IQIYDVANKAN
-433 EGTTITDPQYYIPRL
+433 EGTSITDPQYYIPRL
-448 THKTTYYKVVDK
+448 TDKTTYYKAVDRG
-460 NASTY
+460 T
-465 DKNRLVGKFV
+465 R
-475 QDTNGNYIKNSS
+475 QDVSRTEGIATITTAKRSNDVKNSDIVARYADG
-487 TAGDY
+487 TVDVRNENGQI
-492 KLVNKDGIPDVGTQ
+492 VNKTTYVNVDRNNINPQEYKEDGAEINLGTYT
-506 SYRETGNEESLG
+506 STG
-518 SFTLTA
+518 
-524 MEGQDFHASALRAF
+524 MEGQNLTASGLRAF
-538 EGYSLYQT
+538 EGYKLYQT
-546 ADPRS
+546 ADSRS
-551 LVDVLKKPYQVGQ
+551 LIDVLKQPFHVGQ

-570 NAEGAVKRIK
+570 NAQGGVKRIK
-580 EVVKED
+580 EVVSED

-602 KIAKDVNT
+602 KISSDLNT
-610 DGYVKVYETVIR
+610 DGYFKVYETVIPPGKNNYDVR
-622 PGSNNKID
+622 PQ
-630 HPEDLGKYP
+630 
-639 TIDDAG
+639 DAG
-645 WNRDNNTPSY
+645 KDIDVSDPGWNQDNNTPQIPK
-655 PGLKPEYRDKLV
+655 PGFEYIDSLKSKLV
-667 KGQPFAIFSDKQN
+667 QGKPFTIFSDKQV
-680 TNYKGDLEFA
+680 TNYKGDLQFEKTENNVTTLLF
-690 RGSGADFIYKR
+690 KR
-701 PDGTF
+701 PNGTF
-706 YRMSWA
+706 YKMD
-712 GTVAQNNVEV
+712 
-722 KENPVSA
+722 KEYLQDASGNPTGKVNMKETDVSA
-729 TEAAQYSPRY
+729 TDANGYKPTYVSK
-739 SSAGEFYVN
+739 GEFYVN
-748 RGSSDTSYT
+748 RGDKDNAYS
-757 INGVPVASG
+757 INGTPVSSGNVFRLQNDLNPVYRTVYYYAKPEPVKVKLQFTKALAGRTLQDGEFDFKIQDTASG
-766 NIFRLEN
+766 YNETVSNQNGKVTFSE
-773 KLTPSYETIYYYVKN
+773 LTFTKPGVYTYKVN
-788 EPIDIELKLKKVLKS
+788 EVP
-803 LNTTV
+803 
-808 QPELKKG
+808 
-815 AFSFNITNV
+815 
-824 AADPANPL
+824 
-832 EKDGPAIN
+832 
-840 ATVTNKEDGSI
+840 
-851 PFTQKITQADGT
+851 GT
-863 EKEVSLIQLDK
+863 
-874 VGIYKYRITEV
+874 
-885 AGSDT
+885 DT
-890 EVDYDGMSVIATVT
+890 DVDYDGMESTVTIT
-904 VTEKKDSSGNYL
+904 VTEKNAIGDLDAK
-916 GEHEYTVTYTSKKGQ
+916 VTYTSINGQ
-931 DDSGNKTDPDVSA
+931 DDSGNTTDTNVSA
-944 TNPTGTGTDTEFNNF
+944 TNPTVRTGTDTEFNNF

-996 GTAKNDANGNIK
+996 GTAKNDLNGNIK

-1218 YVVPAIPIR
+1218 FVVPP
-1227 VDFKKA
+1227 VPVNVNFTKA
-1233 LVGRPLKKNEFT
+1233 LAGRTLVAGEFT
-1245 FEMKDKNGV
+1245 FEMKDENGV

-1274 VTNAQ
+1274 VKNAQ
-1279 VGKVIKYT
+1279 VGKVIKYKVT
-1287 VSEKVPANKEFGV
+1287 EKVPANKEFGV
-1300 TYDNMVAEVSVSV
+1300 TYDNMVAEVSVTVS
-1313 VKNATS
+1313 KNADHTLK
-1319 HALQA
+1319 AT
-1324 VVTYPGGDTEF
+1324 VTYPGGDTEF

-1350 KFIVNKEKYDITG
+1350 KFIVNKEKFDITG
-1363 TKLMDDDDELADEYT
+1363 NKLMDDDNELTNEYT
-1378 DTNANPY
+1378 ETNADPY
-1385 ADGTANN
+1385 VDKTNNN

-1397 NTKTVKKGDKIVY
+1397 NTKTVKKGDEIVY
-1410 QVWLDTTNLKASDN
+1410 QVWLDTTKLKASDN
-1424 IQAVGISDKYEA
+1424 IQAVGITDKYEA
-1436 DKLEINVAD
+1436 DKLKINAAD
-1445 IKAYDSVTGVD
+1445 IKAYDSVTGTD
-1456 VTDKFDIT
+1456 VTSKFVIT
-1464 VNNGVITATSKA
+1464 VNNGEITATSKDE
-1476 SFIKD
+1476 FIKD
-1481 INNDPVIDTT
+1481 KVIDTT
-1491 KFAFG
+1491 KFEFG

-1506 VKMTTPNGVDIENTA
+1506 VKTTTPDGVDIENTA

-1527 YDPTNRN
+1527 YDPTKRD

-1549 PVPLEF
+1549 PISLPLN
-1555 DFTKKLDG
+1555 FTKRLDG
-1563 RNLVENEFT
+1563 RQLQANEFT
-1572 FVLKKDGVAIQTVKN
+1572 FELRKDGVKVADAQN
-1587 SAPDATT
+1587 DAPNAN
-1594 GIAKIAFKPLE
+1594 GVAKINFKALQ
-1605 FTKADAGN
+1605 FTHADLGK
-1613 TFTYTVEEVAG
+1613 TYTYTVNEVAG
-1624 TDATVSYDN
+1624 SDATVTYDT
-1633 MVATIKVEVKHDG
+1633 MVATITVTIQKDG
-1646 TTMTTVVNML
+1646 TAKAIVAHL
-1656 QDAPDKE
+1656 DQDAPDKE

-1700 ELADKYGD
+1700 ELTDKYGD
-1708 TKANPYVDGTAN
+1708 TKANPYVDNTNN

-1739 QVWLDTKQFSATN
+1739 QVWLDTK
-1752 TENIQTV
+1752 
-1759 GITDN
+1759 
-1764 YDEAK
+1764 
-1769 LDVNSIKVYDSVTGA
+1769 
-1784 DVTSKFDIANTGG
+1784 
-1797 VITATLK
+1797 
-1804 AGFTKSLGDANNTQI
+1804 
-1819 IDTTKFAFGRYYK
+1819 
-1832 VDISTTVKT
+1832 
-1841 DAPAG
+1841 
-1846 KDIENTAGQI
+1846 
-1856 VHYYNPRTNTV
+1856 
-1867 EKPEK
+1867 
-1872 PTEKRVNSVPVPL
+1872 
-1885 ELKFTK
+1885 
-1891 ALDGRAL
+1891 
-1898 QAGEFEFIL
+1898 
-1907 EKDGVEVERVK
+1907 
-1918 NDAAGKI
+1918 
-1925 NFKKLEFGK
+1925 
-1934 NDLGK
+1934 
-1939 TYNYT
+1939 
-1944 VREVA
+1944 
-1949 GTDATVTYDT
+1949 
-1959 MVATV
+1959 
-1964 SVSISHD
+1964 
-1971 GTAKAIVKNVVDAPD
+1971 
-1986 KEFNNKVKP
+1986 
-1995 PEEPKFNPEKYVVS
+1995 
-2009 TEKFDITGDKLLDDD
+2009 
-2024 SELTDKYGDTNANPY
+2024 
-2039 ADGTANN
+2039 
-2046 EPENLNTKTV
+2046 
-2056 KPGSKLV
+2056 
-2063 YQVWLDTTQFSA
+2063 QFSA

-2377 EKVTVRNDK
+2377 EKVTVLNDK

-2765 YDGETDVTDKFDI
+2765 YDGETDVTDKFKI

-2788 SKPSLTKPISAT
+2788 SKAELTKPISAT

-3091 VNQPDIKAY
+3091 VNQSDIKAY

-3213 ASVTFEFTKKLG
+3213 ASVTFEFTKKLE

>member
-1 MKDFFNRRQRFSL
+1 
-14 RKYSF
+14 
-19 GVASVL
+19 
-25 LGTALFAAHSAQAD
+25 
-39 EVGTPTVSAGN
+39 
-50 PGTSVAG
+50 
-57 ESSSSLVNTTTT
+57 
-69 APQPNPA
+69 
-76 ASVTS
+76 
-81 PSASATST
+81 
-89 STVALVST
+89 
-97 ASEVASASTTET
+97 
-109 TSTATAPATTAT
+109 
-121 AAATASSTPTA
+121 
-132 AGTTSVGSATSSSTG
+132 
-147 ATSTSAVTP
+147 
-156 TAVQPTV
+156 
-163 AQPVAPTTQP
+163 
-173 TATTQPVSAPTATQP
+173 
-188 VASTQPTSASVAQPA
+188 
-203 TTTLTTSTPSPTSAA
+203 
-218 NTAALTTMLTAN
+218 MLTAN
-230 PMSAVGTAPEV
+230 PMSAAGTATEV

-254 PESTSYTTGAATA
+254 PESTSHTTGAATA
-267 TPIMSDPNGATITN
+267 TPTMSDPNGATITN

-465 DKNRLVGKFV
+465 DMNRLVGKFV

-492 KLVNKDGIPDVGTQ
+492 KLVNKDGTPDVGTQ

-630 HPEDLGKYP
+630 HPEDFGKNP

-645 WNRDNNTPSY
+645 WNRDNNKPSY
-655 PGLKPEYRDKLV
+655 EGLKPEYRDKLV
-667 KGQPFAIFSDKQN
+667 MGQPFAIFSDKQN

-712 GTVAQNNVEV
+712 GNVAQNNVEV

-748 RGSSDTSYT
+748 RGSSNTSYT

-773 KLTPSYETIYYYVKN
+773 KLSPSYETVYYYVKN

-815 AFSFNITNV
+815 DFSFNITNV

-851 PFTQKITQADGT
+851 PFTQKIRQADGT

-890 EVDYDGMSVIATVT
+890 EVDYDGMSVTATVT

-916 GEHEYTVTYTSKKGQ
+916 GEYEYTVTYTSKNGQ
-931 DDSGNKTDPDVSA
+931 DDSGNTDVSA

-983 FTFNLLNEAGAVV
+983 FTFNLLNEAGTVV

-1218 YVVPAIPIR
+1218 FVVPP
-1227 VDFKKA
+1227 VPVNVNFTKA
-1233 LVGRPLKKNEFT
+1233 LAGRTLVAGEFT
-1245 FEMKDKNGV
+1245 FEMKDENGV

-1274 VTNAQ
+1274 VKNAQ
-1279 VGKVIKYT
+1279 VGKVIKYKVT
-1287 VSEKVPANKEFGV
+1287 EKVPANKEFGV
-1300 TYDNMVAEVSVSV
+1300 TYDNMVAEVSVTVS
-1313 VKNATS
+1313 KNADHTLK
-1319 HALQA
+1319 AT
-1324 VVTYPGGDTEF
+1324 VTYPGGDTEF

-1350 KFIVNKEKYDITG
+1350 KFIVNKEKFDITG
-1363 TKLMDDDDELADEYT
+1363 NKLMDDDNELTNEYT
-1378 DTNANPY
+1378 ETNADPY
-1385 ADGTANN
+1385 VDKTNNN

-1397 NTKTVKKGDKIVY
+1397 NTKTVKKGDEIVY
-1410 QVWLDTTNLKASDN
+1410 QVWLDTTKLKASDN
-1424 IQAVGISDKYEA
+1424 IQAVGITDKYEA
-1436 DKLEINVAD
+1436 DKLKINAAD
-1445 IKAYDSVTGVD
+1445 IKAYDSVTGTD
-1456 VTDKFDIT
+1456 VTSKFVIT
-1464 VNNGVITATSKA
+1464 VNNGEITATSKDE
-1476 SFIKD
+1476 FIKD
-1481 INNDPVIDTT
+1481 KVIDTT
-1491 KFAFG
+1491 KFEFG

-1506 VKMTTPNGVDIENTA
+1506 VKMTTPNGVDIVNTA

-1527 YDPTNRN
+1527 YDPTKKDV
-1534 ITKPEKP
+1534 TKPKKD

-1549 PVPLEF
+1549 PISLPLN
-1555 DFTKKLDG
+1555 FTKRLDG
-1563 RNLVENEFT
+1563 RQLQANEFT
-1572 FVLKKDGVAIQTVKN
+1572 FELRKDGVKVAEAQN
-1587 SAPDATT
+1587 GAPNAN
-1594 GIAKIAFKPLE
+1594 GVAKINFKALQ
-1605 FTKADAGN
+1605 FTHADLGK
-1613 TFTYTVEEVAG
+1613 TYTYTVNEVAG
-1624 TDATVSYDN
+1624 SDATVTYDT
-1633 MVATIKVEVKHDG
+1633 MVATITVTIQKDG
-1646 TTMTTVVNML
+1646 TAKAIVAHL
-1656 QDAPDKE
+1656 DQDAPDKE

-1700 ELADKYGD
+1700 ELTDKYGD

-1739 QVWLDTKQFSATN
+1739 QVWLDTTQFSATN

-1832 VDISTTVKT
+1832 FDIVTTVKT

-1867 EKPEK
+1867 EKP
-1872 PTEKRVNSVPVPL
+1872 N
-1885 ELKFTK
+1885 
-1891 ALDGRAL
+1891 
-1898 QAGEFEFIL
+1898 
-1907 EKDGVEVERVK
+1907 
-1918 NDAAGKI
+1918 
-1925 NFKKLEFGK
+1925 
-1934 NDLGK
+1934 
-1939 TYNYT
+1939 
-1944 VREVA
+1944 
-1949 GTDATVTYDT
+1949 
-1959 MVATV
+1959 
-1964 SVSISHD
+1964 
-1971 GTAKAIVKNVVDAPD
+1971 
-1986 KEFNNKVKP
+1986 
-1995 PEEPKFNPEKYVVS
+1995 
-2009 TEKFDITGDKLLDDD
+2009 
-2024 SELTDKYGDTNANPY
+2024 
-2039 ADGTANN
+2039 
-2046 EPENLNTKTV
+2046 
-2056 KPGSKLV
+2056 
-2063 YQVWLDTTQFSA
+2063 
-2075 TNTENIQTVGI
+2075 
-2086 TDNYDEA
+2086 
-2093 KLNVNSIKVYDS
+2093 
-2105 VTGSDVTSKFDIANT
+2105 
-2120 GGVITATLK
+2120 
-2129 AGFTK
+2129 
-2134 SLGDANNT
+2134 
-2142 QIIDTTKFAFGRYYK
+2142 
-2157 VDISTTVKTDA
+2157 
-2168 PAGKDIENTAG
+2168 
-2179 QIVHYYNPRTNTVEK
+2179 
-2194 PEKPTEKR
+2194 KPTEKR

-2336 YVVRDEDFDLTGKKL
+2336 YVVRDKDFDLTGKKL

-2359 DKYGDTK
+2359 DKYSDTK

-2765 YDGETDVTDKFDI
+2765 YDGETDVTDKFKI

-3091 VNQPDIKAY
+3091 VNQSDIKAY

-3213 ASVTFEFTKKLG
+3213 ASVTFEFTKKLE

>member
-1 MKDFFNRRQRFSL
+1 
-14 RKYSF
+14 
-19 GVASVL
+19 
-25 LGTALFAAHSAQAD
+25 
-39 EVGTPTVSAGN
+39 
-50 PGTSVAG
+50 
-57 ESSSSLVNTTTT
+57 
-69 APQPNPA
+69 
-76 ASVTS
+76 
-81 PSASATST
+81 
-89 STVALVST
+89 
-97 ASEVASASTTET
+97 
-109 TSTATAPATTAT
+109 
-121 AAATASSTPTA
+121 
-132 AGTTSVGSATSSSTG
+132 
-147 ATSTSAVTP
+147 
-156 TAVQPTV
+156 
-163 AQPVAPTTQP
+163 
-173 TATTQPVSAPTATQP
+173 
-188 VASTQPTSASVAQPA
+188 
-203 TTTLTTSTPSPTSAA
+203 
-218 NTAALTTMLTAN
+218 MLTAN
-230 PMSAVGTAPEV
+230 PMSAAGTATEV

-254 PESTSYTTGAATA
+254 PESTSHTTGAATA
-267 TPIMSDPNGATITN
+267 TPTMSDPNGATITN

-465 DKNRLVGKFV
+465 DMNRLVGKFV

-492 KLVNKDGIPDVGTQ
+492 KLVNKDGTPDVGTQ

-630 HPEDLGKYP
+630 HPEDLGKNP

-712 GTVAQNNVEV
+712 GNVAQNNVEV

-773 KLTPSYETIYYYVKN
+773 KLSPSYETVYYYVKN

-851 PFTQKITQADGT
+851 PFTQKITQADGA

-890 EVDYDGMSVIATVT
+890 EVDYDEMSVTATVT
-904 VTEKKDSSGNYL
+904 VTEKKDASGNYL
-916 GEHEYTVTYTSKKGQ
+916 GEYEYTVTYTSEKGQ
-931 DDSGNKTDPDVSA
+931 DDKGKETGTNVSA
-944 TNPTGTGTDTEFNNF
+944 TNPKEKTGTDTEFNNF

-996 GTAKNDANGNIK
+996 GTAKNDLNGNIK

-1218 YVVPAIPIR
+1218 FVVPP
-1227 VDFKKA
+1227 VPVNVNFTKA
-1233 LVGRPLKKNEFT
+1233 LAGRTLVAGEFT
-1245 FEMKDKNGV
+1245 FEMKDENGV

-1274 VTNAQ
+1274 VKNAQ
-1279 VGKVIKYT
+1279 VGKVIKYKVT
-1287 VSEKVPANKEFGV
+1287 EKVPANKEFGV
-1300 TYDNMVAEVSVSV
+1300 TYDNMVAEVSVTVS
-1313 VKNATS
+1313 KNADHTLK
-1319 HALQA
+1319 AT
-1324 VVTYPGGDTEF
+1324 VTYPGGDTEF

-1350 KFIVNKEKYDITG
+1350 KFIVNKEKFDITG
-1363 TKLMDDDDELADEYT
+1363 NKLMDDDNELTNEYT
-1378 DTNANPY
+1378 ETNADPY
-1385 ADGTANN
+1385 VDKTNNN

-1397 NTKTVKKGDKIVY
+1397 NTKTVKKGDEIVY
-1410 QVWLDTTNLKASDN
+1410 QVWLDTTKLKASDN
-1424 IQAVGISDKYEA
+1424 IQAVGITDKYEA
-1436 DKLEINVAD
+1436 DKLKINAAD
-1445 IKAYDSVTGVD
+1445 IKAYDSVTGTD
-1456 VTDKFDIT
+1456 VTSKFVIT
-1464 VNNGVITATSKA
+1464 VNNGEITATSKDE
-1476 SFIKD
+1476 FIKD
-1481 INNDPVIDTT
+1481 KVIDTT
-1491 KFAFG
+1491 KFEFG

-1506 VKMTTPNGVDIENTA
+1506 VKTTTPDGVDIENTA

-1527 YDPTNRN
+1527 YDPTKRD

-1549 PVPLEF
+1549 PISLPLN
-1555 DFTKKLDG
+1555 FTKRLDG
-1563 RNLVENEFT
+1563 RQLQANEFT
-1572 FVLKKDGVAIQTVKN
+1572 FELRKDGVKVADAQN
-1587 SAPDATT
+1587 DAPNAN
-1594 GIAKIAFKPLE
+1594 GVAKINFKALQ
-1605 FTKADAGN
+1605 FTHADLGK
-1613 TFTYTVEEVAG
+1613 TYTYTVNEVAG
-1624 TDATVSYDN
+1624 SDATVTYDT
-1633 MVATIKVEVKHDG
+1633 MVATITVTIQKDG
-1646 TTMTTVVNML
+1646 TAKAIVAHL
-1656 QDAPDKE
+1656 DQDAPDKE

-1708 TKANPYVDGTAN
+1708 TKVNPYADGTAN

-1832 VDISTTVKT
+1832 FDIVTTVKT

-1867 EKPEK
+1867 EKP
-1872 PTEKRVNSVPVPL
+1872 N
-1885 ELKFTK
+1885 
-1891 ALDGRAL
+1891 
-1898 QAGEFEFIL
+1898 
-1907 EKDGVEVERVK
+1907 
-1918 NDAAGKI
+1918 
-1925 NFKKLEFGK
+1925 
-1934 NDLGK
+1934 
-1939 TYNYT
+1939 
-1944 VREVA
+1944 
-1949 GTDATVTYDT
+1949 
-1959 MVATV
+1959 
-1964 SVSISHD
+1964 
-1971 GTAKAIVKNVVDAPD
+1971 
-1986 KEFNNKVKP
+1986 
-1995 PEEPKFNPEKYVVS
+1995 
-2009 TEKFDITGDKLLDDD
+2009 
-2024 SELTDKYGDTNANPY
+2024 
-2039 ADGTANN
+2039 
-2046 EPENLNTKTV
+2046 
-2056 KPGSKLV
+2056 
-2063 YQVWLDTTQFSA
+2063 
-2075 TNTENIQTVGI
+2075 
-2086 TDNYDEA
+2086 
-2093 KLNVNSIKVYDS
+2093 
-2105 VTGSDVTSKFDIANT
+2105 
-2120 GGVITATLK
+2120 
-2129 AGFTK
+2129 
-2134 SLGDANNT
+2134 
-2142 QIIDTTKFAFGRYYK
+2142 
-2157 VDISTTVKTDA
+2157 
-2168 PAGKDIENTAG
+2168 
-2179 QIVHYYNPRTNTVEK
+2179 
-2194 PEKPTEKR
+2194 KPTEKR

-2336 YVVRDEDFDLTGKKL
+2336 YVVRDKDFDLTGKKL

-2359 DKYGDTK
+2359 DKYSDTK

-2765 YDGETDVTDKFDI
+2765 YDGETDVTDKFKI

-2800 DATPVIDTTKFAFG
+2800 DSTPVIDTTKFAFG

-2853 VTTPKKPTQTRENN
+2853 VTTPKKPTQTRDNN

-3213 ASVTFEFTKKLG
+3213 ASVTFEFTKKLE

-3252 ADGKIK
+3252 VDGKIK

-3368 PVVPPVTPPTPPTPV
+3368 PVVPPVTPPTPPTPPTPV

>member
-89 STVALVST
+89 STVALVSP

-1052 QMEAKVAV
+1052 Q
-1060 TVTKTGHTLTTATTY
+1060 
-1075 SSVNGIDANG
+1075 
-1085 NPTTGVDKEFNN
+1085 
-1097 TFTPNPVKVNLEF
+1097 
-1110 DKSLSNGTLNA
+1110 
-1121 GDFSFK
+1121 
-1127 LTGDGN
+1127 
-1133 VNETVTNKANGK
+1133 
-1145 INFSTLSFDKA
+1145 
-1156 GVYNYTVKEVA
+1156 
-1167 GTNTDVDYDA
+1167 
-1177 MTINVKVTVT
+1177 
-1187 KDANTGLLSASTVM
+1187 
-1201 TSSGGEATD
+1201 
-1210 ANDRVFNN
+1210 
-1218 YVVPAIPIR
+1218 
-1227 VDFKKA
+1227 
-1233 LVGRPLKKNEFT
+1233 
-1245 FEMKDKNGV
+1245 
-1254 VVATGT
+1254 
-1260 NDEHGVV
+1260 
-1267 TFNQLPE
+1267 
-1274 VTNAQ
+1274 
-1279 VGKVIKYT
+1279 
-1287 VSEKVPANKEFGV
+1287 
-1300 TYDNMVAEVSVSV
+1300 
-1313 VKNATS
+1313 
-1319 HALQA
+1319 
-1324 VVTYPGGDTEF
+1324 
-1335 NNTVTPPTTPDFQPE
+1335 
-1350 KFIVNKEKYDITG
+1350 
-1363 TKLMDDDDELADEYT
+1363 
-1378 DTNANPY
+1378 
-1385 ADGTANN
+1385 
-1392 EPENL
+1392 
-1397 NTKTVKKGDKIVY
+1397 
-1410 QVWLDTTNLKASDN
+1410 W
-1424 IQAVGISDKYEA
+1424 
-1436 DKLEINVAD
+1436 
-1445 IKAYDSVTGVD
+1445 
-1456 VTDKFDIT
+1456 
-1464 VNNGVITATSKA
+1464 
-1476 SFIKD
+1476 
-1481 INNDPVIDTT
+1481 
-1491 KFAFG
+1491 
-1496 RYYKFDIPAT
+1496 
-1506 VKMTTPNGVDIENTA
+1506 
-1521 NQIVHQ
+1521 
-1527 YDPTNRN
+1527 
-1534 ITKPEKP
+1534 
-1541 TQKRVVNL
+1541 
-1549 PVPLEF
+1549 
-1555 DFTKKLDG
+1555 
-1563 RNLVENEFT
+1563 
-1572 FVLKKDGVAIQTVKN
+1572 
-1587 SAPDATT
+1587 
-1594 GIAKIAFKPLE
+1594 
-1605 FTKADAGN
+1605 
-1613 TFTYTVEEVAG
+1613 
-1624 TDATVSYDN
+1624 
-1633 MVATIKVEVKHDG
+1633 
-1646 TTMTTVVNML
+1646 
-1656 QDAPDKE
+1656 
-1663 FNNTVKPPEEPKF
+1663 
-1676 NPEKYVVSKE
+1676 
-1686 KFDITGDKLLDDDS
+1686 
-1700 ELADKYGD
+1700 
-1708 TKANPYVDGTAN
+1708 
-1720 NEPENLNTK
+1720 
-1729 TVKPGSKLVY
+1729 
-1739 QVWLDTKQFSATN
+1739 
-1752 TENIQTV
+1752 
-1759 GITDN
+1759 
-1764 YDEAK
+1764 
-1769 LDVNSIKVYDSVTGA
+1769 
-1784 DVTSKFDIANTGG
+1784 
-1797 VITATLK
+1797 
-1804 AGFTKSLGDANNTQI
+1804 
-1819 IDTTKFAFGRYYK
+1819 
-1832 VDISTTVKT
+1832 
-1841 DAPAG
+1841 
-1846 KDIENTAGQI
+1846 
-1856 VHYYNPRTNTV
+1856 
-1867 EKPEK
+1867 
-1872 PTEKRVNSVPVPL
+1872 
-1885 ELKFTK
+1885 
-1891 ALDGRAL
+1891 
-1898 QAGEFEFIL
+1898 
-1907 EKDGVEVERVK
+1907 
-1918 NDAAGKI
+1918 
-1925 NFKKLEFGK
+1925 
-1934 NDLGK
+1934 
-1939 TYNYT
+1939 
-1944 VREVA
+1944 
-1949 GTDATVTYDT
+1949 
-1959 MVATV
+1959 
-1964 SVSISHD
+1964 
-1971 GTAKAIVKNVVDAPD
+1971 
-1986 KEFNNKVKP
+1986 
-1995 PEEPKFNPEKYVVS
+1995 
-2009 TEKFDITGDKLLDDD
+2009 
-2024 SELTDKYGDTNANPY
+2024 
-2039 ADGTANN
+2039 
-2046 EPENLNTKTV
+2046 
-2056 KPGSKLV
+2056 
-2063 YQVWLDTTQFSA
+2063 
-2075 TNTENIQTVGI
+2075 
-2086 TDNYDEA
+2086 
-2093 KLNVNSIKVYDS
+2093 
-2105 VTGSDVTSKFDIANT
+2105 
-2120 GGVITATLK
+2120 
-2129 AGFTK
+2129 
-2134 SLGDANNT
+2134 
-2142 QIIDTTKFAFGRYYK
+2142 
-2157 VDISTTVKTDA
+2157 
-2168 PAGKDIENTAG
+2168 
-2179 QIVHYYNPRTNTVEK
+2179 
-2194 PEKPTEKR
+2194 
-2202 VNSVPVPL
+2202 
-2210 ELNFTKKLDG
+2210 
-2220 RQLKANEFTFV
+2220 
-2231 LKKDGVEVERAK
+2231 
-2243 NDAPDATTGIAKIN
+2243 
-2257 FTKLEFGKDDIG
+2257 
-2269 KTYNYTVEEVKG
+2269 
-2281 TDSTVSYDGM
+2281 
-2291 VATVRVS
+2291 
-2298 ISHDGTAKA
+2298 
-2307 IVKNVV
+2307 
-2313 DAPDKEFDNRVTPPE
+2313 
-2328 EPKFNPEK
+2328 
-2336 YVVRDEDFDLTGKKL
+2336 
-2351 LDDDSELA
+2351 
-2359 DKYGDTK
+2359 
-2366 INPYADKSNNN
+2366 
-2377 EKVTVRNDK
+2377 
-2386 GELEEV
+2386 
-2392 FENLNTQPV
+2392 
-2401 KRGQKFYYQV
+2401 
-2411 WLDTTQFSANNKENI
+2411 
-2426 QTVGITDNYD
+2426 
-2436 ESKLIVTKNTIK
+2436 
-2448 VYDGETGADVTSKFD
+2448 
-2463 VAVTNGIITANLKSG
+2463 
-2478 FTKSLGDANNTQVI
+2478 
-2492 DTTKFEFGRYYK
+2492 
-2504 VVIPATV
+2504 
-2511 SQDAYDGSE
+2511 
-2520 IENTATQTVHYY
+2520 
-2532 NPRTHTVE
+2532 
-2540 TPDKP
+2540 
-2545 TQKRVNNIPT
+2545 
-2555 AIQLIFGKT
+2555 
-2564 LNGRKLQ
+2564 
-2571 ADEFSFVL
+2571 
-2579 KDKETNKI
+2579 
-2587 LEKAKNDADG
+2587 
-2597 KVTFKTINY
+2597 
-2606 SKADIGQTFNYIV
+2606 
-2619 EEEKGD
+2619 
-2625 KPGVTYDDMKVNVTV
+2625 
-2640 QVIQPSSGD
+2640 
-2649 QLSTVISYATEG
+2649 
-2661 GDAFTADDTVFD
+2661 
-2673 NNVTPNFKPEKYVV
+2673 
-2687 SKEKFDLKGTKL
+2687 
-2699 LDDDAPNGK
+2699 
-2708 VEAENLNHHT
+2708 
-2718 LTRGQKFYYQVWL
+2718 
-2731 DTREFTAESNI
+2731 
-2742 QSVGITDDYDE
+2742 
-2753 AKLDIDESAIKV
+2753 
-2765 YDGETDVTDKFDI
+2765 
-2778 SIKNGVIYAT
+2778 
-2788 SKPSLTKPISAT
+2788 
-2800 DATPVIDTTKFAFG
+2800 
-2814 RYYKFDIPATVKNIK
+2814 
-2829 DNDGVEFSNTANEIV
+2829 
-2844 HQYNPYNKQ
+2844 
-2853 VTTPKKPTQTRENN
+2853 
-2867 VPVPLEFNYTKKLEG
+2867 
-2882 RELTAGEFSF
+2882 
-2892 LLKDQDGKVLQT
+2892 
-2904 VSNDKDGH
+2904 
-2912 IKFEQLL
+2912 
-2919 FSKADLGKTFTY
+2919 
-2931 TVEEVNDNKP
+2931 
-2941 GISYDAMKA
+2941 
-2950 TVTVQVTKDGK
+2950 
-2961 ILKTVVNHAS
+2961 
-2971 AGGNATDANDKEFNN
+2971 
-2986 KVVPPEKPKFQPEKY
+2986 
-3001 VVNQEKFDIT
+3001 
-3011 GDKLVDDDKEL
+3011 
-3022 ADKYADTN
+3022 
-3030 ANPYVDKTD
+3030 
-3039 NNEKENLN
+3039 
-3047 TKTVK
+3047 
-3052 RGDKLVYQVWLDTT
+3052 
-3066 KFDANNKDYIQTV
+3066 
-3079 GITDNYDEKKLN
+3079 
-3091 VNQPDIKAY
+3091 
-3100 DGKTGKDVTAMFDIK
+3100 
-3115 VENGVITANLKDGFT
+3115 
-3130 KSLGDKDN
+3130 
-3138 TQIIDTTKFAFGRY
+3138 
-3152 YKFDIPAIVKDS
+3152 
-3164 KNEKGEFDV
+3164 
-3173 PSGSDIENTAGQTVH
+3173 
-3188 YYDPTV
+3188 
-3194 KKVVK
+3194 
-3199 TPEKPTEKRVVNIS
+3199 
-3213 ASVTFEFTKKLG
+3213 
-3225 GRDLKAGE
+3225 
-3233 FSFVLKD
+3233 
-3240 RKGKVIE
+3240 
-3247 TVSND
+3247 
-3252 ADGKIK
+3252 
-3258 FSALEYKHGEEG
+3258 
-3270 IHFYTVEEV
+3270 
-3279 KGNDTTVTYDKMVA
+3279 
-3293 KVTVLVA
+3293 
-3300 KGGNVMTVTSKL
+3300 
-3312 PEDTEFNNIVTPPT
+3312 
-3326 PPTPVVPPV
+3326 
-3335 TPPTPP
+3335 
-3341 TPVVPPV
+3341 
-3348 TPPTPPTPVV
+3348 
-3358 PPVTPPTPPT
+3358 
-3368 PVVPPVTPPTPPTPV
+3368 
-3383 VPPVTPPTPPTPVVP
+3383 
-3398 PVTPPTSPEVSRE
+3398 
-3411 QGLPKTGEN
+3411 
-3420 KSVVAMA
+3420 
-3427 FGGLL
+3427 
-3432 AAAGLGLAGKRKKE
+3432 KRK
-3446 D
+3446 

>member
-25 LGTALFAAHSAQAD
+25 LGTALFAAHSVQAD
-39 EVGTPTVSAGN
+39 EVATPTVSAGN

-69 APQPNPA
+69 APQSNPA

-89 STVALVST
+89 STVALVSP

-109 TSTATAPATTAT
+109 TSTAAAPATTAT

-132 AGTTSVGSATSSSTG
+132 AGTTSVGSAPSSSTG
-147 ATSTSAVTP
+147 TTSTSAVTP

-163 AQPVAPTTQP
+163 EQPVASTTQL
-173 TATTQPVSAPTATQP
+173 TATTQPVSTPTATQP

-230 PMSAVGTAPEV
+230 PMSAAGTATEV

-254 PESTSYTTGAATA
+254 PESTSHTTGAATA
-267 TPIMSDPNGATITN
+267 TPTMSDPNGATITN

-492 KLVNKDGIPDVGTQ
+492 KLVNKDGTPDVGTQ

-630 HPEDLGKYP
+630 HPEDLGKNP

-788 EPIDIELKLKKVLKS
+788 EPIDIELNLKKVLKS

-815 AFSFNITNV
+815 DFSFNITNV

-916 GEHEYTVTYTSKKGQ
+916 GEYEYTVTYTSKNGQ
-931 DDSGNKTDPDVSA
+931 DASGNTTDPKVSA

-959 VVAPVNVEFD
+959 VVAPVNIEFD

-1218 YVVPAIPIR
+1218 YVVPP
-1227 VDFKKA
+1227 VPVNVNFTKA
-1233 LVGRPLKKNEFT
+1233 LAGRTLVAGEFT
-1245 FEMKDKNGV
+1245 FEMKDENGV

-1274 VTNAQ
+1274 VKNAQ

-1287 VSEKVPANKEFGV
+1287 VTEKVPANKEFGV
-1300 TYDNMVAEVSVSV
+1300 TYDNMVAEVSVTVS
-1313 VKNATS
+1313 KNADHTLK
-1319 HALQA
+1319 AT
-1324 VVTYPGGDTEF
+1324 VTYPGGDTEF

-1350 KFIVNKEKYDITG
+1350 KFIVNKEKFDITG
-1363 TKLMDDDDELADEYT
+1363 NKLMDDDNELTNEYT
-1378 DTNANPY
+1378 ETNADPY
-1385 ADGTANN
+1385 VDKTNNN

-1397 NTKTVKKGDKIVY
+1397 NTKTVKKGDEIVY
-1410 QVWLDTTNLKASDN
+1410 QVWLDTTKLKASDN
-1424 IQAVGISDKYEA
+1424 IQAVGITDKYEA

-1445 IKAYDSVTGVD
+1445 IKAYDSVTGAD
-1456 VTDKFDIT
+1456 VTSKFVIT
-1464 VNNGVITATSKA
+1464 VNNGEITATSKDE
-1476 SFIKD
+1476 FIKD
-1481 INNDPVIDTT
+1481 KVIDTT
-1491 KFAFG
+1491 KFEFG

-1527 YDPTNRN
+1527 YDPTKRD

-1549 PVPLEF
+1549 PISLPLN
-1555 DFTKKLDG
+1555 FTKRLDG
-1563 RNLVENEFT
+1563 RQLQANEFT
-1572 FVLKKDGVAIQTVKN
+1572 FELRKDGVKVADAQN
-1587 SAPDATT
+1587 DAPNAN
-1594 GIAKIAFKPLE
+1594 GVAKINFKALQ
-1605 FTKADAGN
+1605 FTHADLGK
-1613 TFTYTVEEVAG
+1613 TYTYTVNEVAG
-1624 TDATVSYDN
+1624 SDATVTYDT
-1633 MVATIKVEVKHDG
+1633 MVATITVTIQKDG
-1646 TTMTTVVNML
+1646 TAKAIVAHL
-1656 QDAPDKE
+1656 DQDAPDKE

-1686 KFDITGDKLLDDDS
+1686 KFDITGDKLVDDDK
-1700 ELADKYGD
+1700 ELADKYAD
-1708 TKANPYVDGTAN
+1708 TNANPYADDASN

-1729 TVKPGSKLVY
+1729 TVKPGDKLVY

-1752 TENIQTV
+1752 TENIQTL

-1764 YDEAK
+1764 YDEDK
-1769 LDVNSIKVYDSVTGA
+1769 LDVNSIKVYDSVTGT

-1797 VITATLK
+1797 GITATLK

-1832 VDISTTVKT
+1832 VDIVTTVKT

-1846 KDIENTAGQI
+1846 KDIENTAGQ
-1856 VHYYNPRTNTV
+1856 V
-1867 EKPEK
+1867 
-1872 PTEKRVNSVPVPL
+1872 
-1885 ELKFTK
+1885 
-1891 ALDGRAL
+1891 
-1898 QAGEFEFIL
+1898 
-1907 EKDGVEVERVK
+1907 
-1918 NDAAGKI
+1918 
-1925 NFKKLEFGK
+1925 
-1934 NDLGK
+1934 
-1939 TYNYT
+1939 
-1944 VREVA
+1944 
-1949 GTDATVTYDT
+1949 
-1959 MVATV
+1959 
-1964 SVSISHD
+1964 
-1971 GTAKAIVKNVVDAPD
+1971 
-1986 KEFNNKVKP
+1986 
-1995 PEEPKFNPEKYVVS
+1995 
-2009 TEKFDITGDKLLDDD
+2009 
-2024 SELTDKYGDTNANPY
+2024 
-2039 ADGTANN
+2039 
-2046 EPENLNTKTV
+2046 
-2056 KPGSKLV
+2056 
-2063 YQVWLDTTQFSA
+2063 
-2075 TNTENIQTVGI
+2075 
-2086 TDNYDEA
+2086 
-2093 KLNVNSIKVYDS
+2093 
-2105 VTGSDVTSKFDIANT
+2105 
-2120 GGVITATLK
+2120 
-2129 AGFTK
+2129 
-2134 SLGDANNT
+2134 
-2142 QIIDTTKFAFGRYYK
+2142 
-2157 VDISTTVKTDA
+2157 
-2168 PAGKDIENTAG
+2168 
-2179 QIVHYYNPRTNTVEK
+2179 VHYYNPRTNTVEK

-2328 EPKFNPEK
+2328 EPEFKPEK
-2336 YVVRDEDFDLTGKKL
+2336 YVVRDEYFDLTGKKL

-2377 EKVTVRNDK
+2377 EKVTVPNDK

-2448 VYDGETGADVTSKFD
+2448 VYDGETGTDVTSKFD
-2463 VAVTNGIITANLKSG
+2463 VAVTNDGIITANLKSG

-2532 NPRTHTVE
+2532 NPRTHKVE
-2540 TPDKP
+2540 NPDKP

-3213 ASVTFEFTKKLG
+3213 ASVTFEFTKKLE

>member
-89 STVALVST
+89 STVALVSP

-109 TSTATAPATTAT
+109 TSIATAPATTAT

-230 PMSAVGTAPEV
+230 PMSAAGTATEV

-254 PESTSYTTGAATA
+254 PESTSHTTGAATA
-267 TPIMSDPNGATITN
+267 TPTMSDPNGATITN

-465 DKNRLVGKFV
+465 DMNRLVGKFV

-492 KLVNKDGIPDVGTQ
+492 KLVNKDGTPDVGTQ

-630 HPEDLGKYP
+630 HPEDLGKNP

-712 GTVAQNNVEV
+712 GNVAQNNVEV

-773 KLTPSYETIYYYVKN
+773 KLSPSYETVYYYVKN

-851 PFTQKITQADGT
+851 PFTQKITQADGA

-890 EVDYDGMSVIATVT
+890 EVDYDEMSVTATVT
-904 VTEKKDSSGNYL
+904 VTEKKDASGNYL
-916 GEHEYTVTYTSKKGQ
+916 GEYEYTVTYTSEKGQ
-931 DDSGNKTDPDVSA
+931 DDKGKETGTNVSA
-944 TNPTGTGTDTEFNNF
+944 TNPKEKTGTDTEFNNF

-983 FTFNLLNEAGAVV
+983 FTFNLLNEAGTVV

-1218 YVVPAIPIR
+1218 FVVPAIPIR

-1233 LVGRPLKKNEFT
+1233 LVGRSLKANEFT
-1245 FEMKDKNGV
+1245 FEMKDSAGT

-1260 NDEHGVV
+1260 NDANGVV
-1267 TFNQLPE
+1267 TFNQLPK
-1274 VTNAQ
+1274 VKNAQ
-1279 VGKVIKYT
+1279 VGQTIKYY
-1287 VSEKVPANKEFGV
+1287 VSEKVPSNKEFGV
-1300 TYDNMVAEVSVSV
+1300 TYDSMVAEVSVTVS
-1313 VKNATS
+1313 KNADHTLK
-1319 HALQA
+1319 AT
-1324 VVTYPGGDTEF
+1324 VTYPGGDTEF

-1350 KFIVNKEKYDITG
+1350 KFIVNKKEYDITG
-1363 TKLMDDDDELADEYT
+1363 NKLMDDDDELADEYV

-1385 ADGTANN
+1385 VDGTTNN

-1397 NTKTVKKGDKIVY
+1397 NTKTVKKGDEIVY
-1410 QVWLDTTNLKASDN
+1410 QVWLDTTKLKASDN
-1424 IQAVGISDKYEA
+1424 IQAVGITDKYEA
-1436 DKLEINVAD
+1436 DKLEINASN

-1456 VTDKFDIT
+1456 VTAKFDIK
-1464 VNNGVITATSKA
+1464 VENGTITATSKDE
-1476 SFIKD
+1476 FIKD
-1481 INNDPVIDTT
+1481 ANNNPVIDTT
-1491 KFAFG
+1491 KFEFG

-1572 FVLKKDGVAIQTVKN
+1572 FVLKKDGVAIQTAKN

-1605 FTKADAGN
+1605 FTKANAGN

-1646 TTMTTVVNML
+1646 TTKATVVNML

-1676 NPEKYVVSKE
+1676 NPEKYVVDKE
-1686 KFDITGDKLLDDDS
+1686 KFDITGDKLVDDDK
-1700 ELADKYGD
+1700 ELADKYAD
-1708 TKANPYVDGTAN
+1708 TNANPYADDASN

-1729 TVKPGSKLVY
+1729 TVKPGTKLVY
-1739 QVWLDTKQFSATN
+1739 QVWLDTTQFSATN
-1752 TENIQTV
+1752 TENIQTLS
-1759 GITDN
+1759 ITDN
-1764 YDEAK
+1764 YDEDK

-1832 VDISTTVKT
+1832 
-1841 DAPAG
+1841 
-1846 KDIENTAGQI
+1846 
-1856 VHYYNPRTNTV
+1856 
-1867 EKPEK
+1867 
-1872 PTEKRVNSVPVPL
+1872 
-1885 ELKFTK
+1885 
-1891 ALDGRAL
+1891 
-1898 QAGEFEFIL
+1898 
-1907 EKDGVEVERVK
+1907 
-1918 NDAAGKI
+1918 
-1925 NFKKLEFGK
+1925 
-1934 NDLGK
+1934 
-1939 TYNYT
+1939 
-1944 VREVA
+1944 
-1949 GTDATVTYDT
+1949 
-1959 MVATV
+1959 
-1964 SVSISHD
+1964 
-1971 GTAKAIVKNVVDAPD
+1971 
-1986 KEFNNKVKP
+1986 
-1995 PEEPKFNPEKYVVS
+1995 
-2009 TEKFDITGDKLLDDD
+2009 FDI
-2024 SELTDKYGDTNANPY
+2024 
-2039 ADGTANN
+2039 
-2046 EPENLNTKTV
+2046 V
-2056 KPGSKLV
+2056 
-2063 YQVWLDTTQFSA
+2063 
-2075 TNTENIQTVGI
+2075 
-2086 TDNYDEA
+2086 
-2093 KLNVNSIKVYDS
+2093 
-2105 VTGSDVTSKFDIANT
+2105 
-2120 GGVITATLK
+2120 
-2129 AGFTK
+2129 
-2134 SLGDANNT
+2134 
-2142 QIIDTTKFAFGRYYK
+2142 
-2157 VDISTTVKTDA
+2157 TTVKTDA

-2328 EPKFNPEK
+2328 EPEFKPEK

-3115 VENGVITANLKDGFT
+3115 VENGVITATLKDGFT

-3213 ASVTFEFTKKLG
+3213 ASVTFEFTKKLE

-3383 VPPVTPPTPPTPVVP
+3383 VPPVTPPT
-3398 PVTPPTSPEVSRE
+3398 SPEVSRE

>member
-1 MKDFFNRRQRFSL
+1 
-14 RKYSF
+14 
-19 GVASVL
+19 
-25 LGTALFAAHSAQAD
+25 
-39 EVGTPTVSAGN
+39 
-50 PGTSVAG
+50 
-57 ESSSSLVNTTTT
+57 
-69 APQPNPA
+69 
-76 ASVTS
+76 
-81 PSASATST
+81 
-89 STVALVST
+89 
-97 ASEVASASTTET
+97 
-109 TSTATAPATTAT
+109 
-121 AAATASSTPTA
+121 
-132 AGTTSVGSATSSSTG
+132 
-147 ATSTSAVTP
+147 
-156 TAVQPTV
+156 
-163 AQPVAPTTQP
+163 
-173 TATTQPVSAPTATQP
+173 
-188 VASTQPTSASVAQPA
+188 
-203 TTTLTTSTPSPTSAA
+203 
-218 NTAALTTMLTAN
+218 MLTAN
-230 PMSAVGTAPEV
+230 PMSAAGTAPEV
-241 RSRSSRRRRSLDN
+241 RSRSSRRRRDAAN
-254 PESTSYTTGAATA
+254 PVTTNYTTGPATA
-267 TPIMSDPNGATITN
+267 TPAMSDPNGATISS
-281 RPLVVPTPKDPNDH
+281 RPLVVPTPKDSGQH
-295 ITAGI
+295 VTTGI
-300 NYQLNPNTSQYT
+300 DFQLNPNPSQYT
-312 YLVTDLMGFNKAYN
+312 FAVTDLNSFNATYN
-326 TKYYYRMSK
+326 KKYYYRLSK
-335 PYDNS
+335 PYNASNDI
-340 TNVTIELVDGATN
+340 TIELVDGQN
-353 TVKETKQINGAGT
+353 NNVVETKSINGSGT
-366 VNLGQATLAPI
+366 VSLGQSILAPLTG
-377 SGAKQA
+377 SSQA

-391 IVDADKTNR
+391 IQDADKSSR
-400 PALRATWKYNG
+400 PALRATWKVSGLVQNF
-411 SATDFDGQRSA
+411 AGQRSG
-422 IQIYDVVNPAN
+422 IQIYDVANKAN
-433 EGTTITDPQYYIPRL
+433 EGTSITDPQYYIPRL
-448 THKTTYYKVVDK
+448 TDKTTYYKAVDRG
-460 NASTY
+460 T
-465 DKNRLVGKFV
+465 R
-475 QDTNGNYIKNSS
+475 QDVSRTEGIATITTAKRSNDVKNSDIVARYADG
-487 TAGDY
+487 TVDVRNENGQI
-492 KLVNKDGIPDVGTQ
+492 VNKTTYVNVDRNNINPQEYKEDGAEINLGTYT
-506 SYRETGNEESLG
+506 STG
-518 SFTLTA
+518 
-524 MEGQDFHASALRAF
+524 MEGQNLTASGLRAF
-538 EGYSLYQT
+538 EGYKLYQT
-546 ADPRS
+546 ADSRS
-551 LVDVLKKPYQVGQ
+551 LIDVLKQPFHVGQ

-570 NAEGAVKRIK
+570 NAQGGVKRIK
-580 EVVKED
+580 EVVSED

-602 KIAKDVNT
+602 KISSDLNT
-610 DGYVKVYETVIR
+610 DGYFKVYETVIPPGKNNYDVR
-622 PGSNNKID
+622 PQ
-630 HPEDLGKYP
+630 
-639 TIDDAG
+639 DAG
-645 WNRDNNTPSY
+645 KDIDVSDPGWNQDNNTPQIPK
-655 PGLKPEYRDKLV
+655 PGFEYIDSLKSKLV
-667 KGQPFAIFSDKQN
+667 QGKPFTIFSDKQV
-680 TNYKGDLEFA
+680 TNYKGDLQFEKTENNVTTLLF
-690 RGSGADFIYKR
+690 KR
-701 PDGTF
+701 PNGTF
-706 YRMSWA
+706 YKMD
-712 GTVAQNNVEV
+712 
-722 KENPVSA
+722 KEYLQDASGNPTGKVNMKETDVSA
-729 TEAAQYSPRY
+729 TDANGYKPTYVSK
-739 SSAGEFYVN
+739 GEFYVN
-748 RGSSDTSYT
+748 RGDKDNAYS
-757 INGVPVASG
+757 INGTPVSSGNVFRLQNDLNPVYRTVYYYAKPEPVKVKLQFTKALAGRTLQDGEFDFKIQDTASG
-766 NIFRLEN
+766 YNETVSNQNGKVTFSE
-773 KLTPSYETIYYYVKN
+773 LTFTKPGVYTYKVN
-788 EPIDIELKLKKVLKS
+788 EVP
-803 LNTTV
+803 
-808 QPELKKG
+808 
-815 AFSFNITNV
+815 
-824 AADPANPL
+824 
-832 EKDGPAIN
+832 
-840 ATVTNKEDGSI
+840 
-851 PFTQKITQADGT
+851 GT
-863 EKEVSLIQLDK
+863 
-874 VGIYKYRITEV
+874 
-885 AGSDT
+885 DT
-890 EVDYDGMSVIATVT
+890 DVDYDGMESTVTIT
-904 VTEKKDSSGNYL
+904 VTEKNAIGDLDAK
-916 GEHEYTVTYTSKKGQ
+916 VTYTSINGQ
-931 DDSGNKTDPDVSA
+931 DDSGNTTDTNVSA
-944 TNPTGTGTDTEFNNF
+944 TNPTVRTGTDTEFNNF

-996 GTAKNDANGNIK
+996 GTAKNDLNGNIK

-1218 YVVPAIPIR
+1218 FVVPAIPIR

-1233 LVGRPLKKNEFT
+1233 LVGRSLKANEFT
-1245 FEMKDKNGV
+1245 FEMKDSAGT

-1260 NDEHGVV
+1260 NDANGVV
-1267 TFNQLPE
+1267 TFNQLPK
-1274 VTNAQ
+1274 VKNAQ
-1279 VGKVIKYT
+1279 VGQTIKYY
-1287 VSEKVPANKEFGV
+1287 VSEKVPSNKEFGV
-1300 TYDNMVAEVSVSV
+1300 TYDSMVAEVSVTVS
-1313 VKNATS
+1313 KNADHTLK
-1319 HALQA
+1319 AT
-1324 VVTYPGGDTEF
+1324 VTYPGGDTEF

-1350 KFIVNKEKYDITG
+1350 KFIVNKKEYDITG
-1363 TKLMDDDDELADEYT
+1363 NKLMDDDDELADEYV

-1385 ADGTANN
+1385 VDGTTNN

-1397 NTKTVKKGDKIVY
+1397 NTKTVKKGDEIVY
-1410 QVWLDTTNLKASDN
+1410 QVWLDTTKLKASDN
-1424 IQAVGISDKYEA
+1424 IQAVGITDKYEA
-1436 DKLEINVAD
+1436 DKLEINASN

-1456 VTDKFDIT
+1456 VTAKFDIK
-1464 VNNGVITATSKA
+1464 VENGTITATSKDE
-1476 SFIKD
+1476 FIKD
-1481 INNDPVIDTT
+1481 ANNNPVIDTT
-1491 KFAFG
+1491 KFEFG

-1572 FVLKKDGVAIQTVKN
+1572 FVLKKDGVAIQTAKN

-1605 FTKADAGN
+1605 FTKANAGN

-1646 TTMTTVVNML
+1646 TTKATVVNML

-1676 NPEKYVVSKE
+1676 NPEKYVVDKE
-1686 KFDITGDKLLDDDS
+1686 KFDITGDKLVDDDK
-1700 ELADKYGD
+1700 ELADKYAD
-1708 TKANPYVDGTAN
+1708 TNANPYADDASN

-1729 TVKPGSKLVY
+1729 TVKPGDKLVY

-1752 TENIQTV
+1752 TENIQTLS
-1759 GITDN
+1759 ITDN
-1764 YDEAK
+1764 YDEDK
-1769 LDVNSIKVYDSVTGA
+1769 LDVNSIKVYDSVTGT

-1832 VDISTTVKT
+1832 
-1841 DAPAG
+1841 
-1846 KDIENTAGQI
+1846 
-1856 VHYYNPRTNTV
+1856 
-1867 EKPEK
+1867 
-1872 PTEKRVNSVPVPL
+1872 
-1885 ELKFTK
+1885 
-1891 ALDGRAL
+1891 
-1898 QAGEFEFIL
+1898 
-1907 EKDGVEVERVK
+1907 
-1918 NDAAGKI
+1918 
-1925 NFKKLEFGK
+1925 
-1934 NDLGK
+1934 
-1939 TYNYT
+1939 
-1944 VREVA
+1944 
-1949 GTDATVTYDT
+1949 
-1959 MVATV
+1959 
-1964 SVSISHD
+1964 
-1971 GTAKAIVKNVVDAPD
+1971 
-1986 KEFNNKVKP
+1986 
-1995 PEEPKFNPEKYVVS
+1995 
-2009 TEKFDITGDKLLDDD
+2009 FDI
-2024 SELTDKYGDTNANPY
+2024 
-2039 ADGTANN
+2039 
-2046 EPENLNTKTV
+2046 V
-2056 KPGSKLV
+2056 
-2063 YQVWLDTTQFSA
+2063 
-2075 TNTENIQTVGI
+2075 
-2086 TDNYDEA
+2086 
-2093 KLNVNSIKVYDS
+2093 
-2105 VTGSDVTSKFDIANT
+2105 
-2120 GGVITATLK
+2120 
-2129 AGFTK
+2129 
-2134 SLGDANNT
+2134 
-2142 QIIDTTKFAFGRYYK
+2142 
-2157 VDISTTVKTDA
+2157 TTVKTDA

-2328 EPKFNPEK
+2328 EPEFKPEK

-2687 SKEKFDLKGTKL
+2687 FKEKFDLKGTKL

-3115 VENGVITANLKDGFT
+3115 VENGVITATLKDGFT

-3213 ASVTFEFTKKLG
+3213 ASVTFEFTKKLE

-3358 PPVTPPTPPT
+3358 PPVTPPT
-3368 PVVPPVTPPTPPTPV
+3368 
-3383 VPPVTPPTPPTPVVP
+3383 
-3398 PVTPPTSPEVSRE
+3398 SPEVSRE

>member
-25 LGTALFAAHSAQAD
+25 LGTALFAAHSVQAD
-39 EVGTPTVSAGN
+39 EVATPTVSAGN

-69 APQPNPA
+69 APQSNPA

-81 PSASATST
+81 PSASATFT
-89 STVALVST
+89 STIPLGSP
-97 ASEVASASTTET
+97 ASEVPSASTTET

-156 TAVQPTV
+156 TVVQPTV
-163 AQPVAPTTQP
+163 AQPVASTTQP

-230 PMSAVGTAPEV
+230 PMSAAGTATEV

-254 PESTSYTTGAATA
+254 PESTSHTTGAATA
-267 TPIMSDPNGATITN
+267 TPTMSDPNGATITN

-465 DKNRLVGKFV
+465 DMNRLVGKFV

-492 KLVNKDGIPDVGTQ
+492 KLVNKDGTPDVGTQ

-630 HPEDLGKYP
+630 HPEDFGKNP

-645 WNRDNNTPSY
+645 WNRDNNKPSY
-655 PGLKPEYRDKLV
+655 EGLKPEYRDKLV
-667 KGQPFAIFSDKQN
+667 MGQPFAIFSDKQN

-712 GTVAQNNVEV
+712 GNVAQNNVEV

-748 RGSSDTSYT
+748 RGSSNTSYT

-773 KLTPSYETIYYYVKN
+773 KLSPSYETVYYYVKN

-815 AFSFNITNV
+815 DFSFNITNV

-851 PFTQKITQADGT
+851 PFTQKIRQADGT

-890 EVDYDGMSVIATVT
+890 EVDYDGMSVTATVT

-916 GEHEYTVTYTSKKGQ
+916 GEYEYTVTYTSKNGQ
-931 DDSGNKTDPDVSA
+931 DDSGNTDVSA

-983 FTFNLLNEAGAVV
+983 FTFNLLNEAGTVV

-1218 YVVPAIPIR
+1218 FVVPP
-1227 VDFKKA
+1227 VPVNVNFTKA
-1233 LVGRPLKKNEFT
+1233 LAGRTLVAGEFT
-1245 FEMKDKNGV
+1245 FEMKDENGV

-1274 VTNAQ
+1274 VKNAQ
-1279 VGKVIKYT
+1279 VGKVIKYKVT
-1287 VSEKVPANKEFGV
+1287 EKVPANKEFGV
-1300 TYDNMVAEVSVSV
+1300 TYDNMVAEVSVTVS
-1313 VKNATS
+1313 KNADHTLK
-1319 HALQA
+1319 AT
-1324 VVTYPGGDTEF
+1324 VTYPGGDTEF

-1350 KFIVNKEKYDITG
+1350 KFIVNKEKFDITG
-1363 TKLMDDDDELADEYT
+1363 NKLMDDDNELTNEYT
-1378 DTNANPY
+1378 ETNADPY
-1385 ADGTANN
+1385 VDKTNNN

-1397 NTKTVKKGDKIVY
+1397 NTKTVKKGDEIVY
-1410 QVWLDTTNLKASDN
+1410 QVWLDTTKLKASDN
-1424 IQAVGISDKYEA
+1424 IQAVGITDKYEA
-1436 DKLEINVAD
+1436 DKLKINAAD
-1445 IKAYDSVTGVD
+1445 IKAYDSVTGTD
-1456 VTDKFDIT
+1456 VTSKFVIT
-1464 VNNGVITATSKA
+1464 VNNGEITATSKNE
-1476 SFIKD
+1476 FIKD
-1481 INNDPVIDTT
+1481 ANNNPVIDTT
-1491 KFAFG
+1491 KFEFG

-1506 VKMTTPNGVDIENTA
+1506 VKTTTPDGVDIVNTA
-1521 NQIVHQ
+1521 NQVVHQ
-1527 YDPTNRN
+1527 YDPTKK
-1534 ITKPEKP
+1534 TVTTPPKKD

-1549 PVPLEF
+1549 PISLPLN
-1555 DFTKKLDG
+1555 FTKRLDG
-1563 RNLVENEFT
+1563 RQLQANEFT
-1572 FVLKKDGVAIQTVKN
+1572 FELRKDGVKVADAQN
-1587 SAPDATT
+1587 DAPNAN
-1594 GIAKIAFKPLE
+1594 GVAKINFKALQ
-1605 FTKADAGN
+1605 FTHDDLGK
-1613 TFTYTVEEVAG
+1613 TYTYTVNEVAG
-1624 TDATVSYDN
+1624 SDATVTYDT
-1633 MVATIKVEVKHDG
+1633 MVATITVTIQKDG
-1646 TTMTTVVNML
+1646 TAKAIVAHL
-1656 QDAPDKE
+1656 DQDAPDKE

-1676 NPEKYVVSKE
+1676 NPEKYVVDKE
-1686 KFDITGDKLLDDDS
+1686 KFDITGDKLVDDDK
-1700 ELADKYGD
+1700 ELADKYAD
-1708 TKANPYVDGTAN
+1708 TNANPYADDASN

-1729 TVKPGSKLVY
+1729 TVKPGDKLVY

-1752 TENIQTV
+1752 TENIQTL

-1764 YDEAK
+1764 YDEDK
-1769 LDVNSIKVYDSVTGA
+1769 LDVNSIKVYDSVTGT

-1832 VDISTTVKT
+1832 VDIV
-1841 DAPAG
+1841 
-1846 KDIENTAGQI
+1846 
-1856 VHYYNPRTNTV
+1856 
-1867 EKPEK
+1867 
-1872 PTEKRVNSVPVPL
+1872 
-1885 ELKFTK
+1885 
-1891 ALDGRAL
+1891 
-1898 QAGEFEFIL
+1898 
-1907 EKDGVEVERVK
+1907 
-1918 NDAAGKI
+1918 
-1925 NFKKLEFGK
+1925 
-1934 NDLGK
+1934 
-1939 TYNYT
+1939 
-1944 VREVA
+1944 
-1949 GTDATVTYDT
+1949 
-1959 MVATV
+1959 
-1964 SVSISHD
+1964 
-1971 GTAKAIVKNVVDAPD
+1971 
-1986 KEFNNKVKP
+1986 
-1995 PEEPKFNPEKYVVS
+1995 
-2009 TEKFDITGDKLLDDD
+2009 
-2024 SELTDKYGDTNANPY
+2024 
-2039 ADGTANN
+2039 
-2046 EPENLNTKTV
+2046 
-2056 KPGSKLV
+2056 
-2063 YQVWLDTTQFSA
+2063 
-2075 TNTENIQTVGI
+2075 
-2086 TDNYDEA
+2086 
-2093 KLNVNSIKVYDS
+2093 
-2105 VTGSDVTSKFDIANT
+2105 
-2120 GGVITATLK
+2120 
-2129 AGFTK
+2129 
-2134 SLGDANNT
+2134 
-2142 QIIDTTKFAFGRYYK
+2142 
-2157 VDISTTVKTDA
+2157 TTVKTDA

-2328 EPKFNPEK
+2328 EPEFKPEK
-2336 YVVRDEDFDLTGKKL
+2336 YVVRDEYFDLTGKKL

-2377 EKVTVRNDK
+2377 EKVTVPNDK

-2448 VYDGETGADVTSKFD
+2448 VYDGETGTDVTSKFD
-2463 VAVTNGIITANLKSG
+2463 VAVTNDGIITANLKSG

-2532 NPRTHTVE
+2532 NPRTHKVE

-3213 ASVTFEFTKKLG
+3213 ASVTFEFTKKLE

>member
-25 LGTALFAAHSAQAD
+25 LGTALFAAHNVQAD
-39 EVGTPTVSAGN
+39 EVATPTVSAGN

-69 APQPNPA
+69 APQSNPA

-89 STVALVST
+89 STVALVSS

-163 AQPVAPTTQP
+163 AQPVASTTQP
-173 TATTQPVSAPTATQP
+173 TATTQPVSTPTATQP

-203 TTTLTTSTPSPTSAA
+203 TTTLTTSTPSPTSVA

-230 PMSAVGTAPEV
+230 PMSAAGTAPEV
-241 RSRSSRRRRSLDN
+241 RSRSSRRRRDAAN
-254 PESTSYTTGAATA
+254 PVTTNYTTGPATA
-267 TPIMSDPNGATITN
+267 TPAMSDPNGATISS
-281 RPLVVPTPKDPNDH
+281 RPLVVPTPKDSGQH
-295 ITAGI
+295 VTTGI
-300 NYQLNPNTSQYT
+300 DFQLNPNPSQYT
-312 YLVTDLMGFNKAYN
+312 FAVTDLNSFNATYN
-326 TKYYYRMSK
+326 KKYYYRLSK
-335 PYDNS
+335 PYNASNDI
-340 TNVTIELVDGATN
+340 TIELVDGQN
-353 TVKETKQINGAGT
+353 NNVVETKSINGSGT
-366 VNLGQATLAPI
+366 VSLGQSILAPLTG
-377 SGAKQA
+377 SSQA

-391 IVDADKTNR
+391 IQDADKSSR
-400 PALRATWKYNG
+400 PALRATWKVSGLVQNF
-411 SATDFDGQRSA
+411 AGQRSG
-422 IQIYDVVNPAN
+422 IQIYDVANKAN
-433 EGTTITDPQYYIPRL
+433 EGTSITDPQYYIPRL
-448 THKTTYYKVVDK
+448 TDKTTYYKAVDRG
-460 NASTY
+460 T
-465 DKNRLVGKFV
+465 R
-475 QDTNGNYIKNSS
+475 QDVSRTEGIATITTAKRSNDVKNSDIVARYADG
-487 TAGDY
+487 TVDVRNENGQI
-492 KLVNKDGIPDVGTQ
+492 VNKTTYVNVDRNNINPQEYKEDGAEINLGTYT
-506 SYRETGNEESLG
+506 STG
-518 SFTLTA
+518 
-524 MEGQDFHASALRAF
+524 MEGQNLTASGLRAF
-538 EGYSLYQT
+538 EGYKLYQT
-546 ADPRS
+546 ADSRS
-551 LVDVLKKPYQVGQ
+551 LIDVLKQPFHVGQ

-570 NAEGAVKRIK
+570 NAQGGVKRIK
-580 EVVKED
+580 EVVSED

-602 KIAKDVNT
+602 KISSDLNT
-610 DGYVKVYETVIR
+610 DGYFKVYETVIPPGKNNYDVR
-622 PGSNNKID
+622 PQ
-630 HPEDLGKYP
+630 
-639 TIDDAG
+639 DAG
-645 WNRDNNTPSY
+645 KDIDVSDPGWNQDNNTPQIPK
-655 PGLKPEYRDKLV
+655 PGFEYIDSLKSKLV
-667 KGQPFAIFSDKQN
+667 QGKPFTIFSDKQV
-680 TNYKGDLEFA
+680 TNYKGDLQFEKTENNVTTLLF
-690 RGSGADFIYKR
+690 KR
-701 PDGTF
+701 PNGTF
-706 YRMSWA
+706 YKMD
-712 GTVAQNNVEV
+712 
-722 KENPVSA
+722 KEYLQDASGNPTGKVNMKETDVSA
-729 TEAAQYSPRY
+729 TDANGYKPTYVSK
-739 SSAGEFYVN
+739 GEFYVN
-748 RGSSDTSYT
+748 RGDKDNAYS
-757 INGVPVASG
+757 INGTPVSSGNVFRLQNDLNPVYRTVYYYAKPEPVKVKLQFTKALAGRTLQDGEFDFKIQDTASG
-766 NIFRLEN
+766 YNETVSNQNGKVTFSE
-773 KLTPSYETIYYYVKN
+773 LTFTKPGVYTYKVN
-788 EPIDIELKLKKVLKS
+788 EVP
-803 LNTTV
+803 
-808 QPELKKG
+808 
-815 AFSFNITNV
+815 
-824 AADPANPL
+824 
-832 EKDGPAIN
+832 
-840 ATVTNKEDGSI
+840 
-851 PFTQKITQADGT
+851 GT
-863 EKEVSLIQLDK
+863 
-874 VGIYKYRITEV
+874 
-885 AGSDT
+885 DT
-890 EVDYDGMSVIATVT
+890 DVDYDGMESTVTIT
-904 VTEKKDSSGNYL
+904 VTEKNAIGDLDAK
-916 GEHEYTVTYTSKKGQ
+916 VTYTSINGQ
-931 DDSGNKTDPDVSA
+931 DDSGNTTDTNVSA
-944 TNPTGTGTDTEFNNF
+944 TNPTVRTGTDTEFNNF

-996 GTAKNDANGNIK
+996 GTAKNDLNGNIK

-1156 GVYNYTVKEVA
+1156 GVYNYTVKEVP

-1233 LVGRPLKKNEFT
+1233 LVGRPLKENEFT

-1274 VTNAQ
+1274 VKNAQ

-1300 TYDNMVAEVSVSV
+1300 TYDNMVAEVSVTVS
-1313 VKNATS
+1313 KNADHTLK
-1319 HALQA
+1319 ATVA
-1324 VVTYPGGDTEF
+1324 YPGGDTEF

-1350 KFIVNKEKYDITG
+1350 KFIVNKKKFDITG
-1363 TKLMDDDDELADEYT
+1363 NKLMDDDNELTNEYT
-1378 DTNANPY
+1378 ETNADPY
-1385 ADGTANN
+1385 VDKTNNN

-1397 NTKTVKKGDKIVY
+1397 NTKTVKKGDEIVY
-1410 QVWLDTTNLKASDN
+1410 QVWLDTTKLKASDN
-1424 IQAVGISDKYEA
+1424 IQAVGITDKYEA

-1445 IKAYDSVTGVD
+1445 IKAYDSVTGAD
-1456 VTDKFDIT
+1456 VTSKFVIT
-1464 VNNGVITATSKA
+1464 VNNGEITATSKDE
-1476 SFIKD
+1476 FIKD
-1481 INNDPVIDTT
+1481 KVNNPVIDTT
-1491 KFAFG
+1491 KFEFG

-1506 VKMTTPNGVDIENTA
+1506 VKTTTPDGVDIVNTA

-1527 YDPTNRN
+1527 YDPTKRD

-1549 PVPLEF
+1549 PISLPLN
-1555 DFTKKLDG
+1555 FTKRLDG
-1563 RNLVENEFT
+1563 RQLQANEFT
-1572 FVLKKDGVAIQTVKN
+1572 FELRKDGVKVAEAQN
-1587 SAPDATT
+1587 GAPNAN
-1594 GIAKIAFKPLE
+1594 G
-1605 FTKADAGN
+1605 
-1613 TFTYTVEEVAG
+1613 VA
-1624 TDATVSYDN
+1624 
-1633 MVATIKVEVKHDG
+1633 
-1646 TTMTTVVNML
+1646 
-1656 QDAPDKE
+1656 
-1663 FNNTVKPPEEPKF
+1663 
-1676 NPEKYVVSKE
+1676 
-1686 KFDITGDKLLDDDS
+1686 
-1700 ELADKYGD
+1700 
-1708 TKANPYVDGTAN
+1708 
-1720 NEPENLNTK
+1720 
-1729 TVKPGSKLVY
+1729 
-1739 QVWLDTKQFSATN
+1739 
-1752 TENIQTV
+1752 
-1759 GITDN
+1759 
-1764 YDEAK
+1764 
-1769 LDVNSIKVYDSVTGA
+1769 
-1784 DVTSKFDIANTGG
+1784 
-1797 VITATLK
+1797 
-1804 AGFTKSLGDANNTQI
+1804 
-1819 IDTTKFAFGRYYK
+1819 
-1832 VDISTTVKT
+1832 
-1841 DAPAG
+1841 
-1846 KDIENTAGQI
+1846 
-1856 VHYYNPRTNTV
+1856 
-1867 EKPEK
+1867 
-1872 PTEKRVNSVPVPL
+1872 
-1885 ELKFTK
+1885 
-1891 ALDGRAL
+1891 
-1898 QAGEFEFIL
+1898 
-1907 EKDGVEVERVK
+1907 
-1918 NDAAGKI
+1918 KI
-1925 NFKKLEFGK
+1925 NFKALQFTHA
-1934 NDLGK
+1934 DLGK
-1939 TYNYT
+1939 TYTYT
-1944 VREVA
+1944 VNEVA
-1949 GTDATVTYDT
+1949 GSDATVTYDT
-1959 MVATV
+1959 MVATITV
-1964 SVSISHD
+1964 TIQKD
-1971 GTAKAIVKNVVDAPD
+1971 GTAKAIVAHLDQDASD

-2024 SELTDKYGDTNANPY
+2024 SELADKYGDTNANPY

-2105 VTGSDVTSKFDIANT
+2105 VTGADVTSKFDIANT

-2157 VDISTTVKTDA
+2157 FDISTTVKTDA

-2377 EKVTVRNDK
+2377 EKVTVLNDK

-2520 IENTATQTVHYY
+2520 IENTATQMVHYY
-2532 NPRTHTVE
+2532 NPRTHKVE
-2540 TPDKP
+2540 NPDKP

-2971 AGGNATDANDKEFNN
+2971 TGGNATDANDKEFNN

-3091 VNQPDIKAY
+3091 VNQSDIKAY

-3213 ASVTFEFTKKLG
+3213 ASVTFEFTKKLE

-3348 TPPTPPTPVV
+3348 TPPT
-3358 PPVTPPTPPT
+3358 
-3368 PVVPPVTPPTPPTPV
+3368 
-3383 VPPVTPPTPPTPVVP
+3383 
-3398 PVTPPTSPEVSRE
+3398 SPEVSRE

>member
-69 APQPNPA
+69 APQSNPA

-89 STVALVST
+89 STVALVSP

-109 TSTATAPATTAT
+109 TSIATAPATTAT

-230 PMSAVGTAPEV
+230 PMSAAGTATEV

-254 PESTSYTTGAATA
+254 PESTSHTTGAATA
-267 TPIMSDPNGATITN
+267 TPTMSDPNGATITN

-465 DKNRLVGKFV
+465 DMNRLVGKFV

-492 KLVNKDGIPDVGTQ
+492 KLVNKDGTPDVGTQ

-630 HPEDLGKYP
+630 HPEDLGKNP

-712 GTVAQNNVEV
+712 GNVAQNNVEV

-773 KLTPSYETIYYYVKN
+773 KLSPSYETVYYYVKN

-851 PFTQKITQADGT
+851 PFTQKITQADGA

-890 EVDYDGMSVIATVT
+890 EVDYDEMSVTATVT
-904 VTEKKDSSGNYL
+904 VTEKKDASGNYL
-916 GEHEYTVTYTSKKGQ
+916 GEYEYTVTYTSEKGQ
-931 DDSGNKTDPDVSA
+931 DDKGKETGTNVSA
-944 TNPTGTGTDTEFNNF
+944 TNPKEKTGTDTEFNNF

-983 FTFNLLNEAGAVV
+983 FTFNLLNEAGTVV

-1218 YVVPAIPIR
+1218 FVVPAIPIR

-1233 LVGRPLKKNEFT
+1233 LVGRSLKANEFT
-1245 FEMKDKNGV
+1245 FEMKDSAGT

-1260 NDEHGVV
+1260 NDANGVV
-1267 TFNQLPE
+1267 TFNQLPK
-1274 VTNAQ
+1274 VKNAQ
-1279 VGKVIKYT
+1279 VGQTIKYY
-1287 VSEKVPANKEFGV
+1287 VSEKVPSNKEFGV
-1300 TYDNMVAEVSVSV
+1300 TYDSMVAEVSVTVS
-1313 VKNATS
+1313 KNADHTLK
-1319 HALQA
+1319 AT
-1324 VVTYPGGDTEF
+1324 VTYPGGDTEF

-1350 KFIVNKEKYDITG
+1350 KFIVNKKEYDITG
-1363 TKLMDDDDELADEYT
+1363 NKLMDDDDELADEYV

-1385 ADGTANN
+1385 VDGTTNN

-1397 NTKTVKKGDKIVY
+1397 NTKTVKKGDEIVY
-1410 QVWLDTTNLKASDN
+1410 QVWLDTTKLKASDN
-1424 IQAVGISDKYEA
+1424 IQAVGITDKYEA
-1436 DKLEINVAD
+1436 DKLEINASN

-1456 VTDKFDIT
+1456 VTAKFDIK
-1464 VNNGVITATSKA
+1464 VENGTITATSKDE
-1476 SFIKD
+1476 FIKD
-1481 INNDPVIDTT
+1481 ANNNPVIDTT
-1491 KFAFG
+1491 KFEFG

-1572 FVLKKDGVAIQTVKN
+1572 FVLKKDGVAIQTAKN

-1605 FTKADAGN
+1605 FTKANAGN

-1646 TTMTTVVNML
+1646 TTKATVVNML

-1676 NPEKYVVSKE
+1676 NPEKYVVDKE
-1686 KFDITGDKLLDDDS
+1686 KFDITGDKLVDDDK
-1700 ELADKYGD
+1700 ELADKYAD
-1708 TKANPYVDGTAN
+1708 TNANPYADDASN

-1729 TVKPGSKLVY
+1729 TVKPGDKLVY

-1752 TENIQTV
+1752 TENIQTLS
-1759 GITDN
+1759 ITDN
-1764 YDEAK
+1764 YDEDK

-1832 VDISTTVKT
+1832 
-1841 DAPAG
+1841 
-1846 KDIENTAGQI
+1846 
-1856 VHYYNPRTNTV
+1856 
-1867 EKPEK
+1867 
-1872 PTEKRVNSVPVPL
+1872 
-1885 ELKFTK
+1885 
-1891 ALDGRAL
+1891 
-1898 QAGEFEFIL
+1898 
-1907 EKDGVEVERVK
+1907 
-1918 NDAAGKI
+1918 
-1925 NFKKLEFGK
+1925 
-1934 NDLGK
+1934 
-1939 TYNYT
+1939 
-1944 VREVA
+1944 
-1949 GTDATVTYDT
+1949 
-1959 MVATV
+1959 
-1964 SVSISHD
+1964 
-1971 GTAKAIVKNVVDAPD
+1971 
-1986 KEFNNKVKP
+1986 
-1995 PEEPKFNPEKYVVS
+1995 
-2009 TEKFDITGDKLLDDD
+2009 FDI
-2024 SELTDKYGDTNANPY
+2024 
-2039 ADGTANN
+2039 
-2046 EPENLNTKTV
+2046 V
-2056 KPGSKLV
+2056 
-2063 YQVWLDTTQFSA
+2063 
-2075 TNTENIQTVGI
+2075 
-2086 TDNYDEA
+2086 
-2093 KLNVNSIKVYDS
+2093 
-2105 VTGSDVTSKFDIANT
+2105 
-2120 GGVITATLK
+2120 
-2129 AGFTK
+2129 
-2134 SLGDANNT
+2134 
-2142 QIIDTTKFAFGRYYK
+2142 
-2157 VDISTTVKTDA
+2157 TTVKTDA

-2328 EPKFNPEK
+2328 EPEFKPEK

-2687 SKEKFDLKGTKL
+2687 FKEKFDLKGTKL

-3039 NNEKENLN
+3039 NNEKE
-3047 TKTVK
+3047 K
-3052 RGDKLVYQVWLDTT
+3052 
-3066 KFDANNKDYIQTV
+3066 
-3079 GITDNYDEKKLN
+3079 
-3091 VNQPDIKAY
+3091 
-3100 DGKTGKDVTAMFDIK
+3100 
-3115 VENGVITANLKDGFT
+3115 
-3130 KSLGDKDN
+3130 
-3138 TQIIDTTKFAFGRY
+3138 
-3152 YKFDIPAIVKDS
+3152 
-3164 KNEKGEFDV
+3164 
-3173 PSGSDIENTAGQTVH
+3173 
-3188 YYDPTV
+3188 
-3194 KKVVK
+3194 
-3199 TPEKPTEKRVVNIS
+3199 
-3213 ASVTFEFTKKLG
+3213 
-3225 GRDLKAGE
+3225 
-3233 FSFVLKD
+3233 
-3240 RKGKVIE
+3240 
-3247 TVSND
+3247 
-3252 ADGKIK
+3252 
-3258 FSALEYKHGEEG
+3258 LEY
-3270 IHFYTVEEV
+3270 
-3279 KGNDTTVTYDKMVA
+3279 
-3293 KVTVLVA
+3293 
-3300 KGGNVMTVTSKL
+3300 
-3312 PEDTEFNNIVTPPT
+3312 
-3326 PPTPVVPPV
+3326 
-3335 TPPTPP
+3335 
-3341 TPVVPPV
+3341 
-3348 TPPTPPTPVV
+3348 
-3358 PPVTPPTPPT
+3358 
-3368 PVVPPVTPPTPPTPV
+3368 
-3383 VPPVTPPTPPTPVVP
+3383 
-3398 PVTPPTSPEVSRE
+3398 
-3411 QGLPKTGEN
+3411 
-3420 KSVVAMA
+3420 
-3427 FGGLL
+3427 
-3432 AAAGLGLAGKRKKE
+3432 
-3446 D
+3446 

>member
-1 MKDFFNRRQRFSL
+1 
-14 RKYSF
+14 
-19 GVASVL
+19 
-25 LGTALFAAHSAQAD
+25 
-39 EVGTPTVSAGN
+39 
-50 PGTSVAG
+50 
-57 ESSSSLVNTTTT
+57 
-69 APQPNPA
+69 
-76 ASVTS
+76 
-81 PSASATST
+81 
-89 STVALVST
+89 
-97 ASEVASASTTET
+97 
-109 TSTATAPATTAT
+109 
-121 AAATASSTPTA
+121 
-132 AGTTSVGSATSSSTG
+132 
-147 ATSTSAVTP
+147 
-156 TAVQPTV
+156 
-163 AQPVAPTTQP
+163 
-173 TATTQPVSAPTATQP
+173 
-188 VASTQPTSASVAQPA
+188 
-203 TTTLTTSTPSPTSAA
+203 
-218 NTAALTTMLTAN
+218 MLTAN
-230 PMSAVGTAPEV
+230 PMSAAGTATEV

-254 PESTSYTTGAATA
+254 PESTSHTTGAATA
-267 TPIMSDPNGATITN
+267 TPTMSDPNGATITN

-465 DKNRLVGKFV
+465 DMNRLVGKFV

-492 KLVNKDGIPDVGTQ
+492 KLVNKDGTPDVGTQ

-630 HPEDLGKYP
+630 HPEDLGKNP

-712 GTVAQNNVEV
+712 GNVAQNNVEV

-773 KLTPSYETIYYYVKN
+773 KLSPSYETVYYYVKN

-851 PFTQKITQADGT
+851 PFTQKITQADGA

-890 EVDYDGMSVIATVT
+890 EVDYDEMSVTATVT
-904 VTEKKDSSGNYL
+904 VTEKKDASGNYL
-916 GEHEYTVTYTSKKGQ
+916 GEYEYTVTYTSEKGQ
-931 DDSGNKTDPDVSA
+931 DDKGKETGTNVSA
-944 TNPTGTGTDTEFNNF
+944 TNPKEKTGTDTEFNNF

-996 GTAKNDANGNIK
+996 GTAKNDLNGNIK

-1218 YVVPAIPIR
+1218 FVVPP
-1227 VDFKKA
+1227 VPVNVNFTKA
-1233 LVGRPLKKNEFT
+1233 LAGRTLVAGEFT
-1245 FEMKDKNGV
+1245 FEMKDENGV

-1274 VTNAQ
+1274 VKNAQ
-1279 VGKVIKYT
+1279 VGKVIKYKVT
-1287 VSEKVPANKEFGV
+1287 EKVPANKEFGV
-1300 TYDNMVAEVSVSV
+1300 TYDNMVAEVSVTVS
-1313 VKNATS
+1313 KNADHTLK
-1319 HALQA
+1319 AT
-1324 VVTYPGGDTEF
+1324 VTYPGGDTEF

-1350 KFIVNKEKYDITG
+1350 KFIVNKEKFDITG
-1363 TKLMDDDDELADEYT
+1363 NKLMDDDNELTNEYT
-1378 DTNANPY
+1378 ETNADPY
-1385 ADGTANN
+1385 VDKTNNN

-1397 NTKTVKKGDKIVY
+1397 NTKTVKKGDEIVY
-1410 QVWLDTTNLKASDN
+1410 QVWLDTTKLKASDN
-1424 IQAVGISDKYEA
+1424 IQAVGITDKYEA
-1436 DKLEINVAD
+1436 DKLKINAAD
-1445 IKAYDSVTGVD
+1445 IKAYDSVTGTD
-1456 VTDKFDIT
+1456 VTSKFVIT
-1464 VNNGVITATSKA
+1464 VNNGEITATSKDE
-1476 SFIKD
+1476 FIKD
-1481 INNDPVIDTT
+1481 KVIDTT
-1491 KFAFG
+1491 KFEFG

-1506 VKMTTPNGVDIENTA
+1506 VKTTTPDGVDIENTA

-1527 YDPTNRN
+1527 YDPTKRD

-1549 PVPLEF
+1549 PISLPLN
-1555 DFTKKLDG
+1555 FTKRLDG
-1563 RNLVENEFT
+1563 RQLQANEFT
-1572 FVLKKDGVAIQTVKN
+1572 FELRKDGVKVADAQN
-1587 SAPDATT
+1587 DAPNAN
-1594 GIAKIAFKPLE
+1594 GVAKINFKALQ
-1605 FTKADAGN
+1605 FTHADLGK
-1613 TFTYTVEEVAG
+1613 TYTYTVNEVAG
-1624 TDATVSYDN
+1624 SDATVTYDT
-1633 MVATIKVEVKHDG
+1633 MVATITVTIQKDG
-1646 TTMTTVVNML
+1646 TAKAIVAHL
-1656 QDAPDKE
+1656 DQDAPDKE

-1708 TKANPYVDGTAN
+1708 TKVNPYADGTAN

-1769 LDVNSIKVYDSVTGA
+1769 LNVNSIKVYDSVTGA

-1832 VDISTTVKT
+1832 FDIVTTVKT

-1856 VHYYNPRTNTV
+1856 VHYYNPRTNKV

-1872 PTEKRVNSVPVPL
+1872 PTQKRVNSVPVPL

-1891 ALDGRAL
+1891 ALAGRQLKAN
-1898 QAGEFEFIL
+1898 EFEFVL

-1925 NFKKLEFGK
+1925 NFKKLEFG
-1934 NDLGK
+1934 NDDLGK

-1944 VREVA
+1944 VHEVT
-1949 GTDATVTYDT
+1949 GSDATVTYDT
-1959 MVATV
+1959 
-1964 SVSISHD
+1964 
-1971 GTAKAIVKNVVDAPD
+1971 
-1986 KEFNNKVKP
+1986 
-1995 PEEPKFNPEKYVVS
+1995 
-2009 TEKFDITGDKLLDDD
+2009 
-2024 SELTDKYGDTNANPY
+2024 
-2039 ADGTANN
+2039 
-2046 EPENLNTKTV
+2046 
-2056 KPGSKLV
+2056 
-2063 YQVWLDTTQFSA
+2063 
-2075 TNTENIQTVGI
+2075 
-2086 TDNYDEA
+2086 
-2093 KLNVNSIKVYDS
+2093 
-2105 VTGSDVTSKFDIANT
+2105 
-2120 GGVITATLK
+2120 
-2129 AGFTK
+2129 
-2134 SLGDANNT
+2134 
-2142 QIIDTTKFAFGRYYK
+2142 
-2157 VDISTTVKTDA
+2157 
-2168 PAGKDIENTAG
+2168 
-2179 QIVHYYNPRTNTVEK
+2179 
-2194 PEKPTEKR
+2194 
-2202 VNSVPVPL
+2202 
-2210 ELNFTKKLDG
+2210 
-2220 RQLKANEFTFV
+2220 
-2231 LKKDGVEVERAK
+2231 
-2243 NDAPDATTGIAKIN
+2243 
-2257 FTKLEFGKDDIG
+2257 
-2269 KTYNYTVEEVKG
+2269 
-2281 TDSTVSYDGM
+2281 M

-2336 YVVRDEDFDLTGKKL
+2336 YVVRDKDFDLTGKKL

-2359 DKYGDTK
+2359 DKYSDTK

-2765 YDGETDVTDKFDI
+2765 YDGETDVTDKFKI

-2800 DATPVIDTTKFAFG
+2800 DSTPVIDTTKFAFG

-2853 VTTPKKPTQTRENN
+2853 VTTPKKPTQTRDNN

-3213 ASVTFEFTKKLG
+3213 ASVTFEFTKKLE

-3252 ADGKIK
+3252 VDGKIK

-3368 PVVPPVTPPTPPTPV
+3368 PVVPPVTPPTPPTPPTPV

>member
-25 LGTALFAAHSAQAD
+25 LGTALFAAHNVQAD
-39 EVGTPTVSAGN
+39 EVATPTVSAGN

-69 APQPNPA
+69 APQSNPA

-89 STVALVST
+89 STVALVSS

-163 AQPVAPTTQP
+163 AQPVASTTQP
-173 TATTQPVSAPTATQP
+173 TATTQPVSTPTATQP

-203 TTTLTTSTPSPTSAA
+203 TTTLTTSTPSPTSVA

-230 PMSAVGTAPEV
+230 PMSAAGTAPEV
-241 RSRSSRRRRSLDN
+241 RSRSSRRRRDAAN
-254 PESTSYTTGAATA
+254 PVTTNYTTGPATA
-267 TPIMSDPNGATITN
+267 TPAMSDPNGATISS
-281 RPLVVPTPKDPNDH
+281 RPLVVPTPKDSGQH
-295 ITAGI
+295 VTTGI
-300 NYQLNPNTSQYT
+300 DFQLNPNPSQYT
-312 YLVTDLMGFNKAYN
+312 FAVTDLNSFNATYN
-326 TKYYYRMSK
+326 KKYYYRLSK
-335 PYDNS
+335 PYNASNDI
-340 TNVTIELVDGATN
+340 TIELVDGQN
-353 TVKETKQINGAGT
+353 NNVVETKSINGSGT
-366 VNLGQATLAPI
+366 VSLGQSILAPLTG
-377 SGAKQA
+377 SSQA

-391 IVDADKTNR
+391 IQDADKSSR
-400 PALRATWKYNG
+400 PALRATWKVSGLVQNF
-411 SATDFDGQRSA
+411 AGQRSG
-422 IQIYDVVNPAN
+422 IQIYDVANKAN
-433 EGTTITDPQYYIPRL
+433 EGTSITDPQYYIPRL
-448 THKTTYYKVVDK
+448 TDKTTYYKAVDRG
-460 NASTY
+460 T
-465 DKNRLVGKFV
+465 R
-475 QDTNGNYIKNSS
+475 QDVSRTEGIATITTAKRSNDVKNSDIVARYADG
-487 TAGDY
+487 TVDVRNENGQI
-492 KLVNKDGIPDVGTQ
+492 VNKTTYVNVDRNNINPQEYKEDGAEINLGTYT
-506 SYRETGNEESLG
+506 STG
-518 SFTLTA
+518 
-524 MEGQDFHASALRAF
+524 MEGQNLTASGLRAF
-538 EGYSLYQT
+538 EGYKLYQT
-546 ADPRS
+546 ADSRS
-551 LVDVLKKPYQVGQ
+551 LIDVLKQPFHVGQ

-570 NAEGAVKRIK
+570 NAQGGVKRIK
-580 EVVKED
+580 EVVSED

-602 KIAKDVNT
+602 KISSDLNT
-610 DGYVKVYETVIR
+610 DGYFKVYETVIPPGKNNYDVR
-622 PGSNNKID
+622 PQ
-630 HPEDLGKYP
+630 
-639 TIDDAG
+639 DAG
-645 WNRDNNTPSY
+645 KDIDVSDPGWNQDNNTPQIPK
-655 PGLKPEYRDKLV
+655 PGFEYIDSLKSKLV
-667 KGQPFAIFSDKQN
+667 QGKPFTIFSDKQV
-680 TNYKGDLEFA
+680 TNYKGDLQFEKTENNVTTLLF
-690 RGSGADFIYKR
+690 KR
-701 PDGTF
+701 PNGTF
-706 YRMSWA
+706 YKMD
-712 GTVAQNNVEV
+712 
-722 KENPVSA
+722 KEYLQDASGNPTGKVNMKETDVSA
-729 TEAAQYSPRY
+729 TDANGYKPTYVSK
-739 SSAGEFYVN
+739 GEFYVN
-748 RGSSDTSYT
+748 RGDKDNAYS
-757 INGVPVASG
+757 INGTPVSSGNVFRLQNDLNPVYRTVYYYAKPEPVKVKLQFTKALAGRTLQDGEFDFKIQDTASG
-766 NIFRLEN
+766 YNETVSNQNGKVTFSE
-773 KLTPSYETIYYYVKN
+773 LTFTKPGVYTYKVN
-788 EPIDIELKLKKVLKS
+788 EVP
-803 LNTTV
+803 
-808 QPELKKG
+808 
-815 AFSFNITNV
+815 
-824 AADPANPL
+824 
-832 EKDGPAIN
+832 
-840 ATVTNKEDGSI
+840 
-851 PFTQKITQADGT
+851 GT
-863 EKEVSLIQLDK
+863 
-874 VGIYKYRITEV
+874 
-885 AGSDT
+885 DT
-890 EVDYDGMSVIATVT
+890 DVDYDGMESTVTIT
-904 VTEKKDSSGNYL
+904 VTEKNAIGDLDAK
-916 GEHEYTVTYTSKKGQ
+916 VTYTSINGQ
-931 DDSGNKTDPDVSA
+931 DDSGNTTDTNVSA
-944 TNPTGTGTDTEFNNF
+944 TNPTVRTGTDTEFNNF

-996 GTAKNDANGNIK
+996 GTAKNDLNGNIK

-1156 GVYNYTVKEVA
+1156 GVYNYTVKEVP

-1233 LVGRPLKKNEFT
+1233 LVGRPLKENEFT

-1274 VTNAQ
+1274 VKNAQ

-1300 TYDNMVAEVSVSV
+1300 TYDNMVAEVSVTVS
-1313 VKNATS
+1313 KNADHTLK
-1319 HALQA
+1319 ATVA
-1324 VVTYPGGDTEF
+1324 YPGGDTEF

-1350 KFIVNKEKYDITG
+1350 KFIVNKKKFDITG
-1363 TKLMDDDDELADEYT
+1363 NKLMDDDNELTNEYT
-1378 DTNANPY
+1378 ETNADPY
-1385 ADGTANN
+1385 VDKTNNN

-1397 NTKTVKKGDKIVY
+1397 NTKTVKKGDEIVY
-1410 QVWLDTTNLKASDN
+1410 QVWLDTTKLKASDN
-1424 IQAVGISDKYEA
+1424 IQAVGITDKYEA

-1445 IKAYDSVTGVD
+1445 IKAYDSVTGAD
-1456 VTDKFDIT
+1456 VTSKFVIT
-1464 VNNGVITATSKA
+1464 VNNGEITATSKDE
-1476 SFIKD
+1476 FIKD
-1481 INNDPVIDTT
+1481 KVNNPVIDTT
-1491 KFAFG
+1491 KFEFG

-1506 VKMTTPNGVDIENTA
+1506 VKTTTPDGVDIVNTA

-1527 YDPTNRN
+1527 YDPTKRD

-1549 PVPLEF
+1549 PISLPLN
-1555 DFTKKLDG
+1555 FTKRLDG
-1563 RNLVENEFT
+1563 RQLQANEFT
-1572 FVLKKDGVAIQTVKN
+1572 FELRKDGVKVAEAQN
-1587 SAPDATT
+1587 GAPNAN
-1594 GIAKIAFKPLE
+1594 G
-1605 FTKADAGN
+1605 
-1613 TFTYTVEEVAG
+1613 VA
-1624 TDATVSYDN
+1624 
-1633 MVATIKVEVKHDG
+1633 
-1646 TTMTTVVNML
+1646 
-1656 QDAPDKE
+1656 
-1663 FNNTVKPPEEPKF
+1663 
-1676 NPEKYVVSKE
+1676 
-1686 KFDITGDKLLDDDS
+1686 
-1700 ELADKYGD
+1700 
-1708 TKANPYVDGTAN
+1708 
-1720 NEPENLNTK
+1720 
-1729 TVKPGSKLVY
+1729 
-1739 QVWLDTKQFSATN
+1739 
-1752 TENIQTV
+1752 
-1759 GITDN
+1759 
-1764 YDEAK
+1764 
-1769 LDVNSIKVYDSVTGA
+1769 
-1784 DVTSKFDIANTGG
+1784 
-1797 VITATLK
+1797 
-1804 AGFTKSLGDANNTQI
+1804 
-1819 IDTTKFAFGRYYK
+1819 
-1832 VDISTTVKT
+1832 
-1841 DAPAG
+1841 
-1846 KDIENTAGQI
+1846 
-1856 VHYYNPRTNTV
+1856 
-1867 EKPEK
+1867 
-1872 PTEKRVNSVPVPL
+1872 
-1885 ELKFTK
+1885 
-1891 ALDGRAL
+1891 
-1898 QAGEFEFIL
+1898 
-1907 EKDGVEVERVK
+1907 
-1918 NDAAGKI
+1918 KI
-1925 NFKKLEFGK
+1925 NFKALQFTHA
-1934 NDLGK
+1934 DLGK
-1939 TYNYT
+1939 TYTYT
-1944 VREVA
+1944 VNEVA
-1949 GTDATVTYDT
+1949 GSDATVTYDT
-1959 MVATV
+1959 MVATITV
-1964 SVSISHD
+1964 TIQKD
-1971 GTAKAIVKNVVDAPD
+1971 GTAKAIVAHLDQDASD

-2009 TEKFDITGDKLLDDD
+2009 TEKFDITGDKLLYDD
-2024 SELTDKYGDTNANPY
+2024 SELADKYGDTNANPY

-2105 VTGSDVTSKFDIANT
+2105 VTGADVTSKFDIANT

-2157 VDISTTVKTDA
+2157 FDISTTVKTDA

-2377 EKVTVRNDK
+2377 EKVTVLNDK

-2520 IENTATQTVHYY
+2520 IENTATQMVHYY
-2532 NPRTHTVE
+2532 NPRTHKVE
-2540 TPDKP
+2540 NPDKP

-2971 AGGNATDANDKEFNN
+2971 TGGNATDANDKEFNN

-3091 VNQPDIKAY
+3091 VNQSDIKAY

-3213 ASVTFEFTKKLG
+3213 ASVTFEFTKKLE

-3383 VPPVTPPTPPTPVVP
+3383 VPPVTPPT
-3398 PVTPPTSPEVSRE
+3398 SPEVSRE

>member
-1 MKDFFNRRQRFSL
+1 MKNSDI
-14 RKYSF
+14 
-19 GVASVL
+19 VARY
-25 LGTALFAAHSAQAD
+25 AD
-39 EVGTPTVSAGN
+39 
-50 PGTSVAG
+50 
-57 ESSSSLVNTTTT
+57 
-69 APQPNPA
+69 
-76 ASVTS
+76 
-81 PSASATST
+81 
-89 STVALVST
+89 
-97 ASEVASASTTET
+97 
-109 TSTATAPATTAT
+109 
-121 AAATASSTPTA
+121 
-132 AGTTSVGSATSSSTG
+132 
-147 ATSTSAVTP
+147 
-156 TAVQPTV
+156 
-163 AQPVAPTTQP
+163 
-173 TATTQPVSAPTATQP
+173 
-188 VASTQPTSASVAQPA
+188 
-203 TTTLTTSTPSPTSAA
+203 
-218 NTAALTTMLTAN
+218 
-230 PMSAVGTAPEV
+230 
-241 RSRSSRRRRSLDN
+241 
-254 PESTSYTTGAATA
+254 
-267 TPIMSDPNGATITN
+267 
-281 RPLVVPTPKDPNDH
+281 
-295 ITAGI
+295 
-300 NYQLNPNTSQYT
+300 
-312 YLVTDLMGFNKAYN
+312 
-326 TKYYYRMSK
+326 
-335 PYDNS
+335 
-340 TNVTIELVDGATN
+340 
-353 TVKETKQINGAGT
+353 GT
-366 VNLGQATLAPI
+366 VDVRNENGQ
-377 SGAKQA
+377 
-383 YIEFRFEN
+383 
-391 IVDADKTNR
+391 IVN
-400 PALRATWKYNG
+400 
-411 SATDFDGQRSA
+411 
-422 IQIYDVVNPAN
+422 
-433 EGTTITDPQYYIPRL
+433 
-448 THKTTYYKVVDK
+448 KTTYVNVDRNNINPQEYKEDGAEI
-460 NASTY
+460 NLGTYTST
-465 DKNRLVGKFV
+465 G
-475 QDTNGNYIKNSS
+475 
-487 TAGDY
+487 
-492 KLVNKDGIPDVGTQ
+492 
-506 SYRETGNEESLG
+506 
-518 SFTLTA
+518 
-524 MEGQDFHASALRAF
+524 MEGQNLTASGLRAF
-538 EGYSLYQT
+538 EGYKLYQT
-546 ADPRS
+546 ADSRS
-551 LVDVLKKPYQVGQ
+551 LIDVLKQPFHVGQ

-570 NAEGAVKRIK
+570 NAQGGVKRIK
-580 EVVKED
+580 EVVSED

-602 KIAKDVNT
+602 KISSDLNT
-610 DGYVKVYETVIR
+610 DGYFKVYETVIPPGKNNYDVR
-622 PGSNNKID
+622 PQ
-630 HPEDLGKYP
+630 
-639 TIDDAG
+639 DAG
-645 WNRDNNTPSY
+645 KDIDVSDPGWNQDNNTPQIPK
-655 PGLKPEYRDKLV
+655 PGFEYIDSLKSKLV
-667 KGQPFAIFSDKQN
+667 QGKPFTIFSDKQV
-680 TNYKGDLEFA
+680 TNYKGDLQFEKTENNVTTLLF
-690 RGSGADFIYKR
+690 KR
-701 PDGTF
+701 PNGTF
-706 YRMSWA
+706 YKMD
-712 GTVAQNNVEV
+712 
-722 KENPVSA
+722 KEYLQDASGNPTGKVNMKETDVSA
-729 TEAAQYSPRY
+729 TDANGYKPTYVSK
-739 SSAGEFYVN
+739 GEFYVN
-748 RGSSDTSYT
+748 RGDKDNAYS
-757 INGVPVASG
+757 INGTPVSSGNVFRLQNDLNPVYRTVYYYAKPEPVKVKLQFTKALAGRTLQDGEFDFKIQDTASG
-766 NIFRLEN
+766 YNETVSNQNGKVTFSE
-773 KLTPSYETIYYYVKN
+773 LTFTKPGVYTYKVN
-788 EPIDIELKLKKVLKS
+788 EVP
-803 LNTTV
+803 
-808 QPELKKG
+808 
-815 AFSFNITNV
+815 
-824 AADPANPL
+824 
-832 EKDGPAIN
+832 
-840 ATVTNKEDGSI
+840 
-851 PFTQKITQADGT
+851 GT
-863 EKEVSLIQLDK
+863 
-874 VGIYKYRITEV
+874 
-885 AGSDT
+885 DT
-890 EVDYDGMSVIATVT
+890 DVDYDGMESTVTIT
-904 VTEKKDSSGNYL
+904 VTEKNAIGDLDAK
-916 GEHEYTVTYTSKKGQ
+916 VTYTSINGQ
-931 DDSGNKTDPDVSA
+931 DDSGNTTDTNVSA
-944 TNPTGTGTDTEFNNF
+944 TNPTVRTGTDTEFNNF

-996 GTAKNDANGNIK
+996 GTAKNDLNGNIK

-1218 YVVPAIPIR
+1218 FVVPP
-1227 VDFKKA
+1227 VPVNVNFTKA
-1233 LVGRPLKKNEFT
+1233 LAGRTLVAGEFT
-1245 FEMKDKNGV
+1245 FEMKDSAGT

-1274 VTNAQ
+1274 VKNAQ

-1287 VSEKVPANKEFGV
+1287 VTEKVPANKEFGV
-1300 TYDNMVAEVSVSV
+1300 TYDNMVAEVSVTVS
-1313 VKNATS
+1313 KNADHTLK
-1319 HALQA
+1319 AT
-1324 VVTYPGGDTEF
+1324 VTYPGGDTEF

-1350 KFIVNKEKYDITG
+1350 KFIVNKKKFDITG
-1363 TKLMDDDDELADEYT
+1363 NKLMDDDNELTNEYT
-1378 DTNANPY
+1378 ETNADPY
-1385 ADGTANN
+1385 VDKTNNN

-1445 IKAYDSVTGVD
+1445 IKAYDSVTGTD
-1456 VTDKFDIT
+1456 VTSKFVIT
-1464 VNNGVITATSKA
+1464 VNNGEITATSKDE
-1476 SFIKD
+1476 FIKD
-1481 INNDPVIDTT
+1481 KVNNPVIDTT
-1491 KFAFG
+1491 KFEFG

-1506 VKMTTPNGVDIENTA
+1506 VKTTTPDGVDIVNTA

-1527 YDPTNRN
+1527 YDPTKK
-1534 ITKPEKP
+1534 TVTTPPQKD

-1549 PVPLEF
+1549 PISLPLN
-1555 DFTKKLDG
+1555 FTKRLDG
-1563 RNLVENEFT
+1563 RQLQANEFT
-1572 FVLKKDGVAIQTVKN
+1572 FELRKDGVKVAE
-1587 SAPDATT
+1587 APNGAPNAN
-1594 GIAKIAFKPLE
+1594 GVAKINFKALQ
-1605 FTKADAGN
+1605 FTHADLGK
-1613 TFTYTVEEVAG
+1613 TYTYTVNEVAG
-1624 TDATVSYDN
+1624 SDATVTYDN
-1633 MVATIKVEVKHDG
+1633 MVATITVTIQKDG
-1646 TTMTTVVNML
+1646 TAKAIVAHL
-1656 QDAPDKE
+1656 DQDAPDKE

-1708 TKANPYVDGTAN
+1708 TKVNPYADGTAN

-1769 LDVNSIKVYDSVTGA
+1769 LDVNSIKVYDSVTG
-1784 DVTSKFDIANTGG
+1784 
-1797 VITATLK
+1797 
-1804 AGFTKSLGDANNTQI
+1804 
-1819 IDTTKFAFGRYYK
+1819 
-1832 VDISTTVKT
+1832 
-1841 DAPAG
+1841 
-1846 KDIENTAGQI
+1846 
-1856 VHYYNPRTNTV
+1856 
-1867 EKPEK
+1867 
-1872 PTEKRVNSVPVPL
+1872 
-1885 ELKFTK
+1885 
-1891 ALDGRAL
+1891 
-1898 QAGEFEFIL
+1898 
-1907 EKDGVEVERVK
+1907 
-1918 NDAAGKI
+1918 
-1925 NFKKLEFGK
+1925 
-1934 NDLGK
+1934 
-1939 TYNYT
+1939 
-1944 VREVA
+1944 
-1949 GTDATVTYDT
+1949 
-1959 MVATV
+1959 
-1964 SVSISHD
+1964 
-1971 GTAKAIVKNVVDAPD
+1971 
-1986 KEFNNKVKP
+1986 
-1995 PEEPKFNPEKYVVS
+1995 
-2009 TEKFDITGDKLLDDD
+2009 
-2024 SELTDKYGDTNANPY
+2024 
-2039 ADGTANN
+2039 
-2046 EPENLNTKTV
+2046 
-2056 KPGSKLV
+2056 
-2063 YQVWLDTTQFSA
+2063 
-2075 TNTENIQTVGI
+2075 
-2086 TDNYDEA
+2086 
-2093 KLNVNSIKVYDS
+2093 
-2105 VTGSDVTSKFDIANT
+2105 SDVTSKFDIANT

-2142 QIIDTTKFAFGRYYK
+2142 QIIDTTKFEFGRYYK
-2157 VDISTTVKTDA
+2157 FDIVTTVKTDA

-2194 PEKPTEKR
+2194 PEKPTQKR

-2243 NDAPDATTGIAKIN
+2243 NGAPDATTGIAKIN

-3115 VENGVITANLKDGFT
+3115 VENGVITATLKDGFT

-3213 ASVTFEFTKKLG
+3213 ASVTFEFTKKLE

>member
-39 EVGTPTVSAGN
+39 EVATPTVTAGN

-69 APQPNPA
+69 APQSNPA

-89 STVALVST
+89 STVALVSP

-121 AAATASSTPTA
+121 ATATTSSTPTA

-156 TAVQPTV
+156 TVVQPTV
-163 AQPVAPTTQP
+163 AQPVASTTQP

-773 KLTPSYETIYYYVKN
+773 KLSPSYETVYYYVKN
-788 EPIDIELKLKKVLKS
+788 EPIDIELNLKKVLKS

-808 QPELKKG
+808 QPELKEG
-815 AFSFNITNV
+815 DFSFNITNV

-916 GEHEYTVTYTSKKGQ
+916 GEYEYTVTYTSKNGQ
-931 DDSGNKTDPDVSA
+931 NDSGESTDKNVSA
-944 TNPTGTGTDTEFNNF
+944 TNPTVKTGTDTEFNNF

-996 GTAKNDANGNIK
+996 GTAKNDLNGNIK

-1218 YVVPAIPIR
+1218 FVVPP
-1227 VDFKKA
+1227 VPVNVNFTKA
-1233 LVGRPLKKNEFT
+1233 LAGRTLVAGEFT
-1245 FEMKDKNGV
+1245 FEMKDENGV

-1350 KFIVNKEKYDITG
+1350 KFIVNKEKFDITG
-1363 TKLMDDDDELADEYT
+1363 NKLMDDDNELTNEYT
-1378 DTNANPY
+1378 ETNADPY
-1385 ADGTANN
+1385 VDKTNNN

-1397 NTKTVKKGDKIVY
+1397 NTKTVKKGDEIVY
-1410 QVWLDTTNLKASDN
+1410 QVWLDTTKLKASDN
-1424 IQAVGISDKYEA
+1424 IQAVGITDKYEA
-1436 DKLEINVAD
+1436 DKLKINAAD
-1445 IKAYDSVTGVD
+1445 IKAYDSVTGTD
-1456 VTDKFDIT
+1456 VTSKFVIT
-1464 VNNGVITATSKA
+1464 VNNGEITATSKDE
-1476 SFIKD
+1476 FIKD
-1481 INNDPVIDTT
+1481 KVIDTT
-1491 KFAFG
+1491 KFEFG

-1506 VKMTTPNGVDIENTA
+1506 VKTTTPDGVDIENTA

-1527 YDPTNRN
+1527 YDPTKRD

-1549 PVPLEF
+1549 PISLPLN
-1555 DFTKKLDG
+1555 FTKRLDG
-1563 RNLVENEFT
+1563 RQLQANEFT
-1572 FVLKKDGVAIQTVKN
+1572 FELRKDGVKVADAQN
-1587 SAPDATT
+1587 DAPNAN
-1594 GIAKIAFKPLE
+1594 GVAKINFKALQ
-1605 FTKADAGN
+1605 FTHADLGK
-1613 TFTYTVEEVAG
+1613 TYTYTVNEVAG
-1624 TDATVSYDN
+1624 SDATVTYDT
-1633 MVATIKVEVKHDG
+1633 MVATITVTIQKDG
-1646 TTMTTVVNML
+1646 TAKAIVAHL
-1656 QDAPDKE
+1656 DQDAPDKE

-1700 ELADKYGD
+1700 ELTDKYGD
-1708 TKANPYVDGTAN
+1708 TKANPYVDNTNN

-1819 IDTTKFAFGRYYK
+1819 IDTTKFEFGRYYK
-1832 VDISTTVKT
+1832 FDIVTTVKT

-1856 VHYYNPRTNTV
+1856 VHYYNPRTNKV

-1872 PTEKRVNSVPVPL
+1872 PTQKRVNSVPVPL
-1885 ELKFTK
+1885 ELK
-1891 ALDGRAL
+1891 
-1898 QAGEFEFIL
+1898 
-1907 EKDGVEVERVK
+1907 
-1918 NDAAGKI
+1918 
-1925 NFKKLEFGK
+1925 
-1934 NDLGK
+1934 
-1939 TYNYT
+1939 
-1944 VREVA
+1944 
-1949 GTDATVTYDT
+1949 
-1959 MVATV
+1959 
-1964 SVSISHD
+1964 
-1971 GTAKAIVKNVVDAPD
+1971 
-1986 KEFNNKVKP
+1986 
-1995 PEEPKFNPEKYVVS
+1995 
-2009 TEKFDITGDKLLDDD
+2009 
-2024 SELTDKYGDTNANPY
+2024 
-2039 ADGTANN
+2039 
-2046 EPENLNTKTV
+2046 
-2056 KPGSKLV
+2056 
-2063 YQVWLDTTQFSA
+2063 
-2075 TNTENIQTVGI
+2075 
-2086 TDNYDEA
+2086 
-2093 KLNVNSIKVYDS
+2093 
-2105 VTGSDVTSKFDIANT
+2105 
-2120 GGVITATLK
+2120 
-2129 AGFTK
+2129 
-2134 SLGDANNT
+2134 
-2142 QIIDTTKFAFGRYYK
+2142 
-2157 VDISTTVKTDA
+2157 
-2168 PAGKDIENTAG
+2168 
-2179 QIVHYYNPRTNTVEK
+2179 
-2194 PEKPTEKR
+2194 
-2202 VNSVPVPL
+2202 
-2210 ELNFTKKLDG
+2210 FTKKLDG

-2336 YVVRDEDFDLTGKKL
+2336 YVVRDKDFDLTGKKL

-2359 DKYGDTK
+2359 DKYSDTK

-2765 YDGETDVTDKFDI
+2765 YDGETDVTDKFKI

-2800 DATPVIDTTKFAFG
+2800 DSTPVIDTTKFAFG

-2853 VTTPKKPTQTRENN
+2853 VTTPKKPTQTRDNN

-3213 ASVTFEFTKKLG
+3213 ASVTFEFTKKLE

-3252 ADGKIK
+3252 VDGKIK

-3368 PVVPPVTPPTPPTPV
+3368 PVVPPVTPPTPPTPPTPV

>member
-39 EVGTPTVSAGN
+39 EVATPTVSAGN

-89 STVALVST
+89 STVALVSP
-97 ASEVASASTTET
+97 ASEVANASTTET

-156 TAVQPTV
+156 TVVQPTV
-163 AQPVAPTTQP
+163 AQPVASTTQP

-230 PMSAVGTAPEV
+230 PMSAAGTATEV

-254 PESTSYTTGAATA
+254 PESTSHTTGAATA
-267 TPIMSDPNGATITN
+267 TPTMSDPNGATITN

-465 DKNRLVGKFV
+465 DMNRLVGKFV

-492 KLVNKDGIPDVGTQ
+492 KLVNKDGTPDVGTQ

-630 HPEDLGKYP
+630 HPEDFGKNP

-645 WNRDNNTPSY
+645 WNRDNNKPSY
-655 PGLKPEYRDKLV
+655 EGLKPEYRDKLV
-667 KGQPFAIFSDKQN
+667 MGQPFAIFSDKQN

-712 GTVAQNNVEV
+712 GNVAQNNVEV

-748 RGSSDTSYT
+748 RGSSNTSYT

-773 KLTPSYETIYYYVKN
+773 KLSPSYETVYYYVKN

-815 AFSFNITNV
+815 DFSFNITNV

-851 PFTQKITQADGT
+851 PFTQKIRQADGT

-890 EVDYDGMSVIATVT
+890 EVDYDGMSVTATVT

-916 GEHEYTVTYTSKKGQ
+916 GEYEYTVTYTSKNGQ
-931 DDSGNKTDPDVSA
+931 DDSGNTDVSA

-983 FTFNLLNEAGAVV
+983 FTFNLLNEAGTVV

-1218 YVVPAIPIR
+1218 FVVPP
-1227 VDFKKA
+1227 VPVNVNFTKA
-1233 LVGRPLKKNEFT
+1233 LAGRTLVAGEFT
-1245 FEMKDKNGV
+1245 FEMKDENGV

-1274 VTNAQ
+1274 VKNAQ
-1279 VGKVIKYT
+1279 VGKVIKYKVT
-1287 VSEKVPANKEFGV
+1287 EKVPANKEFGV
-1300 TYDNMVAEVSVSV
+1300 TYDNMVAEVSVTVS
-1313 VKNATS
+1313 KNADHTLK
-1319 HALQA
+1319 AT
-1324 VVTYPGGDTEF
+1324 VTYPGGDTEF

-1350 KFIVNKEKYDITG
+1350 KFIVNKEKFDITG
-1363 TKLMDDDDELADEYT
+1363 NKLMDDDNELTNEYT
-1378 DTNANPY
+1378 ETNADPY
-1385 ADGTANN
+1385 VDKTNNN

-1397 NTKTVKKGDKIVY
+1397 NTKTVKKGDEIVY
-1410 QVWLDTTNLKASDN
+1410 QVWLDTTKLKASDN
-1424 IQAVGISDKYEA
+1424 IQAVGITDKYEA
-1436 DKLEINVAD
+1436 DKLKINAAD
-1445 IKAYDSVTGVD
+1445 IKAYDSVTGTD
-1456 VTDKFDIT
+1456 VTSKFVIT
-1464 VNNGVITATSKA
+1464 VNNGEITATSKDE
-1476 SFIKD
+1476 FIKD
-1481 INNDPVIDTT
+1481 KVIDTT
-1491 KFAFG
+1491 KFEFG

-1506 VKMTTPNGVDIENTA
+1506 VKMTTPNGVDIVNTA

-1527 YDPTNRN
+1527 YDPTKKDV
-1534 ITKPEKP
+1534 TKPKKD

-1549 PVPLEF
+1549 PISLPLN
-1555 DFTKKLDG
+1555 FTKRLDG
-1563 RNLVENEFT
+1563 RQLQANEFT
-1572 FVLKKDGVAIQTVKN
+1572 FELRKDGVKVAEAQN
-1587 SAPDATT
+1587 GAPNAN
-1594 GIAKIAFKPLE
+1594 GVAKINFKALQ
-1605 FTKADAGN
+1605 FTHADLGK
-1613 TFTYTVEEVAG
+1613 TYTYTVNEVAG
-1624 TDATVSYDN
+1624 SDATVTYDT
-1633 MVATIKVEVKHDG
+1633 MVATITVTIQKDG
-1646 TTMTTVVNML
+1646 TAKAIVAHL
-1656 QDAPDKE
+1656 DQDAPDKE

-1700 ELADKYGD
+1700 ELTDKYGD
-1708 TKANPYVDGTAN
+1708 TKANPYV
-1720 NEPENLNTK
+1720 
-1729 TVKPGSKLVY
+1729 
-1739 QVWLDTKQFSATN
+1739 
-1752 TENIQTV
+1752 
-1759 GITDN
+1759 
-1764 YDEAK
+1764 
-1769 LDVNSIKVYDSVTGA
+1769 
-1784 DVTSKFDIANTGG
+1784 
-1797 VITATLK
+1797 
-1804 AGFTKSLGDANNTQI
+1804 
-1819 IDTTKFAFGRYYK
+1819 
-1832 VDISTTVKT
+1832 
-1841 DAPAG
+1841 
-1846 KDIENTAGQI
+1846 
-1856 VHYYNPRTNTV
+1856 
-1867 EKPEK
+1867 
-1872 PTEKRVNSVPVPL
+1872 
-1885 ELKFTK
+1885 
-1891 ALDGRAL
+1891 
-1898 QAGEFEFIL
+1898 
-1907 EKDGVEVERVK
+1907 
-1918 NDAAGKI
+1918 
-1925 NFKKLEFGK
+1925 
-1934 NDLGK
+1934 
-1939 TYNYT
+1939 
-1944 VREVA
+1944 
-1949 GTDATVTYDT
+1949 
-1959 MVATV
+1959 
-1964 SVSISHD
+1964 
-1971 GTAKAIVKNVVDAPD
+1971 
-1986 KEFNNKVKP
+1986 
-1995 PEEPKFNPEKYVVS
+1995 
-2009 TEKFDITGDKLLDDD
+2009 
-2024 SELTDKYGDTNANPY
+2024 
-2039 ADGTANN
+2039 DGTANN

-2093 KLNVNSIKVYDS
+2093 KLDVNSIKVYDS
-2105 VTGSDVTSKFDIANT
+2105 VTGADVTSKFDIANT

-2765 YDGETDVTDKFDI
+2765 YDGETDVTDKFKI

-3091 VNQPDIKAY
+3091 VNQSDIKAY

-3213 ASVTFEFTKKLG
+3213 ASVTFEFTKKLE

-3383 VPPVTPPTPPTPVVP
+3383 VPPVTPPT
-3398 PVTPPTSPEVSRE
+3398 SPEVSRE

>member
-69 APQPNPA
+69 APQSNPA

-89 STVALVST
+89 STVALVSP

-109 TSTATAPATTAT
+109 TSIATAPATTAT

-230 PMSAVGTAPEV
+230 PMSAAGTATEV

-254 PESTSYTTGAATA
+254 PESTSHTTGAATA
-267 TPIMSDPNGATITN
+267 TPTMSDPNGATITN

-465 DKNRLVGKFV
+465 DMNRLVGKFV

-492 KLVNKDGIPDVGTQ
+492 KLVNKDGTPDVGTQ

-630 HPEDLGKYP
+630 HPEDLGKNP

-706 YRMSWA
+706 YRMFWA
-712 GTVAQNNVEV
+712 GNVAQNNVEV

-773 KLTPSYETIYYYVKN
+773 KLSPSYETVYYYVKN

-851 PFTQKITQADGT
+851 PFTQKITQADGA

-890 EVDYDGMSVIATVT
+890 EVDYDEMSVTATVT
-904 VTEKKDSSGNYL
+904 VTEKKDASGNYL
-916 GEHEYTVTYTSKKGQ
+916 GEYEYTVTYTSEKGQ
-931 DDSGNKTDPDVSA
+931 DDKGKETGTNVSA
-944 TNPTGTGTDTEFNNF
+944 TNPKEKTGTDTEFNNF

-996 GTAKNDANGNIK
+996 GTAKNDLNGNIK

-1218 YVVPAIPIR
+1218 FVVPP
-1227 VDFKKA
+1227 VPVNVNFTKA
-1233 LVGRPLKKNEFT
+1233 LAGRTLVAGEFT
-1245 FEMKDKNGV
+1245 FEMKDENGV

-1274 VTNAQ
+1274 VKNAQ
-1279 VGKVIKYT
+1279 VGKVIKYKVT
-1287 VSEKVPANKEFGV
+1287 EKVPANKEFGV
-1300 TYDNMVAEVSVSV
+1300 TYDNMVAEVSVTVS
-1313 VKNATS
+1313 KNADHTLK
-1319 HALQA
+1319 AT
-1324 VVTYPGGDTEF
+1324 VTYPGGDTEF

-1350 KFIVNKEKYDITG
+1350 KFIVNKEKFDITG
-1363 TKLMDDDDELADEYT
+1363 NKLMDDDNELTNEYT
-1378 DTNANPY
+1378 ETNADPY
-1385 ADGTANN
+1385 VDKTNNN

-1397 NTKTVKKGDKIVY
+1397 NTKTVKKGDEIVY
-1410 QVWLDTTNLKASDN
+1410 QVWLDTTKLKASDN
-1424 IQAVGISDKYEA
+1424 IQAVGITDKYEA
-1436 DKLEINVAD
+1436 DKLKINAAD
-1445 IKAYDSVTGVD
+1445 IKAYDSVTGTD
-1456 VTDKFDIT
+1456 VTSKFVIT
-1464 VNNGVITATSKA
+1464 VNNGEITATSKDE
-1476 SFIKD
+1476 FIKD
-1481 INNDPVIDTT
+1481 KVIDTT
-1491 KFAFG
+1491 KFEFG

-1506 VKMTTPNGVDIENTA
+1506 VKTTTPDGVDIENTA

-1527 YDPTNRN
+1527 YDPTKRD

-1549 PVPLEF
+1549 PISLPLN
-1555 DFTKKLDG
+1555 FTKRLDG
-1563 RNLVENEFT
+1563 RQLQANEFT
-1572 FVLKKDGVAIQTVKN
+1572 FELRKDGVKVADAQN
-1587 SAPDATT
+1587 DAPNAN
-1594 GIAKIAFKPLE
+1594 GVAKINFKALQ
-1605 FTKADAGN
+1605 FTHADLGK
-1613 TFTYTVEEVAG
+1613 TYTYTVNEVAG
-1624 TDATVSYDN
+1624 SDATVTYDT
-1633 MVATIKVEVKHDG
+1633 MVATITVTIQKDG
-1646 TTMTTVVNML
+1646 TAKAIVAHL
-1656 QDAPDKE
+1656 DQDAPDKE
-1663 FNNTVKPPEEPKF
+1663 FNNKVKPPEEPKF
-1676 NPEKYVVSKE
+1676 NPEKYVVSTE
-1686 KFDITGDKLLDDDS
+1686 KFDITGDKLVDDDS

-1708 TKANPYVDGTAN
+1708 TNANPYADGTAN

-1739 QVWLDTKQFSATN
+1739 QVWLDTTQFSATN

-1832 VDISTTVKT
+1832 FDIVTTVKT

-1867 EKPEK
+1867 EKP
-1872 PTEKRVNSVPVPL
+1872 N
-1885 ELKFTK
+1885 
-1891 ALDGRAL
+1891 
-1898 QAGEFEFIL
+1898 
-1907 EKDGVEVERVK
+1907 
-1918 NDAAGKI
+1918 
-1925 NFKKLEFGK
+1925 
-1934 NDLGK
+1934 
-1939 TYNYT
+1939 
-1944 VREVA
+1944 
-1949 GTDATVTYDT
+1949 
-1959 MVATV
+1959 
-1964 SVSISHD
+1964 
-1971 GTAKAIVKNVVDAPD
+1971 
-1986 KEFNNKVKP
+1986 
-1995 PEEPKFNPEKYVVS
+1995 
-2009 TEKFDITGDKLLDDD
+2009 
-2024 SELTDKYGDTNANPY
+2024 
-2039 ADGTANN
+2039 
-2046 EPENLNTKTV
+2046 
-2056 KPGSKLV
+2056 
-2063 YQVWLDTTQFSA
+2063 
-2075 TNTENIQTVGI
+2075 
-2086 TDNYDEA
+2086 
-2093 KLNVNSIKVYDS
+2093 
-2105 VTGSDVTSKFDIANT
+2105 
-2120 GGVITATLK
+2120 
-2129 AGFTK
+2129 
-2134 SLGDANNT
+2134 
-2142 QIIDTTKFAFGRYYK
+2142 
-2157 VDISTTVKTDA
+2157 
-2168 PAGKDIENTAG
+2168 
-2179 QIVHYYNPRTNTVEK
+2179 
-2194 PEKPTEKR
+2194 KPTEKR

-2336 YVVRDEDFDLTGKKL
+2336 YVVRDKDFDLTGKKL

-2359 DKYGDTK
+2359 DKYSDTK

-2411 WLDTTQFSANNKENI
+2411 WFDTTQFSANNKENI

-2765 YDGETDVTDKFDI
+2765 YDGETDVTDKFKI

-2800 DATPVIDTTKFAFG
+2800 DSTPVIDTTKFAFG

-2853 VTTPKKPTQTRENN
+2853 VTTPKKPTQTRDNN

-3213 ASVTFEFTKKLG
+3213 ASVTFEFTKKLE

-3252 ADGKIK
+3252 VDGKIK

-3368 PVVPPVTPPTPPTPV
+3368 PVVPPVTPPTPPTPPTPV

>member
-69 APQPNPA
+69 APQSNPA

-89 STVALVST
+89 STVALVSP

-109 TSTATAPATTAT
+109 TSIATAPATTAT

-230 PMSAVGTAPEV
+230 PMSAAGTATEV

-254 PESTSYTTGAATA
+254 PESTSHTTGAATA
-267 TPIMSDPNGATITN
+267 TPTMSDPNGATITN

-465 DKNRLVGKFV
+465 DMNRLVGKFV

-492 KLVNKDGIPDVGTQ
+492 KLVNKDGTPDVGTQ

-630 HPEDLGKYP
+630 HPEDLGKNP

-712 GTVAQNNVEV
+712 GNVAQNNVEV

-773 KLTPSYETIYYYVKN
+773 KLSPSYETVYYYVKN

-851 PFTQKITQADGT
+851 PFTQKITQADGA

-890 EVDYDGMSVIATVT
+890 EVDYDEMSVTATVT
-904 VTEKKDSSGNYL
+904 VTEKKDASGNYL
-916 GEHEYTVTYTSKKGQ
+916 GEYEYTVTYTSEKGQ
-931 DDSGNKTDPDVSA
+931 DDKGKETGTNVSA
-944 TNPTGTGTDTEFNNF
+944 TNPKEKTGTDTEFNNF

-996 GTAKNDANGNIK
+996 GTAKNDLNGNIK

-1218 YVVPAIPIR
+1218 FVVPP
-1227 VDFKKA
+1227 VPVNVNFTKA
-1233 LVGRPLKKNEFT
+1233 LAGRTLVAGEFT
-1245 FEMKDKNGV
+1245 FEMKDENGV

-1274 VTNAQ
+1274 VKNAQ
-1279 VGKVIKYT
+1279 VGKVIKYKVT
-1287 VSEKVPANKEFGV
+1287 EKVPANKEFGV
-1300 TYDNMVAEVSVSV
+1300 TYDNMVAEVSVTVS
-1313 VKNATS
+1313 KNADHTLK
-1319 HALQA
+1319 AT
-1324 VVTYPGGDTEF
+1324 VTYPGGDTEF

-1350 KFIVNKEKYDITG
+1350 KFIVNKEKFDITG
-1363 TKLMDDDDELADEYT
+1363 NKLMDDDNELTNEYT
-1378 DTNANPY
+1378 ETNADPY
-1385 ADGTANN
+1385 VDKTNNN

-1397 NTKTVKKGDKIVY
+1397 NTKTVKKGDEIVY

-1424 IQAVGISDKYEA
+1424 IQAVGITDKYEA
-1436 DKLEINVAD
+1436 DKLKINVAD
-1445 IKAYDSVTGVD
+1445 IKAYDSVTGAD
-1456 VTDKFDIT
+1456 VTSKFVIT
-1464 VNNGVITATSKA
+1464 VNNGEITATSKNE
-1476 SFIKD
+1476 FIKD
-1481 INNDPVIDTT
+1481 KVIDTT
-1491 KFAFG
+1491 KFEFG

-1527 YDPTNRN
+1527 YDPTKRD

-1646 TTMTTVVNML
+1646 TTKTTVVNML

-1676 NPEKYVVSKE
+1676 NPEKYVVSTE

-1700 ELADKYGD
+1700 ELTDKYGD
-1708 TKANPYVDGTAN
+1708 TNANPYVDGTAN

-1769 LDVNSIKVYDSVTGA
+1769 LDVNSIKVYDSVTG
-1784 DVTSKFDIANTGG
+1784 
-1797 VITATLK
+1797 
-1804 AGFTKSLGDANNTQI
+1804 
-1819 IDTTKFAFGRYYK
+1819 
-1832 VDISTTVKT
+1832 
-1841 DAPAG
+1841 
-1846 KDIENTAGQI
+1846 
-1856 VHYYNPRTNTV
+1856 
-1867 EKPEK
+1867 
-1872 PTEKRVNSVPVPL
+1872 
-1885 ELKFTK
+1885 
-1891 ALDGRAL
+1891 
-1898 QAGEFEFIL
+1898 
-1907 EKDGVEVERVK
+1907 
-1918 NDAAGKI
+1918 
-1925 NFKKLEFGK
+1925 
-1934 NDLGK
+1934 
-1939 TYNYT
+1939 
-1944 VREVA
+1944 
-1949 GTDATVTYDT
+1949 
-1959 MVATV
+1959 
-1964 SVSISHD
+1964 
-1971 GTAKAIVKNVVDAPD
+1971 
-1986 KEFNNKVKP
+1986 
-1995 PEEPKFNPEKYVVS
+1995 
-2009 TEKFDITGDKLLDDD
+2009 
-2024 SELTDKYGDTNANPY
+2024 
-2039 ADGTANN
+2039 
-2046 EPENLNTKTV
+2046 
-2056 KPGSKLV
+2056 
-2063 YQVWLDTTQFSA
+2063 
-2075 TNTENIQTVGI
+2075 
-2086 TDNYDEA
+2086 
-2093 KLNVNSIKVYDS
+2093 
-2105 VTGSDVTSKFDIANT
+2105 SDVTSKFDIANT

-2157 VDISTTVKTDA
+2157 FDIVTTVKTDA

-2243 NDAPDATTGIAKIN
+2243 NGAPDATTGIAKIN

-2359 DKYGDTK
+2359 DKCGDTK

-2532 NPRTHTVE
+2532 NPRTHKVE

-2606 SKADIGQTFNYIV
+2606 SKADIGHTFNYIV

-2625 KPGVTYDDMKVNVTV
+2625 KPGITYDDMKVNVTV

-3091 VNQPDIKAY
+3091 VKQSDIKAY

-3213 ASVTFEFTKKLG
+3213 ASVTFEFTKKLE

>member
-25 LGTALFAAHSAQAD
+25 LGTALFAAHNVQAD
-39 EVGTPTVSAGN
+39 EVATPTVSAGN

-69 APQPNPA
+69 APQSNPA

-89 STVALVST
+89 STVALVSS

-163 AQPVAPTTQP
+163 AQPVASTTQP
-173 TATTQPVSAPTATQP
+173 TATTQPVSTPTATQP

-203 TTTLTTSTPSPTSAA
+203 TTTLTTSTPSPTSVA

-230 PMSAVGTAPEV
+230 PMSAAGTAPEV
-241 RSRSSRRRRSLDN
+241 RSRSSRRRRDAAN
-254 PESTSYTTGAATA
+254 PVTTNYTTGPATA
-267 TPIMSDPNGATITN
+267 TPAMSDPNGATISS
-281 RPLVVPTPKDPNDH
+281 RPLVVPTPKDSGQH
-295 ITAGI
+295 VTTGI
-300 NYQLNPNTSQYT
+300 DFQLNPNPSQYT
-312 YLVTDLMGFNKAYN
+312 FAVTDLNSFNATYN
-326 TKYYYRMSK
+326 KKYYYRLSK
-335 PYDNS
+335 PYNASNDI
-340 TNVTIELVDGATN
+340 TIELVDGQN
-353 TVKETKQINGAGT
+353 NNVVETKSINGSGT
-366 VNLGQATLAPI
+366 VSLGQSILAPLTG
-377 SGAKQA
+377 SSQA

-391 IVDADKTNR
+391 IQDADKSSR
-400 PALRATWKYNG
+400 PALRATWKVSGLVQNF
-411 SATDFDGQRSA
+411 AGQRSG
-422 IQIYDVVNPAN
+422 IQIYDVANKAN
-433 EGTTITDPQYYIPRL
+433 EGTSITDPQYYIPRL
-448 THKTTYYKVVDK
+448 TDKTTYYKAVDRG
-460 NASTY
+460 T
-465 DKNRLVGKFV
+465 R
-475 QDTNGNYIKNSS
+475 QDVSRTEGIATITTAKRSNDVKNSDIVARYADG
-487 TAGDY
+487 TVDVRNENGQI
-492 KLVNKDGIPDVGTQ
+492 VNKTTYVNVDRNNINPQEYKEDGAEINLGTYT
-506 SYRETGNEESLG
+506 STG
-518 SFTLTA
+518 
-524 MEGQDFHASALRAF
+524 MEGQNLTASGLRAF
-538 EGYSLYQT
+538 EGYKLYQT
-546 ADPRS
+546 ADSRS
-551 LVDVLKKPYQVGQ
+551 LIDVLKQPFHVGQ

-570 NAEGAVKRIK
+570 NAQGGVKRIK
-580 EVVKED
+580 EVVSED

-602 KIAKDVNT
+602 KISSDLNT
-610 DGYVKVYETVIR
+610 DGYFKVYETVIPPGKNNYDVR
-622 PGSNNKID
+622 PQ
-630 HPEDLGKYP
+630 
-639 TIDDAG
+639 DAG
-645 WNRDNNTPSY
+645 KDIDVSDPGWNQDNNTPQIPK
-655 PGLKPEYRDKLV
+655 PGFEYIDSLKSKLV
-667 KGQPFAIFSDKQN
+667 QGKPFTIFSDKQV
-680 TNYKGDLEFA
+680 TNYKGDLQFEKTENNVTTLLF
-690 RGSGADFIYKR
+690 KR
-701 PDGTF
+701 PNGTF
-706 YRMSWA
+706 YKMD
-712 GTVAQNNVEV
+712 
-722 KENPVSA
+722 KEYLQDASGNPTGKVNMKETDVSA
-729 TEAAQYSPRY
+729 TDANGYKPTYVSK
-739 SSAGEFYVN
+739 GEFYVN
-748 RGSSDTSYT
+748 RGDKDNAYS
-757 INGVPVASG
+757 INGTPVSSGNVFRLQNDLNPVYRTVYYYAKPEPVKVKLQFTKALAGRTLQDGEFDFKIQDTASG
-766 NIFRLEN
+766 YNETVSNQNGKVTFSE
-773 KLTPSYETIYYYVKN
+773 LTFTKPGVYTYKVN
-788 EPIDIELKLKKVLKS
+788 EVP
-803 LNTTV
+803 
-808 QPELKKG
+808 
-815 AFSFNITNV
+815 
-824 AADPANPL
+824 
-832 EKDGPAIN
+832 
-840 ATVTNKEDGSI
+840 
-851 PFTQKITQADGT
+851 GT
-863 EKEVSLIQLDK
+863 
-874 VGIYKYRITEV
+874 
-885 AGSDT
+885 DT
-890 EVDYDGMSVIATVT
+890 DVDYDGMESTVTIT
-904 VTEKKDSSGNYL
+904 VTEKNAIGDLDAK
-916 GEHEYTVTYTSKKGQ
+916 VTYTSINGQ
-931 DDSGNKTDPDVSA
+931 DDSGNTTDTNVSA
-944 TNPTGTGTDTEFNNF
+944 TNPTVRTGTDTEFNNF

-996 GTAKNDANGNIK
+996 GTAKNDLNGNIK

-1156 GVYNYTVKEVA
+1156 GVYNYTVKEVP

-1233 LVGRPLKKNEFT
+1233 LVGRPLKENEFT

-1274 VTNAQ
+1274 VKNAQ

-1300 TYDNMVAEVSVSV
+1300 TYDNMVAEVSVTVS
-1313 VKNATS
+1313 KNADHTLK
-1319 HALQA
+1319 ATVA
-1324 VVTYPGGDTEF
+1324 YPGGDTEF

-1350 KFIVNKEKYDITG
+1350 KFIVNKKKFDITG
-1363 TKLMDDDDELADEYT
+1363 NKLMDDDNELTNEYT
-1378 DTNANPY
+1378 ETNADPY
-1385 ADGTANN
+1385 VDKTNNN

-1397 NTKTVKKGDKIVY
+1397 NTKTVKKGDEIVY
-1410 QVWLDTTNLKASDN
+1410 QVWLDTTKLKASDN
-1424 IQAVGISDKYEA
+1424 IQAVGITDKYEA

-1445 IKAYDSVTGVD
+1445 IKAYDSVTGAD
-1456 VTDKFDIT
+1456 VTSKFVIT
-1464 VNNGVITATSKA
+1464 VNNGEITATSKDE
-1476 SFIKD
+1476 FIKD
-1481 INNDPVIDTT
+1481 KVNNPVIDTT
-1491 KFAFG
+1491 KFEFG

-1506 VKMTTPNGVDIENTA
+1506 VKTTTPDGVDIVNTA

-1527 YDPTNRN
+1527 YDPTKRD

-1549 PVPLEF
+1549 PISLPLN
-1555 DFTKKLDG
+1555 FTKRLDG
-1563 RNLVENEFT
+1563 RQLQANEFT
-1572 FVLKKDGVAIQTVKN
+1572 FELRKDGVKVAEAQN
-1587 SAPDATT
+1587 GAPNAN
-1594 GIAKIAFKPLE
+1594 G
-1605 FTKADAGN
+1605 
-1613 TFTYTVEEVAG
+1613 VA
-1624 TDATVSYDN
+1624 
-1633 MVATIKVEVKHDG
+1633 
-1646 TTMTTVVNML
+1646 
-1656 QDAPDKE
+1656 
-1663 FNNTVKPPEEPKF
+1663 
-1676 NPEKYVVSKE
+1676 
-1686 KFDITGDKLLDDDS
+1686 
-1700 ELADKYGD
+1700 
-1708 TKANPYVDGTAN
+1708 
-1720 NEPENLNTK
+1720 
-1729 TVKPGSKLVY
+1729 
-1739 QVWLDTKQFSATN
+1739 
-1752 TENIQTV
+1752 
-1759 GITDN
+1759 
-1764 YDEAK
+1764 
-1769 LDVNSIKVYDSVTGA
+1769 
-1784 DVTSKFDIANTGG
+1784 
-1797 VITATLK
+1797 
-1804 AGFTKSLGDANNTQI
+1804 
-1819 IDTTKFAFGRYYK
+1819 
-1832 VDISTTVKT
+1832 
-1841 DAPAG
+1841 
-1846 KDIENTAGQI
+1846 
-1856 VHYYNPRTNTV
+1856 
-1867 EKPEK
+1867 
-1872 PTEKRVNSVPVPL
+1872 
-1885 ELKFTK
+1885 
-1891 ALDGRAL
+1891 
-1898 QAGEFEFIL
+1898 
-1907 EKDGVEVERVK
+1907 
-1918 NDAAGKI
+1918 KI
-1925 NFKKLEFGK
+1925 NFKALQFTHA
-1934 NDLGK
+1934 DLGK
-1939 TYNYT
+1939 TYTYT
-1944 VREVA
+1944 VNEVA
-1949 GTDATVTYDT
+1949 GSDATVTYDT
-1959 MVATV
+1959 MVATITV
-1964 SVSISHD
+1964 TIQKD
-1971 GTAKAIVKNVVDAPD
+1971 GTAKAIVAHLDQDASD

-2024 SELTDKYGDTNANPY
+2024 SELADKYGDTNANPY

-2105 VTGSDVTSKFDIANT
+2105 VTGADVTSKFDIANT

-2157 VDISTTVKTDA
+2157 FDISTTVKTDA

-2377 EKVTVRNDK
+2377 EKVTVLNDK

-2520 IENTATQTVHYY
+2520 IENTATQMVHYY
-2532 NPRTHTVE
+2532 NPRTHKVE
-2540 TPDKP
+2540 NPDKP

-3079 GITDNYDEKKLN
+3079 GIADNYDEKKLN

-3115 VENGVITANLKDGFT
+3115 VENGVITATLKDGFT

-3213 ASVTFEFTKKLG
+3213 ASVTFEFTKKLE

-3383 VPPVTPPTPPTPVVP
+3383 VPPVTPPT
-3398 PVTPPTSPEVSRE
+3398 SPEVSRE

>member
-25 LGTALFAAHSAQAD
+25 LGTALFAAHSVQAD
-39 EVGTPTVSAGN
+39 EVATPTVSAGN

-69 APQPNPA
+69 APQSNPA

-89 STVALVST
+89 STVALVSS

-163 AQPVAPTTQP
+163 AQPVASTTQP
-173 TATTQPVSAPTATQP
+173 TATTQPVSTPTATQP

-203 TTTLTTSTPSPTSAA
+203 TTTLTTSTPSPTSVA

-230 PMSAVGTAPEV
+230 PMSAAGTAPEV
-241 RSRSSRRRRSLDN
+241 RSRSSRRRRDAAN
-254 PESTSYTTGAATA
+254 PVTTNYTTGPATA
-267 TPIMSDPNGATITN
+267 TPAMSDPNGATISS
-281 RPLVVPTPKDPNDH
+281 RPLVVPTPKDSGQH
-295 ITAGI
+295 VTTGI
-300 NYQLNPNTSQYT
+300 DFQLNPNPSQYT
-312 YLVTDLMGFNKAYN
+312 FAVTDLNSFNATYN
-326 TKYYYRMSK
+326 KKYYYRLSK
-335 PYDNS
+335 PYNASNDI
-340 TNVTIELVDGATN
+340 TIELVDGQN
-353 TVKETKQINGAGT
+353 NNVVETKSINGSGT
-366 VNLGQATLAPI
+366 VSLGQSILAPLTG
-377 SGAKQA
+377 SSQA

-391 IVDADKTNR
+391 IQDADKSSR
-400 PALRATWKYNG
+400 PALRATWKVSGLVQNF
-411 SATDFDGQRSA
+411 AGQRSG
-422 IQIYDVVNPAN
+422 IQIYDVANKAN
-433 EGTTITDPQYYIPRL
+433 EGTSITDPQYYIPRL
-448 THKTTYYKVVDK
+448 TDKTTYYKAVDRG
-460 NASTY
+460 T
-465 DKNRLVGKFV
+465 R
-475 QDTNGNYIKNSS
+475 QDVSRTEGIATITTAKRSNDVKNSDIVARYADG
-487 TAGDY
+487 TVDVRNENGQI
-492 KLVNKDGIPDVGTQ
+492 VNKTTYVNVDRNNINPQEYKEDGAEINLGTYT
-506 SYRETGNEESLG
+506 STG
-518 SFTLTA
+518 
-524 MEGQDFHASALRAF
+524 MEGQNLTASGLRAF
-538 EGYSLYQT
+538 EGYKLYQT
-546 ADPRS
+546 ADSRS
-551 LVDVLKKPYQVGQ
+551 LIDVLKQPFHVGQ

-570 NAEGAVKRIK
+570 NAQGGVKRIK
-580 EVVKED
+580 EVVSED

-602 KIAKDVNT
+602 KISSDLNT
-610 DGYVKVYETVIR
+610 DGYFKVYETVIPPGKNNYDVR
-622 PGSNNKID
+622 PQ
-630 HPEDLGKYP
+630 
-639 TIDDAG
+639 DAG
-645 WNRDNNTPSY
+645 KDIDVSDPGWNQDNNTPQIPK
-655 PGLKPEYRDKLV
+655 PGFEYIDSLKSKLV
-667 KGQPFAIFSDKQN
+667 QGKPFTIFSDKQV
-680 TNYKGDLEFA
+680 TNYKGDLQFEKTENNVTTLLF
-690 RGSGADFIYKR
+690 KR
-701 PDGTF
+701 PNGTF
-706 YRMSWA
+706 YKMD
-712 GTVAQNNVEV
+712 
-722 KENPVSA
+722 KEYLQDASGNPTGKVNMKETDVSA
-729 TEAAQYSPRY
+729 TDANGYKPTYVSK
-739 SSAGEFYVN
+739 GEFYVN
-748 RGSSDTSYT
+748 RGDKDNAYS
-757 INGVPVASG
+757 INGTPVSSGNVFRLQNDLNPVYRTVYYYAKPEPVKVKLQFTKALAGRTLQDGEFDFKIQDTASG
-766 NIFRLEN
+766 YNETVSNQNGKVTFSE
-773 KLTPSYETIYYYVKN
+773 LTFTKPGVYTYKVN
-788 EPIDIELKLKKVLKS
+788 EVP
-803 LNTTV
+803 
-808 QPELKKG
+808 
-815 AFSFNITNV
+815 
-824 AADPANPL
+824 
-832 EKDGPAIN
+832 
-840 ATVTNKEDGSI
+840 
-851 PFTQKITQADGT
+851 GT
-863 EKEVSLIQLDK
+863 
-874 VGIYKYRITEV
+874 
-885 AGSDT
+885 DT
-890 EVDYDGMSVIATVT
+890 DVDYDGMESTVTIT
-904 VTEKKDSSGNYL
+904 VTEKNAIGDLDAK
-916 GEHEYTVTYTSKKGQ
+916 VTYTSINGQ
-931 DDSGNKTDPDVSA
+931 DDSGNTTDTNVSA
-944 TNPTGTGTDTEFNNF
+944 TNPTVRTGTDTEFNNF

-996 GTAKNDANGNIK
+996 GTAKNDLNGNIK

-1156 GVYNYTVKEVA
+1156 GVYNYTVKEVP

-1233 LVGRPLKKNEFT
+1233 LVGRPLKENEFT

-1274 VTNAQ
+1274 VKNAQ

-1300 TYDNMVAEVSVSV
+1300 TYDNMVAEVSVTVS
-1313 VKNATS
+1313 KNADHTLK
-1319 HALQA
+1319 ATVA
-1324 VVTYPGGDTEF
+1324 YPGGDTEF

-1350 KFIVNKEKYDITG
+1350 KFIVNKKKFDITG
-1363 TKLMDDDDELADEYT
+1363 NKLMDDDNELTNEYT
-1378 DTNANPY
+1378 ETNADPY
-1385 ADGTANN
+1385 VDKTNNN

-1397 NTKTVKKGDKIVY
+1397 NTKTVKKGDEIVY
-1410 QVWLDTTNLKASDN
+1410 QVWLDTTKLKASDN
-1424 IQAVGISDKYEA
+1424 IQAVGITDKYEA

-1445 IKAYDSVTGVD
+1445 IKAYDSVTGAD
-1456 VTDKFDIT
+1456 VTSKFVIT
-1464 VNNGVITATSKA
+1464 VNNGEITATSKDE
-1476 SFIKD
+1476 FIKD
-1481 INNDPVIDTT
+1481 KVNNPVIDTT
-1491 KFAFG
+1491 KFEFG

-1506 VKMTTPNGVDIENTA
+1506 VKTTTPDGVDIVNTA

-1527 YDPTNRN
+1527 YDPTKRD

-1549 PVPLEF
+1549 PISLPLN
-1555 DFTKKLDG
+1555 FTKRLDG
-1563 RNLVENEFT
+1563 RQLQANEFT
-1572 FVLKKDGVAIQTVKN
+1572 FELRKDGVKVAEAQN
-1587 SAPDATT
+1587 GAPNAN
-1594 GIAKIAFKPLE
+1594 G
-1605 FTKADAGN
+1605 
-1613 TFTYTVEEVAG
+1613 VA
-1624 TDATVSYDN
+1624 
-1633 MVATIKVEVKHDG
+1633 
-1646 TTMTTVVNML
+1646 
-1656 QDAPDKE
+1656 
-1663 FNNTVKPPEEPKF
+1663 
-1676 NPEKYVVSKE
+1676 
-1686 KFDITGDKLLDDDS
+1686 
-1700 ELADKYGD
+1700 
-1708 TKANPYVDGTAN
+1708 
-1720 NEPENLNTK
+1720 
-1729 TVKPGSKLVY
+1729 
-1739 QVWLDTKQFSATN
+1739 
-1752 TENIQTV
+1752 
-1759 GITDN
+1759 
-1764 YDEAK
+1764 
-1769 LDVNSIKVYDSVTGA
+1769 
-1784 DVTSKFDIANTGG
+1784 
-1797 VITATLK
+1797 
-1804 AGFTKSLGDANNTQI
+1804 
-1819 IDTTKFAFGRYYK
+1819 
-1832 VDISTTVKT
+1832 
-1841 DAPAG
+1841 
-1846 KDIENTAGQI
+1846 
-1856 VHYYNPRTNTV
+1856 
-1867 EKPEK
+1867 
-1872 PTEKRVNSVPVPL
+1872 
-1885 ELKFTK
+1885 
-1891 ALDGRAL
+1891 
-1898 QAGEFEFIL
+1898 
-1907 EKDGVEVERVK
+1907 
-1918 NDAAGKI
+1918 KI
-1925 NFKKLEFGK
+1925 NFKALQFTHA
-1934 NDLGK
+1934 DLGK
-1939 TYNYT
+1939 TYTYT
-1944 VREVA
+1944 VNEVA
-1949 GTDATVTYDT
+1949 GSDATVTYDT
-1959 MVATV
+1959 MVATITV
-1964 SVSISHD
+1964 TIQKD
-1971 GTAKAIVKNVVDAPD
+1971 GTAKAIVAHLDQDASD

-2024 SELTDKYGDTNANPY
+2024 SELADKYGDTNANPY

-2105 VTGSDVTSKFDIANT
+2105 VTGADVTSKFDIANT

-2157 VDISTTVKTDA
+2157 FDISTTVKTDA

-2220 RQLKANEFTFV
+2220 RQLKTNEFTFV

-2377 EKVTVRNDK
+2377 EKVTVLNDK

-2520 IENTATQTVHYY
+2520 IENTATQMVHYY
-2532 NPRTHTVE
+2532 NPRTHKVE
-2540 TPDKP
+2540 NPDKP

-2971 AGGNATDANDKEFNN
+2971 TGGNATDANDKEFNN

-3091 VNQPDIKAY
+3091 VNQSDIKAY

-3213 ASVTFEFTKKLG
+3213 ASVTFEFTKKLE

-3348 TPPTPPTPVV
+3348 TPPT
-3358 PPVTPPTPPT
+3358 
-3368 PVVPPVTPPTPPTPV
+3368 
-3383 VPPVTPPTPPTPVVP
+3383 
-3398 PVTPPTSPEVSRE
+3398 SPEVSRE

>member
-1 MKDFFNRRQRFSL
+1 
-14 RKYSF
+14 
-19 GVASVL
+19 
-25 LGTALFAAHSAQAD
+25 
-39 EVGTPTVSAGN
+39 
-50 PGTSVAG
+50 
-57 ESSSSLVNTTTT
+57 
-69 APQPNPA
+69 
-76 ASVTS
+76 
-81 PSASATST
+81 
-89 STVALVST
+89 
-97 ASEVASASTTET
+97 
-109 TSTATAPATTAT
+109 
-121 AAATASSTPTA
+121 
-132 AGTTSVGSATSSSTG
+132 
-147 ATSTSAVTP
+147 
-156 TAVQPTV
+156 
-163 AQPVAPTTQP
+163 
-173 TATTQPVSAPTATQP
+173 
-188 VASTQPTSASVAQPA
+188 
-203 TTTLTTSTPSPTSAA
+203 
-218 NTAALTTMLTAN
+218 MLTAN

-1167 GTNTDVDYDA
+1167 GTNSDVDYDA

-1218 YVVPAIPIR
+1218 YVVPP
-1227 VDFKKA
+1227 VPVNVNFTKA
-1233 LVGRPLKKNEFT
+1233 LAGRTLVAGEFT
-1245 FEMKDKNGV
+1245 FEMKDENGV

-1274 VTNAQ
+1274 VKNAQ
-1279 VGKVIKYT
+1279 VGKVIKYKVT
-1287 VSEKVPANKEFGV
+1287 EKVPANKEFGV
-1300 TYDNMVAEVSVSV
+1300 TYDNMVAEVSVTVS
-1313 VKNATS
+1313 KNADHTLK
-1319 HALQA
+1319 AT
-1324 VVTYPGGDTEF
+1324 VTYPGGDTEF
-1335 NNTVTPPTTPDFQPE
+1335 NNVVTPPTEPKFQPE
-1350 KFIVNKEKYDITG
+1350 KFIVNKKKFDITG
-1363 TKLMDDDDELADEYT
+1363 NKLMDDDNELTNEYT
-1378 DTNANPY
+1378 ETNADPY
-1385 ADGTANN
+1385 VDKTNNN

-1397 NTKTVKKGDKIVY
+1397 NTKTVKKGDEIVY
-1410 QVWLDTTNLKASDN
+1410 QVWLDTTKLKASDN
-1424 IQAVGISDKYEA
+1424 IQAVGITDKYEA

-1445 IKAYDSVTGVD
+1445 IKAYDSVTGAD
-1456 VTDKFDIT
+1456 VTSKFVIT
-1464 VNNGVITATSKA
+1464 VNNGEITATSKDE
-1476 SFIKD
+1476 FIKD
-1481 INNDPVIDTT
+1481 KVNNPVIDTT
-1491 KFAFG
+1491 KFEFG

-1506 VKMTTPNGVDIENTA
+1506 VKTTTPDGVDIVNTA

-1527 YDPTNRN
+1527 YDPTKRD

-1549 PVPLEF
+1549 PISLPLN
-1555 DFTKKLDG
+1555 FTKRLDG
-1563 RNLVENEFT
+1563 RQLQANEFT
-1572 FVLKKDGVAIQTVKN
+1572 FELRKDGVKVAEAQN
-1587 SAPDATT
+1587 GAPNAN
-1594 GIAKIAFKPLE
+1594 GVAKINFKALQ
-1605 FTKADAGN
+1605 FTHADLGK
-1613 TFTYTVEEVAG
+1613 TYTYTVNEVAG
-1624 TDATVSYDN
+1624 SDATVTYDT
-1633 MVATIKVEVKHDG
+1633 MVATITVTIQKDG
-1646 TTMTTVVNML
+1646 TAKAIVAHL
-1656 QDAPDKE
+1656 DQDASDKE

-1676 NPEKYVVSKE
+1676 NPEKYVVSTE

-1708 TKANPYVDGTAN
+1708 TNVNPYADGTAN

-1769 LDVNSIKVYDSVTGA
+1769 LNVNSIKVYDSVTGA

-1832 VDISTTVKT
+1832 FDIVTTVKT

-1867 EKPEK
+1867 EKPDK
-1872 PTEKRVNSVPVPL
+1872 PTQKRVNSVPVPL

-1891 ALDGRAL
+1891 ALA
-1898 QAGEFEFIL
+1898 
-1907 EKDGVEVERVK
+1907 
-1918 NDAAGKI
+1918 
-1925 NFKKLEFGK
+1925 
-1934 NDLGK
+1934 
-1939 TYNYT
+1939 
-1944 VREVA
+1944 
-1949 GTDATVTYDT
+1949 
-1959 MVATV
+1959 
-1964 SVSISHD
+1964 
-1971 GTAKAIVKNVVDAPD
+1971 
-1986 KEFNNKVKP
+1986 
-1995 PEEPKFNPEKYVVS
+1995 
-2009 TEKFDITGDKLLDDD
+2009 
-2024 SELTDKYGDTNANPY
+2024 
-2039 ADGTANN
+2039 
-2046 EPENLNTKTV
+2046 
-2056 KPGSKLV
+2056 
-2063 YQVWLDTTQFSA
+2063 
-2075 TNTENIQTVGI
+2075 
-2086 TDNYDEA
+2086 
-2093 KLNVNSIKVYDS
+2093 
-2105 VTGSDVTSKFDIANT
+2105 
-2120 GGVITATLK
+2120 
-2129 AGFTK
+2129 
-2134 SLGDANNT
+2134 
-2142 QIIDTTKFAFGRYYK
+2142 
-2157 VDISTTVKTDA
+2157 
-2168 PAGKDIENTAG
+2168 
-2179 QIVHYYNPRTNTVEK
+2179 
-2194 PEKPTEKR
+2194 
-2202 VNSVPVPL
+2202 
-2210 ELNFTKKLDG
+2210 G

-2328 EPKFNPEK
+2328 EPEFKPEK
-2336 YVVRDEDFDLTGKKL
+2336 YVVRDEYFDLTGKKL

-2411 WLDTTQFSANNKENI
+2411 WIDTTQFSANNKENI
-2426 QTVGITDNYD
+2426 QSVGITDNYD

-2800 DATPVIDTTKFAFG
+2800 DVTPVIDTTKFAFG

-2971 AGGNATDANDKEFNN
+2971 TGGNATDANDKEFNN

-3091 VNQPDIKAY
+3091 VNQSDIKAY

-3213 ASVTFEFTKKLG
+3213 ASVTFEFTKKLE

-3348 TPPTPPTPVV
+3348 TPPT
-3358 PPVTPPTPPT
+3358 
-3368 PVVPPVTPPTPPTPV
+3368 
-3383 VPPVTPPTPPTPVVP
+3383 
-3398 PVTPPTSPEVSRE
+3398 SPEVSRE

>member
-89 STVALVST
+89 STVALVSP

-109 TSTATAPATTAT
+109 TSIATAPATTAT

-230 PMSAVGTAPEV
+230 PMSAAGTATEV

-254 PESTSYTTGAATA
+254 PESTSHTTGAATA
-267 TPIMSDPNGATITN
+267 TPTMSDPNGATITN

-465 DKNRLVGKFV
+465 DMNRLVGKFV

-492 KLVNKDGIPDVGTQ
+492 KLVNKDGTPDVGTQ

-630 HPEDLGKYP
+630 HPEDLGKNP

-712 GTVAQNNVEV
+712 GNVAQNNVEV

-773 KLTPSYETIYYYVKN
+773 KLSPSYETVYYYVKN

-851 PFTQKITQADGT
+851 PFTQKITQADGA

-890 EVDYDGMSVIATVT
+890 EVDYDEMSVTATVT
-904 VTEKKDSSGNYL
+904 VTEKKDASGNYL
-916 GEHEYTVTYTSKKGQ
+916 GEYEYTVTYTSEKGQ
-931 DDSGNKTDPDVSA
+931 DDKGKETGTNVSA
-944 TNPTGTGTDTEFNNF
+944 TNPKEKTGTDTEFNNF

-983 FTFNLLNEAGAVV
+983 FTFNLLNEAGTVV

-1218 YVVPAIPIR
+1218 FVVPAIPIR

-1233 LVGRPLKKNEFT
+1233 LVGRSLKANEFT
-1245 FEMKDKNGV
+1245 FEMKDSAGT

-1260 NDEHGVV
+1260 NDANGVV
-1267 TFNQLPE
+1267 TFNQLPK
-1274 VTNAQ
+1274 VKNAQ
-1279 VGKVIKYT
+1279 VGQTIKYY
-1287 VSEKVPANKEFGV
+1287 VSEKVPSNKEFGV
-1300 TYDNMVAEVSVSV
+1300 TYDSMVAEVSVTVS
-1313 VKNATS
+1313 KNADHTLK
-1319 HALQA
+1319 AT
-1324 VVTYPGGDTEF
+1324 VTYPGGDTEF

-1350 KFIVNKEKYDITG
+1350 KFIVNKKEYDITG
-1363 TKLMDDDDELADEYT
+1363 NKLMDDDDELADEYV

-1385 ADGTANN
+1385 VDGTTNN

-1397 NTKTVKKGDKIVY
+1397 NTKTVKKGDEIVY
-1410 QVWLDTTNLKASDN
+1410 QVWLDTTKLKASDN
-1424 IQAVGISDKYEA
+1424 IQAVGITDKYEA
-1436 DKLEINVAD
+1436 DKLEINASN

-1456 VTDKFDIT
+1456 VTAKFDIK
-1464 VNNGVITATSKA
+1464 VENGTITATSKDE
-1476 SFIKD
+1476 FIKD
-1481 INNDPVIDTT
+1481 ANNNPVIDTT
-1491 KFAFG
+1491 KFEFG

-1572 FVLKKDGVAIQTVKN
+1572 FVLKKDGVAIQTAKN

-1605 FTKADAGN
+1605 FTKANAGN

-1646 TTMTTVVNML
+1646 TTKATVVNML

-1676 NPEKYVVSKE
+1676 NPEKYVVDKE
-1686 KFDITGDKLLDDDS
+1686 KFDITGDKLVDDDK
-1700 ELADKYGD
+1700 ELADKYAD
-1708 TKANPYVDGTAN
+1708 TNANPYADDASN

-1729 TVKPGSKLVY
+1729 TVKPGDKLVY

-1752 TENIQTV
+1752 TENIQTLS
-1759 GITDN
+1759 ITDN
-1764 YDEAK
+1764 YDEDK
-1769 LDVNSIKVYDSVTGA
+1769 LDVNSIKVYDSVTGT

-1832 VDISTTVKT
+1832 
-1841 DAPAG
+1841 
-1846 KDIENTAGQI
+1846 
-1856 VHYYNPRTNTV
+1856 
-1867 EKPEK
+1867 
-1872 PTEKRVNSVPVPL
+1872 
-1885 ELKFTK
+1885 
-1891 ALDGRAL
+1891 
-1898 QAGEFEFIL
+1898 
-1907 EKDGVEVERVK
+1907 
-1918 NDAAGKI
+1918 
-1925 NFKKLEFGK
+1925 
-1934 NDLGK
+1934 
-1939 TYNYT
+1939 
-1944 VREVA
+1944 
-1949 GTDATVTYDT
+1949 
-1959 MVATV
+1959 
-1964 SVSISHD
+1964 
-1971 GTAKAIVKNVVDAPD
+1971 
-1986 KEFNNKVKP
+1986 
-1995 PEEPKFNPEKYVVS
+1995 
-2009 TEKFDITGDKLLDDD
+2009 FDI
-2024 SELTDKYGDTNANPY
+2024 
-2039 ADGTANN
+2039 
-2046 EPENLNTKTV
+2046 V
-2056 KPGSKLV
+2056 
-2063 YQVWLDTTQFSA
+2063 
-2075 TNTENIQTVGI
+2075 
-2086 TDNYDEA
+2086 
-2093 KLNVNSIKVYDS
+2093 
-2105 VTGSDVTSKFDIANT
+2105 
-2120 GGVITATLK
+2120 
-2129 AGFTK
+2129 
-2134 SLGDANNT
+2134 
-2142 QIIDTTKFAFGRYYK
+2142 
-2157 VDISTTVKTDA
+2157 TTVKTDA

-2328 EPKFNPEK
+2328 EPEFKPEK

-2687 SKEKFDLKGTKL
+2687 FKEKFDLKGTKL

-3115 VENGVITANLKDGFT
+3115 VENGVITATLKDGFT

-3213 ASVTFEFTKKLG
+3213 ASVTFEFTKKLE

-3348 TPPTPPTPVV
+3348 TPPT
-3358 PPVTPPTPPT
+3358 
-3368 PVVPPVTPPTPPTPV
+3368 
-3383 VPPVTPPTPPTPVVP
+3383 
-3398 PVTPPTSPEVSRE
+3398 SPEVSRE

>member
-89 STVALVST
+89 STVALVSP

-1267 TFNQLPE
+1267 TFKQLPE
-1274 VTNAQ
+1274 VKNAQ

-1300 TYDNMVAEVSVSV
+1300 TYDNMVAEVSVTVS
-1313 VKNATS
+1313 KNADHTLK
-1319 HALQA
+1319 ATVA
-1324 VVTYPGGDTEF
+1324 YPGGDTEF
-1335 NNTVTPPTTPDFQPE
+1335 NNVVTPPTEPKFQPE
-1350 KFIVNKEKYDITG
+1350 KFIVNKEKFDITG
-1363 TKLMDDDDELADEYT
+1363 NKLMDDDNELANEYT

-1424 IQAVGISDKYEA
+1424 IQAVGITDKYEA
-1436 DKLEINVAD
+1436 DKLEINDAD
-1445 IKAYDSVTGVD
+1445 IKAYDSVTGAD
-1456 VTDKFDIT
+1456 VTSKFVIT
-1464 VNNGVITATSKA
+1464 VNNGEITATSKDE
-1476 SFIKD
+1476 FIKD
-1481 INNDPVIDTT
+1481 KVIDTT
-1491 KFAFG
+1491 KFEFG

-1506 VKMTTPNGVDIENTA
+1506 VKTTTPDGVDIENTA

-1527 YDPTNRN
+1527 YDPTKRD

-1549 PVPLEF
+1549 PISLPLN
-1555 DFTKKLDG
+1555 FTKRLDG
-1563 RNLVENEFT
+1563 RQLQANEFT
-1572 FVLKKDGVAIQTVKN
+1572 FELRKDGVKVADAQN
-1587 SAPDATT
+1587 DAPNAN
-1594 GIAKIAFKPLE
+1594 GVAKINFKALQ
-1605 FTKADAGN
+1605 FTHADLGK
-1613 TFTYTVEEVAG
+1613 TYTYTVNEVAG
-1624 TDATVSYDN
+1624 SDATVTYDT
-1633 MVATIKVEVKHDG
+1633 MVATITVTIQKDG
-1646 TTMTTVVNML
+1646 TAKAIVAHL
-1656 QDAPDKE
+1656 DQDAPDKE

-1700 ELADKYGD
+1700 ELTDKYGD
-1708 TKANPYVDGTAN
+1708 TNANPYVDGTAN

-1769 LDVNSIKVYDSVTGA
+1769 LDVNSIKVYDSVTG
-1784 DVTSKFDIANTGG
+1784 
-1797 VITATLK
+1797 
-1804 AGFTKSLGDANNTQI
+1804 
-1819 IDTTKFAFGRYYK
+1819 
-1832 VDISTTVKT
+1832 
-1841 DAPAG
+1841 
-1846 KDIENTAGQI
+1846 
-1856 VHYYNPRTNTV
+1856 
-1867 EKPEK
+1867 
-1872 PTEKRVNSVPVPL
+1872 
-1885 ELKFTK
+1885 
-1891 ALDGRAL
+1891 
-1898 QAGEFEFIL
+1898 
-1907 EKDGVEVERVK
+1907 
-1918 NDAAGKI
+1918 
-1925 NFKKLEFGK
+1925 
-1934 NDLGK
+1934 
-1939 TYNYT
+1939 
-1944 VREVA
+1944 
-1949 GTDATVTYDT
+1949 
-1959 MVATV
+1959 
-1964 SVSISHD
+1964 
-1971 GTAKAIVKNVVDAPD
+1971 
-1986 KEFNNKVKP
+1986 
-1995 PEEPKFNPEKYVVS
+1995 
-2009 TEKFDITGDKLLDDD
+2009 
-2024 SELTDKYGDTNANPY
+2024 
-2039 ADGTANN
+2039 
-2046 EPENLNTKTV
+2046 
-2056 KPGSKLV
+2056 
-2063 YQVWLDTTQFSA
+2063 
-2075 TNTENIQTVGI
+2075 
-2086 TDNYDEA
+2086 
-2093 KLNVNSIKVYDS
+2093 
-2105 VTGSDVTSKFDIANT
+2105 SDVTSKFDIANT

-2157 VDISTTVKTDA
+2157 FDIVTTVKTDA

-2328 EPKFNPEK
+2328 EPEFKPEK
-2336 YVVRDEDFDLTGKKL
+2336 YVVRDEYFDLTGKKL

-2411 WLDTTQFSANNKENI
+2411 WIDTTQFSANNKENI
-2426 QTVGITDNYD
+2426 QSVGITDNYD

-2448 VYDGETGADVTSKFD
+2448 VYDGETGTDVTSKFD
-2463 VAVTNGIITANLKSG
+2463 VAVTNDGIITANLKSG

-2532 NPRTHTVE
+2532 NPRTHKVE
-2540 TPDKP
+2540 NPDKP

-2571 ADEFSFVL
+2571 ADEFNFVL

-2619 EEEKGD
+2619 EEVKGD

-2765 YDGETDVTDKFDI
+2765 YDGETDVTDKFKI

-2971 AGGNATDANDKEFNN
+2971 TGGNATDANDKEFNN

-3091 VNQPDIKAY
+3091 VNQSDIKAY

-3213 ASVTFEFTKKLG
+3213 ASVTFEFTKKLE

-3383 VPPVTPPTPPTPVVP
+3383 VPPVTPPT
-3398 PVTPPTSPEVSRE
+3398 SPEVSRE

>member
-1 MKDFFNRRQRFSL
+1 
-14 RKYSF
+14 
-19 GVASVL
+19 
-25 LGTALFAAHSAQAD
+25 
-39 EVGTPTVSAGN
+39 
-50 PGTSVAG
+50 
-57 ESSSSLVNTTTT
+57 
-69 APQPNPA
+69 
-76 ASVTS
+76 
-81 PSASATST
+81 
-89 STVALVST
+89 
-97 ASEVASASTTET
+97 
-109 TSTATAPATTAT
+109 
-121 AAATASSTPTA
+121 
-132 AGTTSVGSATSSSTG
+132 
-147 ATSTSAVTP
+147 
-156 TAVQPTV
+156 
-163 AQPVAPTTQP
+163 
-173 TATTQPVSAPTATQP
+173 
-188 VASTQPTSASVAQPA
+188 
-203 TTTLTTSTPSPTSAA
+203 
-218 NTAALTTMLTAN
+218 MLTAN
-230 PMSAVGTAPEV
+230 PMSAAGTATEV

-254 PESTSYTTGAATA
+254 PESTSYTTGVATA
-267 TPIMSDPNGATITN
+267 TPTMSDPNGAKITN

-465 DKNRLVGKFV
+465 DENRLVGKFV
-475 QDTNGNYIKNSS
+475 QDANGDYIKNSS

-630 HPEDLGKYP
+630 HPEDLGKNP

-645 WNRDNNTPSY
+645 WNRDNNKPSY
-655 PGLKPEYRDKLV
+655 EGLKPEYRDKLV
-667 KGQPFAIFSDKQN
+667 MGQPFAIFSDKQN

-712 GTVAQNNVEV
+712 GNVAQNNVEV

-773 KLTPSYETIYYYVKN
+773 KLSPSYETVYYYVKN

-916 GEHEYTVTYTSKKGQ
+916 GEYEYAVTYTSKNGQ
-931 DDSGNKTDPDVSA
+931 DDSGKSTDKNVSATDPDEK
-944 TNPTGTGTDTEFNNF
+944 TGTDTEFNNF

-996 GTAKNDANGNIK
+996 GTAKNDLNGNIK

-1218 YVVPAIPIR
+1218 FVVPP
-1227 VDFKKA
+1227 VPVNVNFTKA
-1233 LVGRPLKKNEFT
+1233 LAGRTLVAGEFT
-1245 FEMKDKNGV
+1245 FEMKDENGV

-1274 VTNAQ
+1274 VKNAQ

-1287 VSEKVPANKEFGV
+1287 VTEKVPANKEFGV
-1300 TYDNMVAEVSVSV
+1300 TYDNMVAEVSVTVS
-1313 VKNATS
+1313 KNADHTLK
-1319 HALQA
+1319 AT
-1324 VVTYPGGDTEF
+1324 VTYPGGDTEF
-1335 NNTVTPPTTPDFQPE
+1335 NNVVTPPTEPKFQPE
-1350 KFIVNKEKYDITG
+1350 KFIVNKKKFDITG
-1363 TKLMDDDDELADEYT
+1363 NKLMDDDNELTNEYT
-1378 DTNANPY
+1378 ETNTDPY
-1385 ADGTANN
+1385 VDKTNNN

-1397 NTKTVKKGDKIVY
+1397 NTKTVKKGDEIVY
-1410 QVWLDTTNLKASDN
+1410 QVWLDTTKLKASDN
-1424 IQAVGISDKYEA
+1424 IQAVGITDNYEA
-1436 DKLEINVAD
+1436 DKLEINVAN
-1445 IKAYDSVTGVD
+1445 IKAYDSVTGAD

-1464 VNNGVITATSKA
+1464 VNNGVITATSKDK
-1476 SFIKD
+1476 FIKD
-1481 INNDPVIDTT
+1481 KVIDTT
-1491 KFAFG
+1491 KFEFG

-1506 VKMTTPNGVDIENTA
+1506 VKTTTPDGVDIENTA

-1527 YDPTNRN
+1527 YDPTKRD

-1549 PVPLEF
+1549 PVPLELK
-1555 DFTKKLDG
+1555 FTKALAG
-1563 RNLVENEFT
+1563 RQLKANEFE
-1572 FVLKKDGVAIQTVKN
+1572 FVLEKDGVEVERVKN
-1587 SAPDATT
+1587 DAA
-1594 GIAKIAFKPLE
+1594 GKINFKKLE
-1605 FTKADAGN
+1605 FGN
-1613 TFTYTVEEVAG
+1613 DDLGKTYNYTVHEVTG
-1624 TDATVSYDN
+1624 SDATVTYDT
-1633 MVATIKVEVKHDG
+1633 MVATVRVSISHDG
-1646 TTMTTVVNML
+1646 TAKAIVKNVV
-1656 QDAPDKE
+1656 DAPDKE
-1663 FNNTVKPPEEPKF
+1663 FNNKVKPPEEPKF
-1676 NPEKYVVSKE
+1676 NPEKYVVSTE

-1708 TKANPYVDGTAN
+1708 TNANPYVDGTAN

-1769 LDVNSIKVYDSVTGA
+1769 LDVNSIKVYDSVTG
-1784 DVTSKFDIANTGG
+1784 
-1797 VITATLK
+1797 
-1804 AGFTKSLGDANNTQI
+1804 
-1819 IDTTKFAFGRYYK
+1819 
-1832 VDISTTVKT
+1832 
-1841 DAPAG
+1841 
-1846 KDIENTAGQI
+1846 
-1856 VHYYNPRTNTV
+1856 
-1867 EKPEK
+1867 
-1872 PTEKRVNSVPVPL
+1872 
-1885 ELKFTK
+1885 
-1891 ALDGRAL
+1891 
-1898 QAGEFEFIL
+1898 
-1907 EKDGVEVERVK
+1907 
-1918 NDAAGKI
+1918 
-1925 NFKKLEFGK
+1925 
-1934 NDLGK
+1934 
-1939 TYNYT
+1939 
-1944 VREVA
+1944 
-1949 GTDATVTYDT
+1949 
-1959 MVATV
+1959 
-1964 SVSISHD
+1964 
-1971 GTAKAIVKNVVDAPD
+1971 
-1986 KEFNNKVKP
+1986 
-1995 PEEPKFNPEKYVVS
+1995 
-2009 TEKFDITGDKLLDDD
+2009 
-2024 SELTDKYGDTNANPY
+2024 
-2039 ADGTANN
+2039 
-2046 EPENLNTKTV
+2046 
-2056 KPGSKLV
+2056 
-2063 YQVWLDTTQFSA
+2063 
-2075 TNTENIQTVGI
+2075 
-2086 TDNYDEA
+2086 
-2093 KLNVNSIKVYDS
+2093 
-2105 VTGSDVTSKFDIANT
+2105 SDVTSKFDIANT

-2157 VDISTTVKTDA
+2157 FDIVTTVKTDA

-2243 NDAPDATTGIAKIN
+2243 NGAPDATTGIAKIN

-2765 YDGETDVTDKFDI
+2765 YDGETDVTDKFKI

-3091 VNQPDIKAY
+3091 VNQSDIKAY

-3213 ASVTFEFTKKLG
+3213 ASVTFEFTKKLE

-3358 PPVTPPTPPT
+3358 PPVTPPTPPI
-3368 PVVPPVTPPTPPTPV
+3368 PV

>member
-89 STVALVST
+89 STVALVSP

-109 TSTATAPATTAT
+109 TSIATAPATTAT

-230 PMSAVGTAPEV
+230 PMSAAGTATEV

-254 PESTSYTTGAATA
+254 PESTSHTTGAATA
-267 TPIMSDPNGATITN
+267 TPTMSDPNGATITN

-465 DKNRLVGKFV
+465 DMNRLVGKFV

-492 KLVNKDGIPDVGTQ
+492 KLVNKDGTPDVGTQ

-630 HPEDLGKYP
+630 HPEDLGKNP

-712 GTVAQNNVEV
+712 GNVAQNNVEV

-773 KLTPSYETIYYYVKN
+773 KLSPSYETVYYYVKN

-851 PFTQKITQADGT
+851 PFTQKITQADGA

-890 EVDYDGMSVIATVT
+890 EVDYDEMSVTATVT
-904 VTEKKDSSGNYL
+904 VTEKKDASGNYL
-916 GEHEYTVTYTSKKGQ
+916 GEYEYTVTYTSEKGQ
-931 DDSGNKTDPDVSA
+931 DDKGKETGTNVSA
-944 TNPTGTGTDTEFNNF
+944 TNPKEKTGTDTEFNNF

-983 FTFNLLNEAGAVV
+983 FTFNLLNEAGTVV

-1218 YVVPAIPIR
+1218 FVVPAIPIR

-1233 LVGRPLKKNEFT
+1233 LVGRSLKANEFT
-1245 FEMKDKNGV
+1245 FEMKDSAGT

-1260 NDEHGVV
+1260 NDANGVV
-1267 TFNQLPE
+1267 TFNQLPK
-1274 VTNAQ
+1274 VKNAQ
-1279 VGKVIKYT
+1279 VGQTIKYY
-1287 VSEKVPANKEFGV
+1287 VSEKVPSNKEFGV
-1300 TYDNMVAEVSVSV
+1300 TYDSMVAEVSVTVS
-1313 VKNATS
+1313 KNADHTLK
-1319 HALQA
+1319 AT
-1324 VVTYPGGDTEF
+1324 VTYPGGDTEF

-1350 KFIVNKEKYDITG
+1350 KFIVNKKEYDITG
-1363 TKLMDDDDELADEYT
+1363 NKLMDDDDELADEYV

-1385 ADGTANN
+1385 VDGTTNN

-1397 NTKTVKKGDKIVY
+1397 NTKTVKKGDEIVY
-1410 QVWLDTTNLKASDN
+1410 QVWLDTTKLKASDN
-1424 IQAVGISDKYEA
+1424 IQAVGITDKYEA
-1436 DKLEINVAD
+1436 DKLEINASN

-1456 VTDKFDIT
+1456 VTAKFDIK
-1464 VNNGVITATSKA
+1464 VENGTITATSKDE
-1476 SFIKD
+1476 FIKD
-1481 INNDPVIDTT
+1481 ANNNPVIDTT
-1491 KFAFG
+1491 KFEFG

-1572 FVLKKDGVAIQTVKN
+1572 FVLKKDGVAIQTAKN

-1605 FTKADAGN
+1605 FTKANAGN

-1646 TTMTTVVNML
+1646 TTKATVVNVL

-1676 NPEKYVVSKE
+1676 NPEKYVVDKE
-1686 KFDITGDKLLDDDS
+1686 KFDITGDKLVDDDK
-1700 ELADKYGD
+1700 ELADKYAD
-1708 TKANPYVDGTAN
+1708 TNANPYADDASN

-1729 TVKPGSKLVY
+1729 TVKPGDKLVY

-1752 TENIQTV
+1752 TENIQTLS
-1759 GITDN
+1759 ITDN
-1764 YDEAK
+1764 YDEDK
-1769 LDVNSIKVYDSVTGA
+1769 LDVNSIKVYDSVTGT

-1832 VDISTTVKT
+1832 
-1841 DAPAG
+1841 
-1846 KDIENTAGQI
+1846 
-1856 VHYYNPRTNTV
+1856 
-1867 EKPEK
+1867 
-1872 PTEKRVNSVPVPL
+1872 
-1885 ELKFTK
+1885 
-1891 ALDGRAL
+1891 
-1898 QAGEFEFIL
+1898 
-1907 EKDGVEVERVK
+1907 
-1918 NDAAGKI
+1918 
-1925 NFKKLEFGK
+1925 
-1934 NDLGK
+1934 
-1939 TYNYT
+1939 
-1944 VREVA
+1944 
-1949 GTDATVTYDT
+1949 
-1959 MVATV
+1959 
-1964 SVSISHD
+1964 
-1971 GTAKAIVKNVVDAPD
+1971 
-1986 KEFNNKVKP
+1986 
-1995 PEEPKFNPEKYVVS
+1995 
-2009 TEKFDITGDKLLDDD
+2009 FDI
-2024 SELTDKYGDTNANPY
+2024 
-2039 ADGTANN
+2039 
-2046 EPENLNTKTV
+2046 V
-2056 KPGSKLV
+2056 
-2063 YQVWLDTTQFSA
+2063 
-2075 TNTENIQTVGI
+2075 
-2086 TDNYDEA
+2086 
-2093 KLNVNSIKVYDS
+2093 
-2105 VTGSDVTSKFDIANT
+2105 
-2120 GGVITATLK
+2120 
-2129 AGFTK
+2129 
-2134 SLGDANNT
+2134 
-2142 QIIDTTKFAFGRYYK
+2142 
-2157 VDISTTVKTDA
+2157 TTVKTDA

-2328 EPKFNPEK
+2328 EPEFKPEK

-2687 SKEKFDLKGTKL
+2687 FKEKFDLKGTKL

-3115 VENGVITANLKDGFT
+3115 VENGVITATLKDGFT

-3213 ASVTFEFTKKLG
+3213 ASVTFEFTKKLE

-3383 VPPVTPPTPPTPVVP
+3383 VPPVTPPT
-3398 PVTPPTSPEVSRE
+3398 SPEVSRE

>member
-69 APQPNPA
+69 APQSNPA

-89 STVALVST
+89 STVALVSP

-109 TSTATAPATTAT
+109 TSIATAPATTAT

-230 PMSAVGTAPEV
+230 PMSAAGTATEV

-254 PESTSYTTGAATA
+254 PESTSHTTGAATA
-267 TPIMSDPNGATITN
+267 TPTMSDPNGATITN

-465 DKNRLVGKFV
+465 DMNRLVGKFV

-492 KLVNKDGIPDVGTQ
+492 KLVNKDGTPDVGTQ

-630 HPEDLGKYP
+630 HPEDLGKNP

-712 GTVAQNNVEV
+712 GNVAQNNVEV

-773 KLTPSYETIYYYVKN
+773 KLSPSYETVYYYVKN

-851 PFTQKITQADGT
+851 PFTQKITQADGA

-890 EVDYDGMSVIATVT
+890 EVDYDEMSVTATVT
-904 VTEKKDSSGNYL
+904 VTEKKDASGNYL
-916 GEHEYTVTYTSKKGQ
+916 GEYEYTVTYTSEKGQ
-931 DDSGNKTDPDVSA
+931 DDKGKETGTNVSA
-944 TNPTGTGTDTEFNNF
+944 TNPKEKTGTDTEFNNF

-996 GTAKNDANGNIK
+996 GTAKNDLNGNIK

-1218 YVVPAIPIR
+1218 FVVPP
-1227 VDFKKA
+1227 VPVNVNFTKA
-1233 LVGRPLKKNEFT
+1233 LAGRTLVAGEFT
-1245 FEMKDKNGV
+1245 FEMKDENGV

-1313 VKNATS
+1313 VKNATT

-1491 KFAFG
+1491 LFEFG
-1496 RYYKFDIPAT
+1496 RYYKFDIPAK
-1506 VKMTTPNGVDIENTA
+1506 VKTTTPNGVDIENTA

-1646 TTMTTVVNML
+1646 TTKTTVVNML

-1676 NPEKYVVSKE
+1676 NPEKYVVDRE
-1686 KFDITGDKLLDDDS
+1686 KFDITGDKLVDDDS

-1708 TKANPYVDGTAN
+1708 TNANPYADGTAN

-1832 VDISTTVKT
+1832 FDIVTTVKT

-1867 EKPEK
+1867 EKP
-1872 PTEKRVNSVPVPL
+1872 N
-1885 ELKFTK
+1885 
-1891 ALDGRAL
+1891 
-1898 QAGEFEFIL
+1898 
-1907 EKDGVEVERVK
+1907 
-1918 NDAAGKI
+1918 
-1925 NFKKLEFGK
+1925 
-1934 NDLGK
+1934 
-1939 TYNYT
+1939 
-1944 VREVA
+1944 
-1949 GTDATVTYDT
+1949 
-1959 MVATV
+1959 
-1964 SVSISHD
+1964 
-1971 GTAKAIVKNVVDAPD
+1971 
-1986 KEFNNKVKP
+1986 
-1995 PEEPKFNPEKYVVS
+1995 
-2009 TEKFDITGDKLLDDD
+2009 
-2024 SELTDKYGDTNANPY
+2024 
-2039 ADGTANN
+2039 
-2046 EPENLNTKTV
+2046 
-2056 KPGSKLV
+2056 
-2063 YQVWLDTTQFSA
+2063 
-2075 TNTENIQTVGI
+2075 
-2086 TDNYDEA
+2086 
-2093 KLNVNSIKVYDS
+2093 
-2105 VTGSDVTSKFDIANT
+2105 
-2120 GGVITATLK
+2120 
-2129 AGFTK
+2129 
-2134 SLGDANNT
+2134 
-2142 QIIDTTKFAFGRYYK
+2142 
-2157 VDISTTVKTDA
+2157 
-2168 PAGKDIENTAG
+2168 
-2179 QIVHYYNPRTNTVEK
+2179 
-2194 PEKPTEKR
+2194 KPTEKR

-2336 YVVRDEDFDLTGKKL
+2336 YVVRDKDFDLTGKKL

-2359 DKYGDTK
+2359 DKYSDTK

-2478 FTKSLGDANNTQVI
+2478 FTKSLGDANNTRVI

-2765 YDGETDVTDKFDI
+2765 YDGETDVTDKFKI

-2800 DATPVIDTTKFAFG
+2800 DSTPVIDTTKFAFG

-2853 VTTPKKPTQTRENN
+2853 VTTPKKPTQTRDNN

-3213 ASVTFEFTKKLG
+3213 ASVTFEFTKKLE

-3252 ADGKIK
+3252 VDGKIK

-3368 PVVPPVTPPTPPTPV
+3368 PVVPPVTPPTPPTPPTPV

>member
-25 LGTALFAAHSAQAD
+25 LGTALFAAHSVQAD
-39 EVGTPTVSAGN
+39 EVATPTVTAGN
-50 PGTSVAG
+50 PSTSVAG

-69 APQPNPA
+69 APQSNPA

-81 PSASATST
+81 PSASATFT
-89 STVALVST
+89 STIPLGSP
-97 ASEVASASTTET
+97 ASELPSASTTET
-109 TSTATAPATTAT
+109 TSTATASATTAT

-132 AGTTSVGSATSSSTG
+132 AGTTSVGSAPSSSTG

-163 AQPVAPTTQP
+163 AQPVASTTQP

-230 PMSAVGTAPEV
+230 PMSAAGTAPEV

-267 TPIMSDPNGATITN
+267 TPTMSDPNGAMITN
-281 RPLVVPTPKDPNDH
+281 RPLVVPTPKDPTNH
-295 ITAGI
+295 VTAGI
-300 NYQLNPNTSQYT
+300 NYQLNPSASQYT
-312 YLVTDLMGFNKAYN
+312 YIVTDLMGFNTEYN
-326 TKYYYRMSK
+326 TKFYYRMSK

-353 TVKETKQINGAGT
+353 TVKETKQISGAGT

-377 SGAKQA
+377 SGNKQA

-391 IVDADKTNR
+391 VKDADKTDR
-400 PALRATWKYNG
+400 PALRATWKFNG
-411 SATDFDGQRSA
+411 SANDFDGQRTA
-422 IQIYDVVNPAN
+422 IQIYDVVNTAN

-465 DKNRLVGKFV
+465 NKNRLVGKFV
-475 QDTNGNYIKNSS
+475 QDANGDYIKNSS

-492 KLVNKDGIPDVGTQ
+492 KLVNKDGTPDVNTQ

-524 MEGQDFHASALRAF
+524 MEGQNFHASALRAF

-546 ADPRS
+546 ADSRS
-551 LVDVLKKPYQVGQ
+551 LIDVLKKPYQVGQ

-570 NAEGAVKRIK
+570 NPEGGVKRIK
-580 EVVKED
+580 EVVGED

-602 KIAKDVNT
+602 KISKDLNT

-630 HPEDLGKYP
+630 HPEDFGKNP
-639 TIDDAG
+639 EIDDAG
-645 WNRDNNTPSY
+645 WNKDNNKPVRD
-655 PGLKPEYRDKLV
+655 GLKPELRDKLV
-667 KGQPFAIFSDKQN
+667 VGKPFAIFSDKQN
-680 TNYKGDLEFA
+680 TNYLGDLEY
-690 RGSGADFIYKR
+690 GKPNVADFIYKR
-701 PDGTF
+701 PNGTF
-706 YRMSWA
+706 YKMTWGGDEA
-712 GTVAQNNVEV
+712 TNTIEYAITE
-722 KENPVSA
+722 VSA
-729 TEAAQYSPRY
+729 SEAAGYQPRY
-739 SSAGEFYVN
+739 SAAGEFYAN
-748 RGSSDTSYT
+748 RGGTGAAYT
-757 INGVPVASG
+757 INGVPVSSG
-766 NIFRLEN
+766 NVFRLEN
-773 KLTPSYETIYYYVKN
+773 KLTPSYETVYYYVKN
-788 EPIDIELKLKKVLKS
+788 EPIDIELNLKKVLKS

-808 QPELKKG
+808 QPELKEG
-815 AFSFNITNV
+815 DFSFNITNV

-916 GEHEYTVTYTSKKGQ
+916 GEYEYTVTYTSKNGQ
-931 DDSGNKTDPDVSA
+931 DASGNTTDPKVSA

-959 VVAPVNVEFD
+959 VVAPVNIEFD

-1218 YVVPAIPIR
+1218 FVVPAIPIR

-1233 LVGRPLKKNEFT
+1233 LVGRSLKANEFT
-1245 FEMKDKNGV
+1245 FEMKDSAGT

-1260 NDEHGVV
+1260 NDANGVV
-1267 TFNQLPE
+1267 TFNQLPK
-1274 VTNAQ
+1274 VKNAQ
-1279 VGKVIKYT
+1279 VGQTIKYY
-1287 VSEKVPANKEFGV
+1287 VSEKVPSNKEFGV
-1300 TYDNMVAEVSVSV
+1300 TYDSMVAEVSVTVS
-1313 VKNATS
+1313 KNADHTLK
-1319 HALQA
+1319 AT
-1324 VVTYPGGDTEF
+1324 VTYPGGDTEF

-1350 KFIVNKEKYDITG
+1350 KFIVNKKKFDITG
-1363 TKLMDDDDELADEYT
+1363 NKLMDDDNELTNEYT
-1378 DTNANPY
+1378 ETNADPY
-1385 ADGTANN
+1385 VDKTNNN

-1397 NTKTVKKGDKIVY
+1397 NTKTVKKGDEIVY

-1436 DKLEINVAD
+1436 DKLKINAAD
-1445 IKAYDSVTGVD
+1445 IKAYDSVTGTD
-1456 VTDKFDIT
+1456 VTSKFVIT
-1464 VNNGVITATSKA
+1464 VNNGEITATSKDE
-1476 SFIKD
+1476 FIKD
-1481 INNDPVIDTT
+1481 KVIDTT
-1491 KFAFG
+1491 KFEFG

-1506 VKMTTPNGVDIENTA
+1506 VKTTTPDGVDIENTA

-1527 YDPTNRN
+1527 YDPTKRD

-1646 TTMTTVVNML
+1646 TTKATVVNML

-1708 TKANPYVDGTAN
+1708 TNANPYADGTANNEPENLNTKTVKPGSKLVYQVWLDTKQFSATNTENIQTVGITDNYDEAKLDVNSIKVYDSVTGSDVTSKFDIANTGGVITATLKAGFTKSLGDANNTQIIDTTKFAFGRYYKFDIVTTVKTDAPAGKDIENTAGQIVHYYNARTNKVEKPEKPTEKRVNSVPVPLELKFTKALDGRTLQAGEFEFILEKDGVEVERVKNDAAGKINFKKLEFGKDDLGKTYSYTVHEVTGSDATVTYDTMVATVRVSISHDGTAKAIVKNVVDAPDKEFNNKVKPPEEPNFNPEKYVVSTEKFDITGDKLLDDDSELADKYGDTNANPYVDGTAN

-1769 LDVNSIKVYDSVTGA
+1769 LDVNSIKVYDSVTG
-1784 DVTSKFDIANTGG
+1784 
-1797 VITATLK
+1797 
-1804 AGFTKSLGDANNTQI
+1804 
-1819 IDTTKFAFGRYYK
+1819 
-1832 VDISTTVKT
+1832 
-1841 DAPAG
+1841 
-1846 KDIENTAGQI
+1846 
-1856 VHYYNPRTNTV
+1856 
-1867 EKPEK
+1867 
-1872 PTEKRVNSVPVPL
+1872 
-1885 ELKFTK
+1885 
-1891 ALDGRAL
+1891 
-1898 QAGEFEFIL
+1898 
-1907 EKDGVEVERVK
+1907 
-1918 NDAAGKI
+1918 
-1925 NFKKLEFGK
+1925 
-1934 NDLGK
+1934 
-1939 TYNYT
+1939 
-1944 VREVA
+1944 
-1949 GTDATVTYDT
+1949 
-1959 MVATV
+1959 
-1964 SVSISHD
+1964 
-1971 GTAKAIVKNVVDAPD
+1971 
-1986 KEFNNKVKP
+1986 
-1995 PEEPKFNPEKYVVS
+1995 
-2009 TEKFDITGDKLLDDD
+2009 
-2024 SELTDKYGDTNANPY
+2024 
-2039 ADGTANN
+2039 
-2046 EPENLNTKTV
+2046 
-2056 KPGSKLV
+2056 
-2063 YQVWLDTTQFSA
+2063 
-2075 TNTENIQTVGI
+2075 
-2086 TDNYDEA
+2086 
-2093 KLNVNSIKVYDS
+2093 
-2105 VTGSDVTSKFDIANT
+2105 SDVTSKFDIANT

-2157 VDISTTVKTDA
+2157 FDIVTTVKTDA

-2243 NDAPDATTGIAKIN
+2243 NGAPDATTGIAKIN

-2540 TPDKP
+2540 SPDKP

-2892 LLKDQDGKVLQT
+2892 LLKAQDGKVLQT

-3091 VNQPDIKAY
+3091 VNQSDIKAY

-3213 ASVTFEFTKKLG
+3213 ASVTFEFTKKLE